1 MHKESREFIVHCF
14 PIGIIYKQI
23 MEELS
28 EQPEDSI
35 LLDEI
40 KKMNSG
46 LASNKEQP
54 EITEEDLEANPQAYS
69 SEQIEGVLRNKRS
82 IRTKLDDYLRMSS
95 SLLPTT
101 PREALDAVGT
111 LREELQANGIDPE
124 YERYREKIKRNEDIV
139 YSVTRY
145 INPTT
150 GLFGD
155 VPAQDVTN
163 NKLEKILSAEQIR
176 DFNNAPQFM
185 RDKYVFNRIVEN
197 FFPEGEMDKGYALE
211 LLKKHYQTDSMH
223 GVVSKY
229 AQELQRNKDEETA
242 YKEASTRFFYS
253 FIETGGDYQK
263 AIDSLEGNLNL
274 YAENIFNQE
283 PALKYIYQ
291 RAYNSV
297 SWIKDEYI
305 ESGELDWDKMADSL
319 LKLGEGEAFSLAVQM
334 LPYMLPKDN
343 RTWLVQAIDDTASDI
358 IGFTRLML
366 SGGGDNAKAERLA
379 LAIQQEY
386 RMGRD
391 YPTSWVGRFFKG
403 AVEQVPKITAVT
415 ASTIG
420 ATAAS
425 GGNPAVGYATATAA
439 GAMVYGSTVALEA
452 YRTNSSKAGSV
463 AYGLSVGALE
473 GLLENAVIKMGA
485 LAVKGAKSVEVGS
498 KLATTYNKLPG
509 TVRAAGAGAFFEYVQ
524 EVTADPIYIGLEN
537 LMRSAGFD
545 LTQQN
550 TLSNWWE
557 TLDLTQPELLG
568 ATVLLG
574 GSLGAVGGYQANHLI
589 NRVGRSAEALTALGI
604 PQTEATAIANMP
616 DGKERTN
623 RLIAALRDNKVSS
636 DVQIT
641 HQQAGVFLN
650 FLAKNAERFKDV
662 ELMPNIT
669 DNGDGT
675 FNVIEKDP
683 VSGAE
688 KTTTVTDEIAGTFMS
703 QALQSNPG
711 FIRALNIFAQEE
723 IEASVGKDAKIKSYT
738 PDELRAKIQS
748 TEDNNATIAR
758 LRALA
763 VINQDPE
770 LLQSFRDG
778 KVSIEDVANELEI
791 VSAYRDGTIAVA
803 RGEANPLNILEE
815 IIHARA
821 ISDLESGVISRSVI
835 ETQVRNY
842 LEFLGRSA
850 EEIGDLSND
859 ILLQEHLANMGK
871 ALATTPELFSSMPG
885 NVQTILEWQKDA
897 IAEVGNIFEEGN
909 LIREAIEQGVVSSD
923 FVKWS
928 KSLATMAER
937 RDGQDVGELI
947 NGATGENILPMGKT
961 LPSARRRGT
970 IDVTPS
976 IKTINEAIKSIIG
989 GTSEKS
995 VGQLHKL
1002 QRSMTKLSERFSQGK
1017 LTERG
1022 QQKALLNSVLSIANA
1037 MASGSRKFIS
1047 NQLADRLANPK
1058 SNEAFN
1064 ADMKTALDAT
1074 VRALNERAEEASRKQ
1089 AEEIIRALMS
1099 RKVEENKR
1107 LEKESIAKTKE
1118 KIRAEIAK
1126 AAREE
1131 KASKRRE
1138 KARTKKEKEKALRD
1152 ARRERERIK
1161 KIIREKKEEAKK
1173 EAQKAREAF
1182 NKEMS
1187 FLRNLITKEITKDV
1201 KEGQK
1206 AKEAEKKLATKSIE
1220 SLRRLAE
1227 NAFKDTKGRSRSL
1240 DAQAR
1245 EETMDALTVMAM
1257 SPEEVAVQLET
1268 LDSTIDELQ
1277 NQKASEENA
1286 LELENLENQKN
1297 LLEVFGSAL
1306 YREKMPNGRYKYAL
1320 NAQQLAEA
1328 VKTLKE
1334 LQREG
1339 RLRRKKVNE
1348 RIERFYNDFNAKIN
1362 ERVGGEK
1369 NRDAL
1374 RKAVMERDQR
1384 GTGFLDRIFT
1394 QFMSLQQLLEVM
1406 SSMKSFKDIG
1416 TFLQNNVQFA
1426 EQQRGVE
1433 KEKATS
1439 NAIRIM
1445 RGMMEIAGQNS
1456 PRYFDELSTKTIPFM
1471 GHELTKYGLV
1481 KVYQTLREK
1490 DGLDVLRENLGD
1502 KGMDFGNYRK
1512 YQQELE
1518 GLNKS
1523 LDDGAITSEEFES
1536 KLEAVEEEYLARK
1549 EKDIAKLLELLGPD
1563 GLYLADELQ
1572 NLYRE
1577 KGEKLRAFMAENYGQ
1592 TVILD
1597 DYYTPRNIA
1606 AYNTMQ
1612 EGDMDAYSKGHVTRT
1627 GLPSYAK
1634 HRNTP
1639 SSAALSLEINPLGE
1653 YLRYSS
1659 IMEGWMTASELVNFN
1674 NRVWANPTT
1683 NAQLQKLLGPANF
1696 EAANKALYYFI
1707 NEGRV
1712 YAQKSVLAEV
1722 MGKVF
1727 QVLAKTRIA
1736 FSLASLVRSSAAL
1749 FNPIVGS
1756 NFSMM
1761 EIIKGVAEVTSGN
1774 YKGFTL
1780 EELRD
1785 LEAMKERKYRGWEDR
1800 VLADKALSIPL
1811 KKQAQW
1817 GYWQEAGMSG
1827 LMAFD
1832 WWSISFVN
1840 QLTSHMLANR
1850 GLSHEQIRWEL
1861 NKNIYQTAQPLS
1873 TSAKAIHLMGGSSFE
1888 QAQFLFL
1895 SDVMNKFGLVIM
1907 QGKKDVPFWEAF
1919 QGAFR
1924 VYTIAALAN
1933 GLFNGLATGLF
1944 GDKDKEDDF
1953 MSNFLLTSV
1962 LSPIVSV
1969 PMFGGFAEWCA
1980 SLISGGKQF
1989 SLGRADMADL
1999 SKSIQ
2004 GLVRSIVKTYETV
2017 SEKWDKEGALTTNDY
2032 IDMVSYVGKNIGSVA
2047 SATTIFG
2054 TSGQSMTKALEMVGA
2069 LSNALSQVKTTAQ
2082 KAIPEPINPLYTEK
2096 EEMKERARQ
2105 LKKAKREAKR
2115 ENGERSATYRKLSRE
2130 LRQINKLLKIR
2141 GWED

>member
-1 MHKESREFIVHCF
+1 MPDTLDPLNLATPPIDSE
-14 PIGIIYKQI
+14 PIGGDALEAQAQQEMQEQI
-23 MEELS
+23 ANEAQGVSNGVNEGAWAERALSQKRKLRSDLDEYLKLQAQATPDDSPEFLQALS
-28 EQPEDSI
+28 ERRNQLI
-35 LLDEI
+35 
-40 KKMNSG
+40 NS
-46 LASNKEQP
+46 
-54 EITEEDLEANPQAYS
+54 
-69 SEQIEGVLRNKRS
+69 
-82 IRTKLDDYLRMSS
+82 
-95 SLLPTT
+95 
-101 PREALDAVGT
+101 
-111 LREELQANGIDPE
+111 GIDPD
-124 YERYREKIKRNEDIV
+124 YEKYRDKVDRIQGKIYAITQN
-139 YSVTRY
+139 
-145 INPTT
+145 INPKT
-150 GLFGD
+150 GLFGVVPTED
-155 VPAQDVTN
+155 VKDSRLGT
-163 NKLEKILSAEQIR
+163 LLTAEQIGY
-176 DFNNAPQFM
+176 FNSLPKSMQDEFL
-185 RDKYVFNRIVEN
+185 FEGIVET
-197 FFPEGEMDKGYALE
+197 FFPQGGMDKVTALG
-211 LLKKHYQTDSMH
+211 LLKEHYQTDSMH

-242 YKEASTRFFYS
+242 YNEASTRFFDS

-305 ESGELDWDKMADSL
+305 ESGELDWDKMADRL
-319 LKLGEGEAFSLAVQM
+319 LKLGEGETFSLAIQM
-334 LPYMLPKDN
+334 LPYMLPKDD
-343 RTWLVQAIDDTASDI
+343 RTWLTQAIDDTASDVSR
-358 IGFTRLML
+358 FARLMVD
-366 SGGGDNAKAERLA
+366 GGGDSAQAERLA

-386 RMGRD
+386 RQGRD
-391 YPTSWVGRFFKG
+391 MPTSWIGRAFK
-403 AVEQVPKITAVT
+403 AATDQVPKVAAVTGSSLLASPGGPVAMAATGTAVG
-415 ASTIG
+415 S
-420 ATAAS
+420 
-425 GGNPAVGYATATAA
+425 
-439 GAMVYGSTVALEA
+439 MVYGSTVGLEA
-452 YRTNSSKAGSV
+452 YRTNSSRAG
-463 AYGLSVGALE
+463 ALTYGVTVGALE
-473 GLLENAVIKMGA
+473 GLLENVTLGVGA
-485 LAVKGAKSVEVGS
+485 LASKGIKVAEAGRKMASVAGRVP
-498 KLATTYNKLPG
+498 A
-509 TVRAAGAGAFFEYVQ
+509 TVRGAAAGALSEYTQ
-524 EVTADPIYIGLEN
+524 EVIADPIYVGLEN
-537 LMRSAGFD
+537 VMRSAGFE

-550 TLSNWWE
+550 TLKNWWE
-557 TLDLTQPELLG
+557 TLDFTSPELLG
-568 ATVLLG
+568 ATAILG
-574 GSLGAVGGYQANHLI
+574 GSIGAVGGYQANHLI
-589 NRVGRSAEALTALGI
+589 NRVGRSASALQAYGVPESEAV
-604 PQTEATAIANMP
+604 AIAEMP

-623 RLIAALRDNKVSS
+623 RLISALRNNRVSP

-641 HQQAGVFLN
+641 NQQAGIFLN

-662 ELMPNIT
+662 ELMPEIS

-675 FNVIEKDP
+675 FNIVERDP

-688 KTTTVTDEIAGTFMS
+688 KVTTVTDEIAGTFMS

-723 IEASVGKDAKIKSYT
+723 IESGVGKETKIKSYT

-821 ISDLESGVISRSVI
+821 ISDLESGVISRDVI

-842 LEFLGRSA
+842 LEFLGRSS

-859 ILLQEHLANMGK
+859 VLLQEHLANMGK

-976 IKTINEAIKSIIG
+976 IKTINEAIKSIVE
-989 GTSEKS
+989 GTSERA

-1089 AEEIIRALMS
+1089 LERLIQDEIKRRVEQADAKAKKDFSREMKFLRSLISKEIRKDIKEE
-1099 RKVEENKR
+1099 
-1107 LEKESIAKTKE
+1107 
-1118 KIRAEIAK
+1118 RAE
-1126 AAREE
+1126 AA
-1131 KASKRRE
+1131 
-1138 KARTKKEKEKALRD
+1138 
-1152 ARRERERIK
+1152 
-1161 KIIREKKEEAKK
+1161 
-1173 EAQKAREAF
+1173 
-1182 NKEMS
+1182 
-1187 FLRNLITKEITKDV
+1187 
-1201 KEGQK
+1201 
-1206 AKEAEKKLATKSIE
+1206 AEKKLATKSIE

-1306 YREKMPNGRYKYAL
+1306 YRERMPNGRYKYAL

-1348 RIERFYNDFNAKIN
+1348 QIERFYNKFNAVIN
-1362 ERVGGEK
+1362 ERVGGEN

-1374 RKAVMERDQR
+1374 RKAVLERDQR

-1394 QFMSLQQLLEVM
+1394 GFMSLQQLLEVL
-1406 SSMKSFKDIG
+1406 SSMKDFKDIG
-1416 TFLQNNVQFA
+1416 TFLQNNVQYA

-1439 NAIRIM
+1439 HAVRIM
-1445 RGMMEIAGQNS
+1445 RGMMERAGQNS
-1456 PRYFDELSTKTIPFM
+1456 PRYFDQLSTKTISFM

-1490 DGLDVLRENLGD
+1490 DGLDVLRENLGN

-1518 GLNKS
+1518 ALNKG
-1523 LDDGAITSEEFES
+1523 LADGALTSEEYDANAEVI
-1536 KLEAVEEEYLARK
+1536 ENEYLERK
-1549 EKDIAKLLELLGPD
+1549 EKDISKLLEILGPD

-1612 EGDMDAYSKGHVTRT
+1612 EGDMESYSKGHISRT

-1659 IMEGWMTASELVNFN
+1659 IMEGWMTAYELVNFN

-1683 NAQLQKLLGPANF
+1683 NAQLQKLLGPANY
-1696 EAANKALYYFI
+1696 ETANKDLYYFI

-1736 FSLASLVRSSAAL
+1736 FSLASLVRSGAAI
-1749 FNPIVGS
+1749 FNPLVGS
-1756 NFSMM
+1756 NFSSM
-1761 EIIKGVAEVTSGN
+1761 EIIRGFAGIASGN
-1774 YKGFTL
+1774 YKGFSI

-1800 VLADKALSIPL
+1800 VLAEKALSIPL

-1827 LMAFD
+1827 LIGFD
-1832 WWSISFVN
+1832 WWSISRAN
-1840 QLTSHMLANR
+1840 MLASHMLAKR

-1873 TSAKAIHLMGGSSFE
+1873 TSAKASHLLGGSAFE
-1888 QAQFLFL
+1888 ASQFLFL
-1895 SDVMNKFGLVIM
+1895 SDVMNKFGMVVM
-1907 QGKKDVPFWEAF
+1907 QGKKGDWL
-1919 QGAFR
+1919 GAFR
-1924 VYTIAALAN
+1924 VYTIAAIAN
-1933 GLFNGLATGLF
+1933 GLFNGLATALF
-1944 GDKDKEDDF
+1944 GDKDKEDE
-1953 MSNFLLTSV
+1953 FLDNLFFTAV

-1969 PMFGGFAEWCA
+1969 PMFGGFAEWVL
-1980 SLISGGKQF
+1980 SELSGKQY

-1999 SKSIQ
+1999 SSTIQ
-2004 GLVRSIVKTYETV
+2004 NLVRSIVKTYETV
-2017 SEKWDKEGALTTNDY
+2017 SEKWDKEGALTFNDY
-2032 IDMVSYVGKNIGSVA
+2032 ADMVSYLGKNIGSVA
-2047 SATTIFG
+2047 TVSTAFG
-2054 TSGQSMTKALEMVGA
+2054 SSGQSVTKSLEMVGA

-2082 KAIPEPINPLYTEK
+2082 KALPEPINPLYTEK

>member
-1 MHKESREFIVHCF
+1 MHCF

-242 YKEASTRFFYS
+242 YNEASTRFFDS

-305 ESGELDWDKMADSL
+305 ESGELDWDKMADRL
-319 LKLGEGEAFSLAVQM
+319 LKLGEGETFSLAIQM
-334 LPYMLPKDN
+334 LPYMLPKDD
-343 RTWLVQAIDDTASDI
+343 RTWLTQAIDDTASDVSR
-358 IGFTRLML
+358 FARLMVD
-366 SGGGDNAKAERLA
+366 GGGDSAQAERLA

-386 RMGRD
+386 RQGRD
-391 YPTSWVGRFFKG
+391 MPTSWIGRAFK
-403 AVEQVPKITAVT
+403 AATDQVPKVAAVTGSSLLASPGGPVAMAATGTAVG
-415 ASTIG
+415 S
-420 ATAAS
+420 
-425 GGNPAVGYATATAA
+425 
-439 GAMVYGSTVALEA
+439 MVYGSTVGLEA
-452 YRTNSSKAGSV
+452 YRTNSSRAG
-463 AYGLSVGALE
+463 ALTYGVTVGALE
-473 GLLENAVIKMGA
+473 GLLENVTLGVGA
-485 LAVKGAKSVEVGS
+485 LASKGIKVAEAGRKMASVAGRVP
-498 KLATTYNKLPG
+498 A
-509 TVRAAGAGAFFEYVQ
+509 TVRGAAAGALSEYTQ
-524 EVTADPIYIGLEN
+524 EVIADPIYVGLEN
-537 LMRSAGFD
+537 VMRSAGFE

-550 TLSNWWE
+550 TLKNWWE
-557 TLDLTQPELLG
+557 TLDFTSPELLG
-568 ATVLLG
+568 ATAILG
-574 GSLGAVGGYQANHLI
+574 GSIGAVGGYQANHLI
-589 NRVGRSAEALTALGI
+589 NRVGRSASALQAYGVPESEAV
-604 PQTEATAIANMP
+604 AIAEMP

-623 RLIAALRDNKVSS
+623 RLISALRNNRVSP

-641 HQQAGVFLN
+641 NQQAGIFLN

-662 ELMPNIT
+662 ELMPEIS

-675 FNVIEKDP
+675 FNIVERDP

-688 KTTTVTDEIAGTFMS
+688 KVTTVTDEIAGTFMS

-723 IEASVGKDAKIKSYT
+723 IESGVGKETKIKSYT

-821 ISDLESGVISRSVI
+821 ISDLESGVISRDVI

-842 LEFLGRSA
+842 LEFLGRSS

-859 ILLQEHLANMGK
+859 VLLQEHLANMGK

-976 IKTINEAIKSIIG
+976 IKTINEAIKSIVE
-989 GTSEKS
+989 GTSERA

-1089 AEEIIRALMS
+1089 LERLIQDEIKRRVEQADAKAKKDFSREMKFLRSLISKEIRKDIKEE
-1099 RKVEENKR
+1099 
-1107 LEKESIAKTKE
+1107 
-1118 KIRAEIAK
+1118 RAE
-1126 AAREE
+1126 AA
-1131 KASKRRE
+1131 
-1138 KARTKKEKEKALRD
+1138 
-1152 ARRERERIK
+1152 
-1161 KIIREKKEEAKK
+1161 
-1173 EAQKAREAF
+1173 
-1182 NKEMS
+1182 
-1187 FLRNLITKEITKDV
+1187 
-1201 KEGQK
+1201 
-1206 AKEAEKKLATKSIE
+1206 AEKKLATKSIE

-1306 YREKMPNGRYKYAL
+1306 YRERMPNGRYKYAL

-1348 RIERFYNDFNAKIN
+1348 QIERFYNKFNAVIN
-1362 ERVGGEK
+1362 ERVGGEN

-1374 RKAVMERDQR
+1374 RKAVLERDQR

-1394 QFMSLQQLLEVM
+1394 GFMSLQQLLEVL
-1406 SSMKSFKDIG
+1406 SSMKDFKDIG
-1416 TFLQNNVQFA
+1416 TFLQNNVQYA

-1439 NAIRIM
+1439 HAVRIM
-1445 RGMMEIAGQNS
+1445 RGMMERAGQNS
-1456 PRYFDELSTKTIPFM
+1456 PRYFDQLSTKTISFM

-1490 DGLDVLRENLGD
+1490 DGLDVLRENLGN

-1518 GLNKS
+1518 ALNKG
-1523 LDDGAITSEEFES
+1523 LADGALTSEEYDANAEVI
-1536 KLEAVEEEYLARK
+1536 ENEYLERK
-1549 EKDIAKLLELLGPD
+1549 EKDISKLLEILGPD

-1612 EGDMDAYSKGHVTRT
+1612 EGDMESYSKGHISRT

-1659 IMEGWMTASELVNFN
+1659 IMEGWMTAYELVNFN

-1683 NAQLQKLLGPANF
+1683 NAQLQKLLGPANY
-1696 EAANKALYYFI
+1696 ETANKDLYYFI

-1736 FSLASLVRSSAAL
+1736 FSLASLVRSGAAI
-1749 FNPIVGS
+1749 FNPLVGS
-1756 NFSMM
+1756 NFSSM
-1761 EIIKGVAEVTSGN
+1761 EIIRGISEVVSGN

-1785 LEAMKERKYRGWEDR
+1785 LEAMKERTYRNWEDR
-1800 VLADKALSIPL
+1800 VLAEKALSVPL

-1827 LMAFD
+1827 LIGFD
-1832 WWSISFVN
+1832 WWSITFAN
-1840 QLTSHMLANR
+1840 KLTSHMLAKR

-1873 TSAKAIHLMGGSSFE
+1873 TSAKASHLLGGSAFE
-1888 QAQFLFL
+1888 ASQFLFL
-1895 SDVMNKFGLVIM
+1895 SDVMNKFGMVVM
-1907 QGKKDVPFWEAF
+1907 QGKKGDWL
-1919 QGAFR
+1919 GAFR
-1924 VYTIAALAN
+1924 VYTIAAIAN
-1933 GLFNGLATGLF
+1933 GLFNGLATALF
-1944 GDKDKEDDF
+1944 GDKDKEDE
-1953 MSNFLLTSV
+1953 FLDNLFFTAV

-1969 PMFGGFAEWCA
+1969 PMFGGFAEWVL
-1980 SLISGGKQF
+1980 SELSGKQY

-1999 SKSIQ
+1999 SSTIQ
-2004 GLVRSIVKTYETV
+2004 NLVRSIVKTYETV
-2017 SEKWDKEGALTTNDY
+2017 SEKWDKEGALTFNDY
-2032 IDMVSYVGKNIGSVA
+2032 ADMVSYLGKNIGSVA
-2047 SATTIFG
+2047 TVSTAFG
-2054 TSGQSMTKALEMVGA
+2054 SSGQSVTKSLEMVGA

-2082 KAIPEPINPLYTEK
+2082 KALPEPINPLYTEK

>member
-242 YKEASTRFFYS
+242 YNEASTRFFDS

-305 ESGELDWDKMADSL
+305 ESGELDWDKMADRL
-319 LKLGEGEAFSLAVQM
+319 LKLGEGETFSLAIQM
-334 LPYMLPKDN
+334 LPYMLPKDD
-343 RTWLVQAIDDTASDI
+343 RTWLTQAIDDTASDVSR
-358 IGFTRLML
+358 FARLMVD
-366 SGGGDNAKAERLA
+366 GGGDSAQAERLA

-386 RMGRD
+386 RQGRD
-391 YPTSWVGRFFKG
+391 MPTSWIGRAFK
-403 AVEQVPKITAVT
+403 AATDQVPKVAAVTGSSLLASPGGPVAMAATGTAVG
-415 ASTIG
+415 S
-420 ATAAS
+420 
-425 GGNPAVGYATATAA
+425 
-439 GAMVYGSTVALEA
+439 MVYGSTVGLEA
-452 YRTNSSKAGSV
+452 YRTNSSRAG
-463 AYGLSVGALE
+463 ALTYGVTVGALE
-473 GLLENAVIKMGA
+473 GLLENVTLGVGA
-485 LAVKGAKSVEVGS
+485 LASKGIKVAEAGRKMASVAGKVP
-498 KLATTYNKLPG
+498 A
-509 TVRAAGAGAFFEYVQ
+509 TVRGAAAGALSEYTQ
-524 EVTADPIYIGLEN
+524 EVIADPIYVGLEN
-537 LMRSAGFD
+537 VMRSAGFE

-550 TLSNWWE
+550 TLKNWWE
-557 TLDLTQPELLG
+557 TLDFTSPELLG
-568 ATVLLG
+568 ATAILG
-574 GSLGAVGGYQANHLI
+574 GSIGAVGGYQANHLI
-589 NRVGRSAEALTALGI
+589 NRVGRSASALQAYGVPESEAV
-604 PQTEATAIANMP
+604 AIAEMP

-623 RLIAALRDNKVSS
+623 RLISALRNNRVSP

-641 HQQAGVFLN
+641 NQQAGIFLN

-662 ELMPNIT
+662 ELMPEIS

-675 FNVIEKDP
+675 FNIVERDP

-688 KTTTVTDEIAGTFMS
+688 KVTTVTDEIAGTFMS

-723 IEASVGKDAKIKSYT
+723 IESGVGKETKIKSYT

-859 ILLQEHLANMGK
+859 VVLQEHLANMGK
-871 ALATTPELFSSMPG
+871 ALATTPELFSAMPG

-897 IAEVGNIFEEGN
+897 IAEVGNVFAEGA
-909 LIREAIEQGVVSSD
+909 LIKEAIEQGIVSPD

-937 RDGQDVGELI
+937 RDGQDMAELV
-947 NGATGENILPMGKT
+947 NGATGESILSMGQS
-961 LPSARRRGT
+961 LPSVRRRGT

-976 IKTINEAIKSIIG
+976 VRTINEAISNIVNGASERSI
-989 GTSEKS
+989 
-995 VGQLHKL
+995 GQLHKL
-1002 QRSMTKLSERFSQGK
+1002 QRSMIKLSERFSQGK

-1047 NQLADRLANPK
+1047 NQLAERLANPK

-1074 VRALNERAEEASRKQ
+1074 VAALNERAEAASRKQ
-1089 AEEIIRALMS
+1089 LERIIQDEINRRVEQADAKAKKDFNREMKFLRGLISKEIRKDIKEE
-1099 RKVEENKR
+1099 
-1107 LEKESIAKTKE
+1107 
-1118 KIRAEIAK
+1118 RAE
-1126 AAREE
+1126 AA
-1131 KASKRRE
+1131 
-1138 KARTKKEKEKALRD
+1138 
-1152 ARRERERIK
+1152 
-1161 KIIREKKEEAKK
+1161 
-1173 EAQKAREAF
+1173 
-1182 NKEMS
+1182 
-1187 FLRNLITKEITKDV
+1187 
-1201 KEGQK
+1201 
-1206 AKEAEKKLATKSIE
+1206 AEKKLASKSIQ

-1245 EETMDALTVMAM
+1245 EETMDALEVMAM
-1257 SPEEVAVQLET
+1257 SPSEVATQLEV

-1277 NQKASEENA
+1277 NQPATEELA

-1334 LQREG
+1334 LQCEG

-1490 DGLDVLRENLGD
+1490 DGLAVLRENLGD

-1736 FSLASLVRSSAAL
+1736 FSLASLVRSGATL

-1832 WWSISFVN
+1832 WWSISFAN

-1873 TSAKAIHLMGGSSFE
+1873 TSAKAIHLIGGSSFE

-1895 SDVMNKFGLVIM
+1895 SDVMNKFGLVMM

-1953 MSNFLLTSV
+1953 MSNLLLTAA

-2054 TSGQSMTKALEMVGA
+2054 TSGKSMTKALEMVGA
-2069 LSNALSQVKTTAQ
+2069 LSNALSQAKTTTQ
-2082 KAIPEPINPLYTEK
+2082 KFLPESVNPLYTEK
-2096 EEMKERARQ
+2096 EAMKERARQ
-2105 LKKAKREAKR
+2105 IRREKKKAKQ

-2130 LRQINKLLKIR
+2130 LRQINKQLKIR

>member
-1 MHKESREFIVHCF
+1 MPDTLDPLNLATPPTDSI
-14 PIGIIYKQI
+14 PIGGDALEVQAQQEMQEQI
-23 MEELS
+23 ANEAQGVSNGVNEGAWAERALS
-28 EQPEDSI
+28 QKRKLRSD
-35 LLDEI
+35 LDEYL
-40 KKMNSG
+40 KLQSQ
-46 LASNKEQP
+46 ATPDDSP
-54 EITEEDLEANPQAYS
+54 EFLEALN
-69 SEQIEGVLRNKRS
+69 ERRNQLINS
-82 IRTKLDDYLRMSS
+82 
-95 SLLPTT
+95 
-101 PREALDAVGT
+101 
-111 LREELQANGIDPE
+111 GIDPE
-124 YERYREKIKRNEDIV
+124 YEKYREQIKRNEDIV
-139 YSVTRY
+139 YAVTRY

-150 GLFGD
+150 GLFGE
-155 VPAQDVTN
+155 VPAQDVEN
-163 NKLEKILSAEQIR
+163 NNLEKVLTAQQIKA
-176 DFNNAPQFM
+176 FNTSPPFM
-185 RDKYVFNRIVEN
+185 QDKYVFNRIVEN
-197 FFPEGEMDKGYALE
+197 FFPNIKVDQGVALE
-211 LLKKHYQTDSMH
+211 LLKKHYNTDSMH

-229 AQELQRNKDEETA
+229 AQELQRNKEEEIA
-242 YKEASTRFFYS
+242 YNEASTRFFDS
-253 FIETGGDYQK
+253 FIESGGDYQK

-291 RAYNSV
+291 RAYNAV

-305 ESGELDWDKMADSL
+305 ERGELDWNKMADSL

-358 IGFTRLML
+358 SGLTRLML

-425 GGNPAVGYATATAA
+425 GGNPLVGWSTATAV
-439 GAMVYGSTVALEA
+439 GSMVYGSTVALEA

-485 LAVKGAKSVEVGS
+485 LAAKGAKSVEVGS

-509 TVRAAGAGAFFEYVQ
+509 TVRAAGAGALSEYVQ
-524 EVTADPIYIGLEN
+524 EVLADPIYVGLEN
-537 LMRSAGFD
+537 VMRSAGFD

-604 PQTEATAIANMP
+604 PPTEATAIANMP

-623 RLIAALRDNKVSS
+623 RLTAALRDNKVSS

-738 PDELRAKIQS
+738 PDELREKIQS
-748 TEDNNATIAR
+748 AENNNATIAR

-763 VINQDPE
+763 VINQDPD
-770 LLQSFRDG
+770 LLQSFREG

-821 ISDLESGVISRSVI
+821 ISDLESGVISRDVI

-842 LEFLGRSA
+842 LEFLGRSS

-1089 AEEIIRALMS
+1089 LERLIQDEIKRRVEQADAKAKKDFSREMKFLRSLISKEIRKDIKEE
-1099 RKVEENKR
+1099 
-1107 LEKESIAKTKE
+1107 
-1118 KIRAEIAK
+1118 RAE
-1126 AAREE
+1126 AA
-1131 KASKRRE
+1131 
-1138 KARTKKEKEKALRD
+1138 
-1152 ARRERERIK
+1152 
-1161 KIIREKKEEAKK
+1161 
-1173 EAQKAREAF
+1173 
-1182 NKEMS
+1182 
-1187 FLRNLITKEITKDV
+1187 
-1201 KEGQK
+1201 
-1206 AKEAEKKLATKSIE
+1206 AEKKLATKSIE

-1306 YREKMPNGRYKYAL
+1306 YRERMPNGRYKYAL

-1348 RIERFYNDFNAKIN
+1348 QIERFYNKFNAVIN
-1362 ERVGGEK
+1362 ERVGGEN

-1374 RKAVMERDQR
+1374 RKAVLERDQR

-1394 QFMSLQQLLEVM
+1394 GFMSLQQLLEVL
-1406 SSMKSFKDIG
+1406 SSMKDFKDIG
-1416 TFLQNNVQFA
+1416 TFLQNNVQYA

-1439 NAIRIM
+1439 HAVRIM
-1445 RGMMEIAGQNS
+1445 RGMMERAGQNS
-1456 PRYFDELSTKTIPFM
+1456 PRYFDQLSTKTISFM

-1490 DGLDVLRENLGD
+1490 DGLDVLRENLGN

-1518 GLNKS
+1518 ALNKGLADGS
-1523 LDDGAITSEEFES
+1523 LTSEEYDAKAEV
-1536 KLEAVEEEYLARK
+1536 VENEYLERK
-1549 EKDIAKLLELLGPD
+1549 EKDISKLLEILGPD

-1612 EGDMDAYSKGHVTRT
+1612 EGDMESYSKGHISRT

-1659 IMEGWMTASELVNFN
+1659 IMEGWMTAYELVNFN

-1683 NAQLQKLLGPANF
+1683 NAQLQKLLGPANY
-1696 EAANKALYYFI
+1696 ETANKDLYYFI

-1736 FSLASLVRSSAAL
+1736 FSLASLVRSGAAI

-1756 NFSMM
+1756 NFSSM
-1761 EIIKGVAEVTSGN
+1761 EIIRGISEVVSGN

-1785 LEAMKERKYRGWEDR
+1785 LEAMKERTYRNWEDR
-1800 VLADKALSIPL
+1800 VLAEKALSVPL

-1817 GYWQEAGMSG
+1817 GYWQEIGMSG
-1827 LMAFD
+1827 LIGFD
-1832 WWSISFVN
+1832 WWSITFAN
-1840 QLTSHMLANR
+1840 KLASHMLAKR

-1873 TSAKAIHLMGGSSFE
+1873 TSAKASHLLGGSAFE
-1888 QAQFLFL
+1888 ASQFLFL
-1895 SDVMNKFGLVIM
+1895 SDVMNKFGMVVM
-1907 QGKKDVPFWEAF
+1907 QAKKGNWL
-1919 QGAFR
+1919 GAFR
-1924 VYTIAALAN
+1924 VYTIAAIAN
-1933 GLFNGLATGLF
+1933 GLFNGLATALF
-1944 GDKDKEDDF
+1944 GDKDKEDE
-1953 MSNFLLTSV
+1953 FLDNLFFTAV

-1969 PMFGGFAEWCA
+1969 PMFGGFAEWVL
-1980 SLISGGKQF
+1980 SELTGKQY

-1999 SKSIQ
+1999 SSTIQ
-2004 GLVRSIVKTYETV
+2004 NLVRSIVKTYETA
-2017 SEKWDKEGALTTNDY
+2017 SEKWDKEGALTFNDY
-2032 IDMVSYVGKNIGSVA
+2032 ADMVSYLGKNIGSVA
-2047 SATTIFG
+2047 TVSTVFG
-2054 TSGQSMTKALEMVGA
+2054 SSGQSVTKSLEMVGA
-2069 LSNALSQVKTTAQ
+2069 LSNALSQVKMTAQ
-2082 KAIPEPINPLYTEK
+2082 KALPEPINPLYTEK

-2105 LKKAKREAKR
+2105 IKKAKRKEKR
-2115 ENGERSATYRKLSRE
+2115 ENGERSATYRKLSKE

>member
-1 MHKESREFIVHCF
+1 MPETLDPLNLNPSSTISDAIGGEALEEQAQQQMQEQVSREAQ
-14 PIGIIYKQI
+14 GISNGVQEGAWAEKA
-23 MEELS
+23 LS
-28 EQPEDSI
+28 SKRKLRED
-35 LLDEI
+35 LDEYLKLQSTATPDDPPEFLNALADRRNQLI
-40 KKMNSG
+40 NS
-46 LASNKEQP
+46 
-54 EITEEDLEANPQAYS
+54 
-69 SEQIEGVLRNKRS
+69 
-82 IRTKLDDYLRMSS
+82 
-95 SLLPTT
+95 
-101 PREALDAVGT
+101 
-111 LREELQANGIDPE
+111 GIDPD
-124 YERYREKIKRNEDIV
+124 YEKYRDKIDRIQGKIYAITQN
-139 YSVTRY
+139 
-145 INPTT
+145 INPKT
-150 GLFGD
+150 GLFGVVPTED
-155 VPAQDVTN
+155 VKDSRLGT
-163 NKLEKILSAEQIR
+163 LLTAEQIGY
-176 DFNNAPQFM
+176 FNSLPKSMQDEFI
-185 RDKYVFNRIVEN
+185 FEGIVET
-197 FFPEGEMDKGYALE
+197 FFPQGGMDKVTALG
-211 LLKKHYQTDSMH
+211 LLKEHYQTDSMH

-242 YKEASTRFFYS
+242 YNEASTRFFDS

-305 ESGELDWDKMADSL
+305 ESGELDWDKMADRL
-319 LKLGEGEAFSLAVQM
+319 LKLGEGETFSLAIQM
-334 LPYMLPKDN
+334 LPYMLPKDD
-343 RTWLVQAIDDTASDI
+343 RTWLTQAIDDTASDVSR
-358 IGFTRLML
+358 FARLMVD
-366 SGGGDNAKAERLA
+366 GGGDGAQAERLA

-386 RMGRD
+386 RQGRD
-391 YPTSWVGRFFKG
+391 MPTSWIGRAFK
-403 AVEQVPKITAVT
+403 AATDQVPKVAAVTGSSLLASPGGPVAMAATGTAVG
-415 ASTIG
+415 S
-420 ATAAS
+420 
-425 GGNPAVGYATATAA
+425 
-439 GAMVYGSTVALEA
+439 MVYGSTVGLEA
-452 YRTNSSKAGSV
+452 YRTNSSRAG
-463 AYGLSVGALE
+463 ALTYGVTVGALE
-473 GLLENAVIKMGA
+473 GLLENVTLGVGA
-485 LAVKGAKSVEVGS
+485 LASKGIKVAEAGRKMASVAGRVP
-498 KLATTYNKLPG
+498 A
-509 TVRAAGAGAFFEYVQ
+509 TVRGAAAGALSEYTQ
-524 EVTADPIYIGLEN
+524 EVIADPIYIGLEN
-537 LMRSAGFD
+537 VMRSAGFE

-550 TLSNWWE
+550 TLKNWWE
-557 TLDLTQPELLG
+557 TLDFTSPELLG
-568 ATVLLG
+568 ATAILG
-574 GSLGAVGGYQANHLI
+574 GSIGAVGGYQANHLI
-589 NRVGRSAEALTALGI
+589 NRVGRSASALQAYGVPESEAV
-604 PQTEATAIANMP
+604 AIAEMP

-623 RLIAALRDNKVSS
+623 RLISALRNNRVSP

-641 HQQAGVFLN
+641 NQQAGIFLN

-662 ELMPNIT
+662 ELMPEIS

-675 FNVIEKDP
+675 FNIVERDP

-688 KTTTVTDEIAGTFMS
+688 KVTTVTDEIAGTFMS

-723 IEASVGKDAKIKSYT
+723 IESGVGKETKIKSYT

-859 ILLQEHLANMGK
+859 VVLQEHLANMGK
-871 ALATTPELFSSMPG
+871 ALATTPELFSAMPG

-897 IAEVGNIFEEGN
+897 IAEVGNVFAEGA
-909 LIREAIEQGVVSSD
+909 LIKEAIEQGIVSPD

-937 RDGQDVGELI
+937 RDGQDMAELV
-947 NGATGENILPMGKT
+947 NGATGESILPMGQS
-961 LPSARRRGT
+961 LPSVRRRGT

-976 IKTINEAIKSIIG
+976 VRTINEAISNIVNGASERSI
-989 GTSEKS
+989 
-995 VGQLHKL
+995 GQLHKL
-1002 QRSMTKLSERFSQGK
+1002 QRSMIKLSERFSQGK

-1047 NQLADRLANPK
+1047 NQLAERLANPK

-1074 VRALNERAEEASRKQ
+1074 VSALNERAEAASRKQ
-1089 AEEIIRALMS
+1089 LERIIQDEINRRVEQADAKAKKDFNREMKFLRGLISKEIRKDIKEE
-1099 RKVEENKR
+1099 
-1107 LEKESIAKTKE
+1107 
-1118 KIRAEIAK
+1118 RAE
-1126 AAREE
+1126 AA
-1131 KASKRRE
+1131 
-1138 KARTKKEKEKALRD
+1138 
-1152 ARRERERIK
+1152 
-1161 KIIREKKEEAKK
+1161 
-1173 EAQKAREAF
+1173 
-1182 NKEMS
+1182 
-1187 FLRNLITKEITKDV
+1187 
-1201 KEGQK
+1201 
-1206 AKEAEKKLATKSIE
+1206 AEKKLASKSIQ

-1245 EETMDALTVMAM
+1245 EETMDALEVMAM
-1257 SPEEVAVQLET
+1257 SPSEVATQLEV

-1277 NQKASEENA
+1277 NQPATEELA

-1536 KLEAVEEEYLARK
+1536 KLETIEEEYLARK

-1736 FSLASLVRSSAAL
+1736 FSLASLVRSGAAL

-1873 TSAKAIHLMGGSSFE
+1873 TSAKAIHLIGGSSFE

-1895 SDVMNKFGLVIM
+1895 SDVMNKFGLVMM

-1969 PMFGGFAEWCA
+1969 PMFGGFTEWCA

-2069 LSNALSQVKTTAQ
+2069 LSNALSQAKTTTQ
-2082 KAIPEPINPLYTEK
+2082 KFLPESVNPLYTEK
-2096 EEMKERARQ
+2096 EAMKERARQ
-2105 LKKAKREAKR
+2105 IRREKKKAKQ

-2130 LRQINKLLKIR
+2130 LRQINKQLKIR

>member
-1 MHKESREFIVHCF
+1 MPDTLDPLNLATPPIDSE
-14 PIGIIYKQI
+14 PIGGDALEAQAQQEMQEQI
-23 MEELS
+23 ANEAQGVSNGVNEGAWAERALSQKRKLRSDLDEYLKLQAQVTPDDSPEFLEALS
-28 EQPEDSI
+28 ERRNQLI
-35 LLDEI
+35 
-40 KKMNSG
+40 NS
-46 LASNKEQP
+46 
-54 EITEEDLEANPQAYS
+54 
-69 SEQIEGVLRNKRS
+69 
-82 IRTKLDDYLRMSS
+82 
-95 SLLPTT
+95 
-101 PREALDAVGT
+101 
-111 LREELQANGIDPE
+111 GIDPD
-124 YERYREKIKRNEDIV
+124 YEKYRDKVDRIQGKIYAITQN
-139 YSVTRY
+139 
-145 INPTT
+145 INPKT
-150 GLFGD
+150 GLFGVVPTED
-155 VPAQDVTN
+155 VKDSRLGT
-163 NKLEKILSAEQIR
+163 LLTAEQIGY
-176 DFNNAPQFM
+176 FNSLPKSMQDEFL
-185 RDKYVFNRIVEN
+185 FEGIVET
-197 FFPEGEMDKGYALE
+197 FFPQGGMDKVTALG
-211 LLKKHYQTDSMH
+211 LLKEHYQTDSMH

-229 AQELQRNKDEETA
+229 AQELQRNKEEEVA
-242 YKEASTRFFYS
+242 YNEASTRFFDS
-253 FIETGGDYQK
+253 FIENGGDYQK

-305 ESGELDWDKMADSL
+305 ESGELDWDKMADRL
-319 LKLGEGEAFSLAVQM
+319 LKLGEGETFSLAIQM
-334 LPYMLPKDN
+334 LPYMLPKDD
-343 RTWLVQAIDDTASDI
+343 RTWLTQAIDDTASDVSR
-358 IGFTRLML
+358 FARLMVD
-366 SGGGDNAKAERLA
+366 GGGDSAQAERLA

-386 RMGRD
+386 RQGRD
-391 YPTSWVGRFFKG
+391 MPTSWLGIAAKV
-403 AVEQVPKITAVT
+403 ATDQVPKITAVT
-415 ASTIG
+415 GSTLL
-420 ATAAS
+420 AS
-425 GGNPAVGYATATAA
+425 GGGPVSMAATGMAVGS
-439 GAMVYGSTVALEA
+439 MVYGSTVGLEA
-452 YRTNSSKAGSV
+452 YRTNSSRAG
-463 AYGLSVGALE
+463 ALTYGVTVGALE
-473 GLLENAVIKMGA
+473 GLLENITLGAGA
-485 LAVKGAKSVEVGS
+485 LATKGIKVAEAGRKMASVVGRVP
-498 KLATTYNKLPG
+498 A
-509 TVRAAGAGAFFEYVQ
+509 TVRGAAAGALSEYTQ
-524 EVTADPIYIGLEN
+524 EVIADPIYVGLEN
-537 LMRSAGFD
+537 VMRSAGFE

-550 TLSNWWE
+550 TLKNWWE
-557 TLDLTQPELLG
+557 TLDFTSPELLG
-568 ATVLLG
+568 ATAILG
-574 GSLGAVGGYQANHLI
+574 GSIGAVGGYQANHLI
-589 NRVGRSAEALTALGI
+589 NRVGRSASALQAYGVPESEAV
-604 PQTEATAIANMP
+604 AIAEMP

-623 RLIAALRDNKVSS
+623 RLISALRNNRVSP

-641 HQQAGVFLN
+641 NQQAGIFLN

-662 ELMPNIT
+662 ELMPEIS

-675 FNVIEKDP
+675 FNIVERDP

-688 KTTTVTDEIAGTFMS
+688 KATTVTDEIAGTFMS

-723 IEASVGKDAKIKSYT
+723 IESGLGKETKIKSYT

-859 ILLQEHLANMGK
+859 VVLQEHLANMGK
-871 ALATTPELFSSMPG
+871 ALATTPELFSAMPG

-897 IAEVGNIFEEGN
+897 IAEVGNVFAEGA
-909 LIREAIEQGVVSSD
+909 LIKEAIEQGIVSPD

-937 RDGQDVGELI
+937 RDGQDMAELV
-947 NGATGENILPMGKT
+947 NGATGESILPMGQS
-961 LPSARRRGT
+961 LPSVRRRGT

-976 IKTINEAIKSIIG
+976 VRTINEAISNIVNGASERSI
-989 GTSEKS
+989 
-995 VGQLHKL
+995 GQLHKL
-1002 QRSMTKLSERFSQGK
+1002 QRSMIKLSERFSQGK

-1047 NQLADRLANPK
+1047 NQLAERLANPK

-1074 VRALNERAEEASRKQ
+1074 VAALNERAEAASRKQ
-1089 AEEIIRALMS
+1089 LERIIQDEINRRVEQADAKAKKDFNREMKFLRGLISKEIRKDIKEE
-1099 RKVEENKR
+1099 
-1107 LEKESIAKTKE
+1107 
-1118 KIRAEIAK
+1118 RAE
-1126 AAREE
+1126 AA
-1131 KASKRRE
+1131 
-1138 KARTKKEKEKALRD
+1138 
-1152 ARRERERIK
+1152 
-1161 KIIREKKEEAKK
+1161 
-1173 EAQKAREAF
+1173 
-1182 NKEMS
+1182 
-1187 FLRNLITKEITKDV
+1187 
-1201 KEGQK
+1201 
-1206 AKEAEKKLATKSIE
+1206 AEKKLASKSIQ

-1245 EETMDALTVMAM
+1245 EETMDALEVMAM
-1257 SPEEVAVQLET
+1257 SPSEVATQLEV

-1277 NQKASEENA
+1277 NQKATEENV

-1306 YREKMPNGRYKYAL
+1306 YRERMPNGRYKYAL

-1348 RIERFYNDFNAKIN
+1348 QIERFYNKFNAVIN
-1362 ERVGGEK
+1362 ERVGGEN

-1374 RKAVMERDQR
+1374 RKAVLERDQR

-1394 QFMSLQQLLEVM
+1394 GFMSLQQLLEVL
-1406 SSMKSFKDIG
+1406 SSMKDFKDIG
-1416 TFLQNNVQFA
+1416 TFLQNNVQYA

-1439 NAIRIM
+1439 HAVRIM
-1445 RGMMEIAGQNS
+1445 RGMMERAGQNS
-1456 PRYFDELSTKTIPFM
+1456 PRYFDQLSTKTISFM

-1490 DGLDVLRENLGD
+1490 DGLDVLRENLGN

-1518 GLNKS
+1518 ALNKG
-1523 LDDGAITSEEFES
+1523 LADGALTSEEYDAKAEV
-1536 KLEAVEEEYLARK
+1536 VENEYLERK
-1549 EKDIAKLLELLGPD
+1549 EKDISKLLEILGPD

-1612 EGDMDAYSKGHVTRT
+1612 EGDMESYSKGHISRT

-1659 IMEGWMTASELVNFN
+1659 IMEGWMTAYELVNFN

-1683 NAQLQKLLGPANF
+1683 NAQLQKLLGPANY
-1696 EAANKALYYFI
+1696 ETANKDLYYFI

-1736 FSLASLVRSSAAL
+1736 FSLASLVRSGAAI
-1749 FNPIVGS
+1749 FNPLVGS
-1756 NFSMM
+1756 NFSSM
-1761 EIIKGVAEVTSGN
+1761 EIIRGFADIASGN
-1774 YKGFTL
+1774 YKGFSI

-1800 VLADKALSIPL
+1800 VLAEKALSIPL

-1827 LMAFD
+1827 LIGFD
-1832 WWSISFVN
+1832 WWSISRAN
-1840 QLTSHMLANR
+1840 MLASHMLAKR

-1873 TSAKAIHLMGGSSFE
+1873 TSAKASHLLGGSAFE
-1888 QAQFLFL
+1888 ASQFLFL
-1895 SDVMNKFGLVIM
+1895 SDVMNKFGMVVM
-1907 QGKKDVPFWEAF
+1907 QGKKGDWLA
-1919 QGAFR
+1919 AFR
-1924 VYTIAALAN
+1924 VYTIAAIAN
-1933 GLFNGLATGLF
+1933 GLFNGLATALF
-1944 GDKDKEDDF
+1944 GDKDKEDE
-1953 MSNFLLTSV
+1953 FLDNLFFTAV

-1969 PMFGGFAEWCA
+1969 PMFGGFAEWVL
-1980 SLISGGKQF
+1980 SELSGKQY

-1999 SKSIQ
+1999 SSTIQ
-2004 GLVRSIVKTYETV
+2004 NLVRSIVKTYETV
-2017 SEKWDKEGALTTNDY
+2017 SEKWDKEGALTFNDY
-2032 IDMVSYVGKNIGSVA
+2032 ADMVSYLGKNIGSVA
-2047 SATTIFG
+2047 TVSTAFG
-2054 TSGQSMTKALEMVGA
+2054 SSGQSVTKSLEMVGA

-2082 KAIPEPINPLYTEK
+2082 KALPEPINPLYTEK

>member
-1 MHKESREFIVHCF
+1 MPDTLDPLNLATPPIDSE
-14 PIGIIYKQI
+14 PIGGDALEAQAQQEMQEQI
-23 MEELS
+23 ANEAQGVSNGVNEGAWAERALSQKRKLRSDLDEYLKLQAQATPDDSPEFLQALS
-28 EQPEDSI
+28 ERRNQLI
-35 LLDEI
+35 
-40 KKMNSG
+40 NS
-46 LASNKEQP
+46 
-54 EITEEDLEANPQAYS
+54 
-69 SEQIEGVLRNKRS
+69 
-82 IRTKLDDYLRMSS
+82 
-95 SLLPTT
+95 
-101 PREALDAVGT
+101 
-111 LREELQANGIDPE
+111 GIDPD
-124 YERYREKIKRNEDIV
+124 YEKYRDKVDRIQGKIYAITQN
-139 YSVTRY
+139 
-145 INPTT
+145 INPKT
-150 GLFGD
+150 GLFGVVPTED
-155 VPAQDVTN
+155 VKDSRLGT
-163 NKLEKILSAEQIR
+163 LLTAEQIGY
-176 DFNNAPQFM
+176 FNSLPKSMQDEFL
-185 RDKYVFNRIVEN
+185 FEGIVET
-197 FFPEGEMDKGYALE
+197 FFPQGGMDKVTALG
-211 LLKKHYQTDSMH
+211 LLKEHYQTDSMH

-242 YKEASTRFFYS
+242 YNEASTRFFDS

-305 ESGELDWDKMADSL
+305 ESGELDWDKMADRL
-319 LKLGEGEAFSLAVQM
+319 LKLGEGETFSLAIQM
-334 LPYMLPKDN
+334 LPYMLPKDD
-343 RTWLVQAIDDTASDI
+343 RTWLTQAIDDTASDVSR
-358 IGFTRLML
+358 FARLMVD
-366 SGGGDNAKAERLA
+366 GGGDSAQAERLA

-386 RMGRD
+386 RQGRD
-391 YPTSWVGRFFKG
+391 MPTSWIGRAFK
-403 AVEQVPKITAVT
+403 AATDQVPKVAAVTGSSLLASPGGPVAMAATGTAVG
-415 ASTIG
+415 S
-420 ATAAS
+420 
-425 GGNPAVGYATATAA
+425 
-439 GAMVYGSTVALEA
+439 MVYGSTVGLEA
-452 YRTNSSKAGSV
+452 YRTNSSRAG
-463 AYGLSVGALE
+463 ALTYGVTVGALE
-473 GLLENAVIKMGA
+473 GLLENVTLGVGA
-485 LAVKGAKSVEVGS
+485 LASKGIKVAEAGRKMASVAGRVP
-498 KLATTYNKLPG
+498 A
-509 TVRAAGAGAFFEYVQ
+509 TVRGAAAGALSEYTQ
-524 EVTADPIYIGLEN
+524 EVIADPIYVGLEN
-537 LMRSAGFD
+537 VMRSAGFE

-550 TLSNWWE
+550 TLKNWWE
-557 TLDLTQPELLG
+557 TLDFTSPELLG
-568 ATVLLG
+568 ATAILG
-574 GSLGAVGGYQANHLI
+574 GSIGAVGGYQANHLI
-589 NRVGRSAEALTALGI
+589 NRVGRSASALQAYGVPESEAV
-604 PQTEATAIANMP
+604 AIAEMP

-623 RLIAALRDNKVSS
+623 RLISALRNNRVSP

-641 HQQAGVFLN
+641 NQQAGIFLN

-662 ELMPNIT
+662 ELMPEIS

-675 FNVIEKDP
+675 FNIVERDP

-688 KTTTVTDEIAGTFMS
+688 KVTTVTDEIAGTFMS

-723 IEASVGKDAKIKSYT
+723 IESGVGKETKIKSYT

-821 ISDLESGVISRSVI
+821 ISDLESGVISRDVI

-842 LEFLGRSA
+842 LEFLGRSS

-859 ILLQEHLANMGK
+859 VLLQEHLANMGK

-976 IKTINEAIKSIIG
+976 IKTINEAIKSIVE
-989 GTSEKS
+989 GTSERA
-995 VGQLHKL
+995 VGQLHRL

-1089 AEEIIRALMS
+1089 LERLIQDEIKRRVEQADAKAKKDFSREMKFLRSLISKEIRKDIKEE
-1099 RKVEENKR
+1099 
-1107 LEKESIAKTKE
+1107 
-1118 KIRAEIAK
+1118 RAE
-1126 AAREE
+1126 AA
-1131 KASKRRE
+1131 
-1138 KARTKKEKEKALRD
+1138 
-1152 ARRERERIK
+1152 
-1161 KIIREKKEEAKK
+1161 
-1173 EAQKAREAF
+1173 
-1182 NKEMS
+1182 
-1187 FLRNLITKEITKDV
+1187 
-1201 KEGQK
+1201 
-1206 AKEAEKKLATKSIE
+1206 AEKKLATKSIE

-1306 YREKMPNGRYKYAL
+1306 YRERMPNGRYKYAL

-1348 RIERFYNDFNAKIN
+1348 QIERFYNKFNAVIN
-1362 ERVGGEK
+1362 ERVGGEN

-1374 RKAVMERDQR
+1374 RKAVLERDQR

-1394 QFMSLQQLLEVM
+1394 GFMSLQQLLEVL
-1406 SSMKSFKDIG
+1406 SSMKDFKDIG
-1416 TFLQNNVQFA
+1416 TFLQNNVQYA

-1439 NAIRIM
+1439 HAVRIM
-1445 RGMMEIAGQNS
+1445 RGMMERAGQNS
-1456 PRYFDELSTKTIPFM
+1456 PRYFDQLSTKTISFM

-1490 DGLDVLRENLGD
+1490 DGLDVLRENLGN

-1518 GLNKS
+1518 ALNKG
-1523 LDDGAITSEEFES
+1523 LADGALTSEEYDANAEVI
-1536 KLEAVEEEYLARK
+1536 ENEYLERK
-1549 EKDIAKLLELLGPD
+1549 EKDISKLLEILGPD

-1612 EGDMDAYSKGHVTRT
+1612 EGDMESYSKGHISRT

-1659 IMEGWMTASELVNFN
+1659 IMEGWMTAYELVNFN

-1683 NAQLQKLLGPANF
+1683 NAQLQKLLGPANY
-1696 EAANKALYYFI
+1696 ETANKDLYYFI

-1736 FSLASLVRSSAAL
+1736 FSLASLVRSGAAI
-1749 FNPIVGS
+1749 FNPLVGS
-1756 NFSMM
+1756 NFSSM
-1761 EIIKGVAEVTSGN
+1761 EIIRGFAGIASGN
-1774 YKGFTL
+1774 YKGFSI

-1800 VLADKALSIPL
+1800 VLAEKALSIPL

-1827 LMAFD
+1827 LIGFD
-1832 WWSISFVN
+1832 WWSISRAN
-1840 QLTSHMLANR
+1840 MLTSHMLAKR

-1873 TSAKAIHLMGGSSFE
+1873 TSAKASHLLGGSAFE
-1888 QAQFLFL
+1888 ASQFLFL
-1895 SDVMNKFGLVIM
+1895 SDVMNKFGMVVM
-1907 QGKKDVPFWEAF
+1907 QGKKGDWL
-1919 QGAFR
+1919 GAFR
-1924 VYTIAALAN
+1924 VYTIAAIAN
-1933 GLFNGLATGLF
+1933 GLFNGLATALF
-1944 GDKDKEDDF
+1944 GDKDKEDE
-1953 MSNFLLTSV
+1953 FLDNLFFTAV

-1969 PMFGGFAEWCA
+1969 PMFGGFAEWVL
-1980 SLISGGKQF
+1980 SELSGKQY

-1999 SKSIQ
+1999 SSTIQ
-2004 GLVRSIVKTYETV
+2004 NLVRSIVKTYETV
-2017 SEKWDKEGALTTNDY
+2017 SEKWDKEGALTFNDY
-2032 IDMVSYVGKNIGSVA
+2032 ADMVSYLGKNIGSVA
-2047 SATTIFG
+2047 TVSTAFG
-2054 TSGQSMTKALEMVGA
+2054 SSGQSVTKSLEMVGA

-2082 KAIPEPINPLYTEK
+2082 KALPEPINPLYTEK

>member
-242 YKEASTRFFYS
+242 YNEASTRFFDS

-305 ESGELDWDKMADSL
+305 ESGELDWDKMADRL
-319 LKLGEGEAFSLAVQM
+319 LKLGEGETFSLAIQM
-334 LPYMLPKDN
+334 LPYMLPKDD
-343 RTWLVQAIDDTASDI
+343 RTWLTQAIDDTASDVSR
-358 IGFTRLML
+358 FARLMVD
-366 SGGGDNAKAERLA
+366 GGGDSAQAERLA

-386 RMGRD
+386 RQGRD
-391 YPTSWVGRFFKG
+391 MPTSWIGRAFK
-403 AVEQVPKITAVT
+403 AATDQVPKVAAVTGSSLLASPGGPVAMAATGTAVG
-415 ASTIG
+415 S
-420 ATAAS
+420 
-425 GGNPAVGYATATAA
+425 
-439 GAMVYGSTVALEA
+439 MVYGSTVGLEA
-452 YRTNSSKAGSV
+452 YRTNSSRAG
-463 AYGLSVGALE
+463 ALTYGVTVGALE
-473 GLLENAVIKMGA
+473 GLLENVTLGVGA
-485 LAVKGAKSVEVGS
+485 LASKGIKVAEAGRKMASVAGRVP
-498 KLATTYNKLPG
+498 A
-509 TVRAAGAGAFFEYVQ
+509 TVRGAAAGALSEYTQ
-524 EVTADPIYIGLEN
+524 EVIADPIYVGLEN
-537 LMRSAGFD
+537 VMRSAGFE

-550 TLSNWWE
+550 TLKNWWE
-557 TLDLTQPELLG
+557 TLDFTSPELLG
-568 ATVLLG
+568 ATAILG
-574 GSLGAVGGYQANHLI
+574 GSIGAVGGYQANHLI
-589 NRVGRSAEALTALGI
+589 NRVGRSASALQAYGVPESEAV
-604 PQTEATAIANMP
+604 AIAEMP

-623 RLIAALRDNKVSS
+623 RLISALRNNRVSP

-641 HQQAGVFLN
+641 NQQAGIFLN

-662 ELMPNIT
+662 ELMPEIS

-675 FNVIEKDP
+675 FNIVERDP

-688 KTTTVTDEIAGTFMS
+688 KVTTVTDEIAGTFMS

-723 IEASVGKDAKIKSYT
+723 IESGVGKETKIKSYT

-821 ISDLESGVISRSVI
+821 ISDLESGVISRDVI

-842 LEFLGRSA
+842 LEFLGRSS

-859 ILLQEHLANMGK
+859 VLLQEHLANMGK

-976 IKTINEAIKSIIG
+976 IKTINEAIKSIVE
-989 GTSEKS
+989 GTSERA

-1089 AEEIIRALMS
+1089 LERLIQDEIKRRVEQADAKAKKDFSREMKFLRSLISKEIRKDIKEE
-1099 RKVEENKR
+1099 
-1107 LEKESIAKTKE
+1107 
-1118 KIRAEIAK
+1118 RAE
-1126 AAREE
+1126 AA
-1131 KASKRRE
+1131 
-1138 KARTKKEKEKALRD
+1138 
-1152 ARRERERIK
+1152 
-1161 KIIREKKEEAKK
+1161 
-1173 EAQKAREAF
+1173 
-1182 NKEMS
+1182 
-1187 FLRNLITKEITKDV
+1187 
-1201 KEGQK
+1201 
-1206 AKEAEKKLATKSIE
+1206 AEKKLATKSIE

-1306 YREKMPNGRYKYAL
+1306 YRERMPNGRYKYAL

-1348 RIERFYNDFNAKIN
+1348 QIERFYNKFNAVIN
-1362 ERVGGEK
+1362 ERVGGEN

-1374 RKAVMERDQR
+1374 RKAVLERDQR

-1394 QFMSLQQLLEVM
+1394 GFMSLQQLLEVL
-1406 SSMKSFKDIG
+1406 SSMKDFKDIG
-1416 TFLQNNVQFA
+1416 TFLQNNVQYA

-1439 NAIRIM
+1439 HAVRIM
-1445 RGMMEIAGQNS
+1445 RGMMERAGQNS
-1456 PRYFDELSTKTIPFM
+1456 PRYFDQLSTKTIPFM

-1490 DGLDVLRENLGD
+1490 DGLDVLRENLGN

-1518 GLNKS
+1518 ALNKG
-1523 LDDGAITSEEFES
+1523 LADGALTSEEYDANAEVI
-1536 KLEAVEEEYLARK
+1536 ENEYLERK
-1549 EKDIAKLLELLGPD
+1549 EKDISKLLEILGPD

-1612 EGDMDAYSKGHVTRT
+1612 EGDMESYSKGHISRT

-1659 IMEGWMTASELVNFN
+1659 IMEGWMTAYELVNFN

-1683 NAQLQKLLGPANF
+1683 NAQLQKLLGPANY
-1696 EAANKALYYFI
+1696 ETANKDLYYFI

-1736 FSLASLVRSSAAL
+1736 FSLASLVRSGAAI
-1749 FNPIVGS
+1749 FNPLVGS
-1756 NFSMM
+1756 NFSSM
-1761 EIIKGVAEVTSGN
+1761 EIIRGFAGIASGN
-1774 YKGFTL
+1774 YKGFSI

-1800 VLADKALSIPL
+1800 VLAEKALSIPL

-1827 LMAFD
+1827 LIGFD
-1832 WWSISFVN
+1832 WWSISRAN
-1840 QLTSHMLANR
+1840 MLTSHMLAKR

-1873 TSAKAIHLMGGSSFE
+1873 TSAKASHLLGGSAFE
-1888 QAQFLFL
+1888 ASQFLFL
-1895 SDVMNKFGLVIM
+1895 SDVMNKFGMVVM
-1907 QGKKDVPFWEAF
+1907 QGKKGDWL
-1919 QGAFR
+1919 GAFR
-1924 VYTIAALAN
+1924 VYTIAAIAN
-1933 GLFNGLATGLF
+1933 GLFNGLATALF
-1944 GDKDKEDDF
+1944 GDKDKEDEFVDNLF
-1953 MSNFLLTSV
+1953 FTAA

-1969 PMFGGFAEWCA
+1969 PMFGGFAEWVL
-1980 SLISGGKQF
+1980 SELSGKQY

-1999 SKSIQ
+1999 SSTIQ
-2004 GLVRSIVKTYETV
+2004 NLVRSIVKTYETV
-2017 SEKWDKEGALTTNDY
+2017 SEKWDKEGALTFNDY
-2032 IDMVSYVGKNIGSVA
+2032 ADMVSYLGKNIGSVA
-2047 SATTIFG
+2047 TVSTAFG
-2054 TSGQSMTKALEMVGA
+2054 SSGQSVTKSLEMVGA

-2082 KAIPEPINPLYTEK
+2082 KALPEPINPLYTEK

>member
-1 MHKESREFIVHCF
+1 MFSIALLKTF
-14 PIGIIYKQI
+14 PG
-23 MEELS
+23 
-28 EQPEDSI
+28 
-35 LLDEI
+35 
-40 KKMNSG
+40 
-46 LASNKEQP
+46 
-54 EITEEDLEANPQAYS
+54 
-69 SEQIEGVLRNKRS
+69 R
-82 IRTKLDDYLRMSS
+82 
-95 SLLPTT
+95 
-101 PREALDAVGT
+101 
-111 LREELQANGIDPE
+111 
-124 YERYREKIKRNEDIV
+124 
-139 YSVTRY
+139 
-145 INPTT
+145 
-150 GLFGD
+150 
-155 VPAQDVTN
+155 
-163 NKLEKILSAEQIR
+163 
-176 DFNNAPQFM
+176 
-185 RDKYVFNRIVEN
+185 
-197 FFPEGEMDKGYALE
+197 EMDKGYALE

-242 YKEASTRFFYS
+242 YNEASTRFFDS

-319 LKLGEGEAFSLAVQM
+319 LKLGEGETFSLAIQM

-358 IGFTRLML
+358 SGFTRLML

-425 GGNPAVGYATATAA
+425 GGNPLVGWSTATAV

-452 YRTNSSKAGSV
+452 YRTNSSKAGSM

-738 PDELRAKIQS
+738 PDELREKIQS
-748 TEDNNATIAR
+748 AENNNATIAR

-763 VINQDPE
+763 VINQDPD
-770 LLQSFRDG
+770 LLQSYREG

-821 ISDLESGVISRSVI
+821 ISDLESGVISRDVI

-842 LEFLGRSA
+842 LEFLGRSS

-859 ILLQEHLANMGK
+859 VLLQEHLANMGK

-976 IKTINEAIKSIIG
+976 IKTINEAIKSIVE
-989 GTSEKS
+989 GTSERA

-1089 AEEIIRALMS
+1089 LERLIQDEIKRRVEQADAKAKKDFNREMKFLRGLISKEIRKDIKEE
-1099 RKVEENKR
+1099 
-1107 LEKESIAKTKE
+1107 
-1118 KIRAEIAK
+1118 RAE
-1126 AAREE
+1126 AAAE
-1131 KASKRRE
+1131 KNLASK
-1138 KARTKKEKEKALRD
+1138 
-1152 ARRERERIK
+1152 
-1161 KIIREKKEEAKK
+1161 
-1173 EAQKAREAF
+1173 
-1182 NKEMS
+1182 
-1187 FLRNLITKEITKDV
+1187 
-1201 KEGQK
+1201 
-1206 AKEAEKKLATKSIE
+1206 SIQ

-1348 RIERFYNDFNAKIN
+1348 QIERFYNKFNAVIN
-1362 ERVGGEK
+1362 ERVGGEN

-1523 LDDGAITSEEFES
+1523 LDDGVITSEEFES

-1895 SDVMNKFGLVIM
+1895 SDVMNKFGLVVM

-2069 LSNALSQVKTTAQ
+2069 LSNALSQAKTTTQ
-2082 KAIPEPINPLYTEK
+2082 KFLPESVNPLYTEK
-2096 EEMKERARQ
+2096 EAMKERARQ
-2105 LKKAKREAKR
+2105 IRREKKKAKQ

>member
-1 MHKESREFIVHCF
+1 MPDTLDPLNLATPPIDSE
-14 PIGIIYKQI
+14 PIGGDALEAQAQQEMQEQI
-23 MEELS
+23 ANEAQGVSNGVNEGAWAERALSQKRKLRSDLDEYLKLQAQVTPDDSPEFLEALS
-28 EQPEDSI
+28 ERRNQLI
-35 LLDEI
+35 
-40 KKMNSG
+40 NS
-46 LASNKEQP
+46 
-54 EITEEDLEANPQAYS
+54 
-69 SEQIEGVLRNKRS
+69 
-82 IRTKLDDYLRMSS
+82 
-95 SLLPTT
+95 
-101 PREALDAVGT
+101 
-111 LREELQANGIDPE
+111 GIDPD
-124 YERYREKIKRNEDIV
+124 YEKYRDKVDRIQGKIYAITQN
-139 YSVTRY
+139 
-145 INPTT
+145 INPKT
-150 GLFGD
+150 GLFGVVPTED
-155 VPAQDVTN
+155 VKDSRLGT
-163 NKLEKILSAEQIR
+163 LLTAEQIGY
-176 DFNNAPQFM
+176 FNSLPKSMQDEFL
-185 RDKYVFNRIVEN
+185 FEGIVET
-197 FFPEGEMDKGYALE
+197 FFPQGGMDKVTALG
-211 LLKKHYQTDSMH
+211 LLKEHYQTDSMH

-229 AQELQRNKDEETA
+229 AQELQRNKEEEVA
-242 YKEASTRFFYS
+242 YNEASTRFFDS
-253 FIETGGDYQK
+253 FIESGGDYQK

-291 RAYNSV
+291 RAYNAV

-305 ESGELDWDKMADSL
+305 ESGELDWNKMADSL

-358 IGFTRLML
+358 SGFTRLML

-391 YPTSWVGRFFKG
+391 MPTSWMGRALK
-403 AVEQVPKITAVT
+403 AATDQVPKVAAVTGSTLLASPGGPTAMAATGTAVG
-415 ASTIG
+415 S
-420 ATAAS
+420 
-425 GGNPAVGYATATAA
+425 
-439 GAMVYGSTVALEA
+439 MVYGSSVGLEA
-452 YRTNSSKAGSV
+452 YRTNSSKAG
-463 AYGLSVGALE
+463 ALTYGITVGALE
-473 GLLENAVIKMGA
+473 GLLENVTMGVGA
-485 LAVKGAKSVEVGS
+485 LAAKGIKVAKGGS
-498 KLATTYNKLPG
+498 KIAGAIEKVPSVARG
-509 TVRAAGAGAFFEYVQ
+509 AGAGALSEYTQ
-524 EVTADPIYIGLEN
+524 EIIADPIYVGLEN
-537 LMRSAGFD
+537 VMRSAGFE

-550 TLSNWWE
+550 TVSNWWE
-557 TLDLTQPELLG
+557 TLDFTSPELLG
-568 ATVLLG
+568 ATAILG
-574 GSLGAVGGYQANHLI
+574 GSIGAVGGYQANHLI

-623 RLIAALRDNKVSS
+623 RLTAALRDNKVSS

-738 PDELRAKIQS
+738 PDELREKIQS
-748 TEDNNATIAR
+748 AENNNATIAR

-763 VINQDPE
+763 VINQDPD
-770 LLQSFRDG
+770 LLQSYREG

-821 ISDLESGVISRSVI
+821 ISDLESGVISRDVI

-842 LEFLGRSA
+842 LEFLGRSS

-859 ILLQEHLANMGK
+859 VLLQEHLANMGK

-897 IAEVGNIFEEGN
+897 IAEVGNIFAEGN

-947 NGATGENILPMGKT
+947 NGATGENILPMGQA
-961 LPSARRRGT
+961 LPSVRKRGA

-976 IKTINEAIKSIIG
+976 IKTINEAIKSIVE
-989 GTSEKS
+989 GTSERS

-1089 AEEIIRALMS
+1089 LERLIQDEIKRRVEQADAKAKKDFSREMKFLRSLISKEIRKDIKEE
-1099 RKVEENKR
+1099 
-1107 LEKESIAKTKE
+1107 
-1118 KIRAEIAK
+1118 RAE
-1126 AAREE
+1126 AA
-1131 KASKRRE
+1131 
-1138 KARTKKEKEKALRD
+1138 
-1152 ARRERERIK
+1152 
-1161 KIIREKKEEAKK
+1161 
-1173 EAQKAREAF
+1173 
-1182 NKEMS
+1182 
-1187 FLRNLITKEITKDV
+1187 
-1201 KEGQK
+1201 
-1206 AKEAEKKLATKSIE
+1206 AEKKLATKSIE

-1277 NQKASEENA
+1277 NQKASEEKA

-1306 YREKMPNGRYKYAL
+1306 YRERMPNGRYKYAL

-1348 RIERFYNDFNAKIN
+1348 QIERFYNKFNAVIN
-1362 ERVGGEK
+1362 ERVGGEN

-1374 RKAVMERDQR
+1374 RKAVLERDQR

-1394 QFMSLQQLLEVM
+1394 GFMSLQQLLEVL
-1406 SSMKSFKDIG
+1406 SSMKDFKDIG
-1416 TFLQNNVQFA
+1416 TFLQNNVQYA

-1439 NAIRIM
+1439 HAVRIM
-1445 RGMMEIAGQNS
+1445 RGMMERAGQNS
-1456 PRYFDELSTKTIPFM
+1456 PRYFDQLSTKTISFM

-1490 DGLDVLRENLGD
+1490 DGLDVLRENLGN

-1518 GLNKS
+1518 ALNKG
-1523 LDDGAITSEEFES
+1523 LADGALTSEEYDANAEVI
-1536 KLEAVEEEYLARK
+1536 ENEYLERK
-1549 EKDIAKLLELLGPD
+1549 EKDISKLLEILGPD

-1612 EGDMDAYSKGHVTRT
+1612 EGDMESYSKGHISRT

-1659 IMEGWMTASELVNFN
+1659 IMEGWMTAYELVNFN

-1683 NAQLQKLLGPANF
+1683 NAQLQKLLGPANY
-1696 EAANKALYYFI
+1696 ETANKDLYYFI

-1736 FSLASLVRSSAAL
+1736 FSLASLVRSGAAI
-1749 FNPIVGS
+1749 FNPLVGS
-1756 NFSMM
+1756 NFSSM
-1761 EIIKGVAEVTSGN
+1761 EIIRGFADIASGN
-1774 YKGFTL
+1774 YKGFSI

-1800 VLADKALSIPL
+1800 VLAEKALSIPL

-1827 LMAFD
+1827 LIGFD
-1832 WWSISFVN
+1832 WWSISRAN
-1840 QLTSHMLANR
+1840 MLASHMLAKR

-1873 TSAKAIHLMGGSSFE
+1873 TSAKASHLLGGSAFE
-1888 QAQFLFL
+1888 ASQFLFL
-1895 SDVMNKFGLVIM
+1895 SDVMNKFGMVVM
-1907 QGKKDVPFWEAF
+1907 QAKKGDWL
-1919 QGAFR
+1919 GAFR

-1933 GLFNGLATGLF
+1933 GLFNGLATALF
-1944 GDKDKEDDF
+1944 GDKDKEDEFVDNLF
-1953 MSNFLLTSV
+1953 FTAV

-1969 PMFGGFAEWCA
+1969 PMFGGFAEWVL
-1980 SLISGGKQF
+1980 SELSGKQY

-1999 SKSIQ
+1999 SSTIQ
-2004 GLVRSIVKTYETV
+2004 NLVRSIVKTYETV
-2017 SEKWDKEGALTTNDY
+2017 SEKWDKEGALTFNDY
-2032 IDMVSYVGKNIGSVA
+2032 ADMVSYLGKNIGSVA
-2047 SATTIFG
+2047 TVSTAFG
-2054 TSGQSMTKALEMVGA
+2054 SSGQSITKSLEMVGA

-2082 KAIPEPINPLYTEK
+2082 KALPEPINPLYTEK

>member
-1 MHKESREFIVHCF
+1 MHCF

-242 YKEASTRFFYS
+242 YNEASTRFFDS

-305 ESGELDWDKMADSL
+305 ESGELDWDKMADRL
-319 LKLGEGEAFSLAVQM
+319 LKLGEGETFSLAIQM
-334 LPYMLPKDN
+334 LPYMLPKDD
-343 RTWLVQAIDDTASDI
+343 RTWLTQAIDDTASDVSR
-358 IGFTRLML
+358 FARLMVD
-366 SGGGDNAKAERLA
+366 GGGDSAQAERLA

-386 RMGRD
+386 RQGRD
-391 YPTSWVGRFFKG
+391 MPTSWLGIAAKV
-403 AVEQVPKITAVT
+403 ATDQVPKVAAVTGSSLLASPGGPVAMAATGTAVG
-415 ASTIG
+415 S
-420 ATAAS
+420 
-425 GGNPAVGYATATAA
+425 
-439 GAMVYGSTVALEA
+439 MVYGSTVGLEA
-452 YRTNSSKAGSV
+452 YRTNSSRAG
-463 AYGLSVGALE
+463 ALTYGVTVGALE
-473 GLLENAVIKMGA
+473 GLLENVTLGVGA
-485 LAVKGAKSVEVGS
+485 LASKGIKVAEAGRKMASVAGRVP
-498 KLATTYNKLPG
+498 A
-509 TVRAAGAGAFFEYVQ
+509 TVRGAAAGALSEYTQ
-524 EVTADPIYIGLEN
+524 EVIADPIYVGLEN
-537 LMRSAGFD
+537 VMRSAGFE

-550 TLSNWWE
+550 TLKNWWE
-557 TLDLTQPELLG
+557 TLDFTSPELLG
-568 ATVLLG
+568 ATAILG
-574 GSLGAVGGYQANHLI
+574 GSIGAVGGYQANHLI
-589 NRVGRSAEALTALGI
+589 NRVGRSASALQAYGVPESEAV
-604 PQTEATAIANMP
+604 AIAEMP

-623 RLIAALRDNKVSS
+623 RLISALRNNRVSP

-641 HQQAGVFLN
+641 NQQAGIFLN

-662 ELMPNIT
+662 ELMPEIS

-675 FNVIEKDP
+675 FNIVERDP

-688 KTTTVTDEIAGTFMS
+688 KVTTVTDEIAGTFMS

-723 IEASVGKDAKIKSYT
+723 IESGVGKETKIKSYT

-821 ISDLESGVISRSVI
+821 ISDLESGVISRDVI

-842 LEFLGRSA
+842 LEFLGRSS

-859 ILLQEHLANMGK
+859 VLLQEHLANMGK

-976 IKTINEAIKSIIG
+976 IKTINEAIKSIVE
-989 GTSEKS
+989 GTSERA

-1089 AEEIIRALMS
+1089 LERLIQDEIKRRVEQADAKAKKDFSREMKFLRSLISKEIRKDIKEE
-1099 RKVEENKR
+1099 
-1107 LEKESIAKTKE
+1107 
-1118 KIRAEIAK
+1118 RAE
-1126 AAREE
+1126 AA
-1131 KASKRRE
+1131 
-1138 KARTKKEKEKALRD
+1138 
-1152 ARRERERIK
+1152 
-1161 KIIREKKEEAKK
+1161 
-1173 EAQKAREAF
+1173 
-1182 NKEMS
+1182 
-1187 FLRNLITKEITKDV
+1187 
-1201 KEGQK
+1201 
-1206 AKEAEKKLATKSIE
+1206 AEKKLATKSIE

-1306 YREKMPNGRYKYAL
+1306 YRERMPNGRYKYAL

-1348 RIERFYNDFNAKIN
+1348 QIERFYNKFNAVIN
-1362 ERVGGEK
+1362 ERVGGEN

-1374 RKAVMERDQR
+1374 RKAVLERDQR

-1394 QFMSLQQLLEVM
+1394 GFMSLQQLLEVL
-1406 SSMKSFKDIG
+1406 SSMKDFKDIG
-1416 TFLQNNVQFA
+1416 TFLQNNVQYA

-1439 NAIRIM
+1439 HAVRIM
-1445 RGMMEIAGQNS
+1445 RGMMERAGQNS
-1456 PRYFDELSTKTIPFM
+1456 PRYFDQLSTKTIPFM

-1490 DGLDVLRENLGD
+1490 DGLDVLRENLGN

-1518 GLNKS
+1518 ALNKG
-1523 LDDGAITSEEFES
+1523 LADGALTSEEYDANAEVI
-1536 KLEAVEEEYLARK
+1536 ENEYLERK
-1549 EKDIAKLLELLGPD
+1549 EKDISKLLEILGPD

-1612 EGDMDAYSKGHVTRT
+1612 EGDMESYSKGHISRT

-1659 IMEGWMTASELVNFN
+1659 IMEGWMTAYELVNFN

-1683 NAQLQKLLGPANF
+1683 NAQLQKLLGPANY
-1696 EAANKALYYFI
+1696 ETANKDLYYFI

-1736 FSLASLVRSSAAL
+1736 FSLASLVRSGAAI
-1749 FNPIVGS
+1749 FNPLVGS
-1756 NFSMM
+1756 NFSSM
-1761 EIIKGVAEVTSGN
+1761 EIIRGFADIASGN
-1774 YKGFTL
+1774 YKGFSI

-1800 VLADKALSIPL
+1800 VLAEKALSIPL

-1827 LMAFD
+1827 LIGFD
-1832 WWSISFVN
+1832 WWSISRAN
-1840 QLTSHMLANR
+1840 MLTSHMLAKR

-1873 TSAKAIHLMGGSSFE
+1873 TSAKASHLLGGSAFE
-1888 QAQFLFL
+1888 ASQFLFL
-1895 SDVMNKFGLVIM
+1895 SDVMNKFGMVVM
-1907 QGKKDVPFWEAF
+1907 QGKKGDWL
-1919 QGAFR
+1919 GAFR
-1924 VYTIAALAN
+1924 VYTIAAIAN
-1933 GLFNGLATGLF
+1933 GLFNGLATALF
-1944 GDKDKEDDF
+1944 GDKDKEDE
-1953 MSNFLLTSV
+1953 FLDNLFFTAV

-1969 PMFGGFAEWCA
+1969 PMFGGFAEWVL
-1980 SLISGGKQF
+1980 SELSGKQY

-1999 SKSIQ
+1999 SSTIQ
-2004 GLVRSIVKTYETV
+2004 NLVRSIVKTYETV
-2017 SEKWDKEGALTTNDY
+2017 SEKWDKEGALTFNDY
-2032 IDMVSYVGKNIGSVA
+2032 ADMVSYLGKNIGSVA
-2047 SATTIFG
+2047 TVSTAFG
-2054 TSGQSMTKALEMVGA
+2054 SSGQSVTKSLEMVGA

-2082 KAIPEPINPLYTEK
+2082 KALPEPINPLYTEK

>member
-1 MHKESREFIVHCF
+1 MPDTLDPLNLATPPIDSE
-14 PIGIIYKQI
+14 PIGGDALEAQAQQEMQEQI
-23 MEELS
+23 ANEAQGVSNGVNEGAWAERALSQKRKLRSDLDEYLKLQAQATPDDSPEFLQALS
-28 EQPEDSI
+28 ERRNQLI
-35 LLDEI
+35 
-40 KKMNSG
+40 NS
-46 LASNKEQP
+46 
-54 EITEEDLEANPQAYS
+54 
-69 SEQIEGVLRNKRS
+69 
-82 IRTKLDDYLRMSS
+82 
-95 SLLPTT
+95 
-101 PREALDAVGT
+101 
-111 LREELQANGIDPE
+111 GIDPD
-124 YERYREKIKRNEDIV
+124 YEKYRDKVDRIQGKIYAITQN
-139 YSVTRY
+139 
-145 INPTT
+145 INPKT
-150 GLFGD
+150 GLFGVVPTED
-155 VPAQDVTN
+155 VKDSRLGT
-163 NKLEKILSAEQIR
+163 LLTAEQIGY
-176 DFNNAPQFM
+176 FNSLPKSMQDEFL
-185 RDKYVFNRIVEN
+185 FEGIVET
-197 FFPEGEMDKGYALE
+197 FFPQGGMDKVTALG
-211 LLKKHYQTDSMH
+211 LLKEHYQTDSMH

-242 YKEASTRFFYS
+242 YNEASTRFFDS

-305 ESGELDWDKMADSL
+305 ESGELDWDKMADRL
-319 LKLGEGEAFSLAVQM
+319 LKLGEGETFSLAIQM
-334 LPYMLPKDN
+334 LPYMLPKDD
-343 RTWLVQAIDDTASDI
+343 RTWLTQAIDDTASDVSR
-358 IGFTRLML
+358 FARLMVD
-366 SGGGDNAKAERLA
+366 GGGDSAQAERLA

-386 RMGRD
+386 RQGRD
-391 YPTSWVGRFFKG
+391 MPTSWIGRAFK
-403 AVEQVPKITAVT
+403 AATDQVPKVAAVTGSSLLASPGGPVAMAATGTAVG
-415 ASTIG
+415 S
-420 ATAAS
+420 
-425 GGNPAVGYATATAA
+425 
-439 GAMVYGSTVALEA
+439 MVYGSTVGLEA
-452 YRTNSSKAGSV
+452 YRTNSSRAG
-463 AYGLSVGALE
+463 ALTYGVTVGALE
-473 GLLENAVIKMGA
+473 GLLENVTLGVGA
-485 LAVKGAKSVEVGS
+485 LASKGIKVAEAGRKMASVAGRVP
-498 KLATTYNKLPG
+498 A
-509 TVRAAGAGAFFEYVQ
+509 TVRGAAAGALSEYTQ
-524 EVTADPIYIGLEN
+524 EVIADPIYVGLEN
-537 LMRSAGFD
+537 VMRSAGFE

-550 TLSNWWE
+550 TLKNWWE
-557 TLDLTQPELLG
+557 TLDFTSPELLG
-568 ATVLLG
+568 ATAILG
-574 GSLGAVGGYQANHLI
+574 GSIGAVGGYQANHLI
-589 NRVGRSAEALTALGI
+589 NRVGRSASALQAYGVPESEAV
-604 PQTEATAIANMP
+604 AIAEMP

-623 RLIAALRDNKVSS
+623 RLISALRNNRVSP

-641 HQQAGVFLN
+641 NQQAGIFLN

-662 ELMPNIT
+662 ELMPEIS

-675 FNVIEKDP
+675 FNIVERDP

-688 KTTTVTDEIAGTFMS
+688 KVTTVTDEIAGTFMS

-723 IEASVGKDAKIKSYT
+723 IESGVGKETKIKSYT

-821 ISDLESGVISRSVI
+821 ISDLESGVISRDVI

-842 LEFLGRSA
+842 LEFLGRSS

-859 ILLQEHLANMGK
+859 VLLQEHLANMGK

-976 IKTINEAIKSIIG
+976 IKTINEAIKSIVE
-989 GTSEKS
+989 GTSERA

-1089 AEEIIRALMS
+1089 LERLIQDEIKRRVEQADAKAKKDFSREMKFLRSLISKEIRKDIKEE
-1099 RKVEENKR
+1099 
-1107 LEKESIAKTKE
+1107 
-1118 KIRAEIAK
+1118 RAE
-1126 AAREE
+1126 AA
-1131 KASKRRE
+1131 
-1138 KARTKKEKEKALRD
+1138 
-1152 ARRERERIK
+1152 
-1161 KIIREKKEEAKK
+1161 
-1173 EAQKAREAF
+1173 
-1182 NKEMS
+1182 
-1187 FLRNLITKEITKDV
+1187 
-1201 KEGQK
+1201 
-1206 AKEAEKKLATKSIE
+1206 AEKKLATKSIE

-1306 YREKMPNGRYKYAL
+1306 YRERMPNGRYKYAL

-1348 RIERFYNDFNAKIN
+1348 QIERFYNKFNAVIN
-1362 ERVGGEK
+1362 ERVGGEN

-1374 RKAVMERDQR
+1374 RKAVLERDQR

-1394 QFMSLQQLLEVM
+1394 GFMSLQQLLEVL
-1406 SSMKSFKDIG
+1406 SSMKDFKDIG
-1416 TFLQNNVQFA
+1416 TFLQNNVQYA

-1439 NAIRIM
+1439 HAVRIM
-1445 RGMMEIAGQNS
+1445 RGMMERAGQNS
-1456 PRYFDELSTKTIPFM
+1456 PRYFDQLSTKTISFM

-1490 DGLDVLRENLGD
+1490 DGLDVLRENLGN

-1518 GLNKS
+1518 ALNKG
-1523 LDDGAITSEEFES
+1523 LADGALTSEEYDANAEVIETNT
-1536 KLEAVEEEYLARK
+1536 L
-1549 EKDIAKLLELLGPD
+1549 
-1563 GLYLADELQ
+1563 
-1572 NLYRE
+1572 RE
-1577 KGEKLRAFMAENYGQ
+1577 KKRIF
-1592 TVILD
+1592 
-1597 DYYTPRNIA
+1597 
-1606 AYNTMQ
+1606 
-1612 EGDMDAYSKGHVTRT
+1612 
-1627 GLPSYAK
+1627 PSFWK
-1634 HRNTP
+1634 
-1639 SSAALSLEINPLGE
+1639 
-1653 YLRYSS
+1653 
-1659 IMEGWMTASELVNFN
+1659 
-1674 NRVWANPTT
+1674 
-1683 NAQLQKLLGPANF
+1683 
-1696 EAANKALYYFI
+1696 
-1707 NEGRV
+1707 
-1712 YAQKSVLAEV
+1712 
-1722 MGKVF
+1722 
-1727 QVLAKTRIA
+1727 
-1736 FSLASLVRSSAAL
+1736 SLVR
-1749 FNPIVGS
+1749 
-1756 NFSMM
+1756 
-1761 EIIKGVAEVTSGN
+1761 
-1774 YKGFTL
+1774 
-1780 EELRD
+1780 
-1785 LEAMKERKYRGWEDR
+1785 
-1800 VLADKALSIPL
+1800 
-1811 KKQAQW
+1811 
-1817 GYWQEAGMSG
+1817 
-1827 LMAFD
+1827 
-1832 WWSISFVN
+1832 
-1840 QLTSHMLANR
+1840 
-1850 GLSHEQIRWEL
+1850 
-1861 NKNIYQTAQPLS
+1861 TAC
-1873 TSAKAIHLMGGSSFE
+1873 I
-1888 QAQFLFL
+1888 
-1895 SDVMNKFGLVIM
+1895 
-1907 QGKKDVPFWEAF
+1907 
-1919 QGAFR
+1919 
-1924 VYTIAALAN
+1924 
-1933 GLFNGLATGLF
+1933 
-1944 GDKDKEDDF
+1944 
-1953 MSNFLLTSV
+1953 
-1962 LSPIVSV
+1962 
-1969 PMFGGFAEWCA
+1969 
-1980 SLISGGKQF
+1980 
-1989 SLGRADMADL
+1989 
-1999 SKSIQ
+1999 
-2004 GLVRSIVKTYETV
+2004 
-2017 SEKWDKEGALTTNDY
+2017 
-2032 IDMVSYVGKNIGSVA
+2032 
-2047 SATTIFG
+2047 
-2054 TSGQSMTKALEMVGA
+2054 
-2069 LSNALSQVKTTAQ
+2069 
-2082 KAIPEPINPLYTEK
+2082 
-2096 EEMKERARQ
+2096 
-2105 LKKAKREAKR
+2105 
-2115 ENGERSATYRKLSRE
+2115 
-2130 LRQINKLLKIR
+2130 
-2141 GWED
+2141 

>member
-1 MHKESREFIVHCF
+1 MPDTLDPLNLATPPIDSE
-14 PIGIIYKQI
+14 PIGGDALEAQAQQEMQEQI
-23 MEELS
+23 ANEAQGVSNGVNEGAWAERALSQKRKLRSDLDEYLKLQAQATPDDSPEFLQALS
-28 EQPEDSI
+28 ERRNQLI
-35 LLDEI
+35 
-40 KKMNSG
+40 NS
-46 LASNKEQP
+46 
-54 EITEEDLEANPQAYS
+54 
-69 SEQIEGVLRNKRS
+69 
-82 IRTKLDDYLRMSS
+82 
-95 SLLPTT
+95 
-101 PREALDAVGT
+101 
-111 LREELQANGIDPE
+111 GIDPD
-124 YERYREKIKRNEDIV
+124 YEKYRDKVDRIQGKIYAITQN
-139 YSVTRY
+139 
-145 INPTT
+145 INPKT
-150 GLFGD
+150 GLFGVVPTED
-155 VPAQDVTN
+155 VKDSRLGT
-163 NKLEKILSAEQIR
+163 LLTAEQIGY
-176 DFNNAPQFM
+176 FNSLPKSMQDEFL
-185 RDKYVFNRIVEN
+185 FEGIVET
-197 FFPEGEMDKGYALE
+197 FFPQGGMDKVTALG
-211 LLKKHYQTDSMH
+211 LLKEHYQTDSMH

-242 YKEASTRFFYS
+242 YNEAYTRFFDS

-305 ESGELDWDKMADSL
+305 ESGELDWDKMADRL
-319 LKLGEGEAFSLAVQM
+319 LKLGEGETFSLAIQM
-334 LPYMLPKDN
+334 LPYMLPKDD
-343 RTWLVQAIDDTASDI
+343 RTWLTQAIDDTASDVSR
-358 IGFTRLML
+358 FARLMFG
-366 SGGGDNAKAERLA
+366 GGGDSAQAERLA

-386 RMGRD
+386 RQGRD
-391 YPTSWVGRFFKG
+391 MPTSWIGRAFK
-403 AVEQVPKITAVT
+403 AATDQVPKVAAVTGSSLLASPGGPVAMAATGTAVG
-415 ASTIG
+415 S
-420 ATAAS
+420 
-425 GGNPAVGYATATAA
+425 
-439 GAMVYGSTVALEA
+439 MVYGSTVGLEA
-452 YRTNSSKAGSV
+452 YRTNSSRAG
-463 AYGLSVGALE
+463 ALTYGVTVGALE
-473 GLLENAVIKMGA
+473 GLLENVTLGVGA
-485 LAVKGAKSVEVGS
+485 LASKGIKVAEAGRKMASVAGRVP
-498 KLATTYNKLPG
+498 A
-509 TVRAAGAGAFFEYVQ
+509 TVRGAAAGALSEYTQ
-524 EVTADPIYIGLEN
+524 EVIADPIYVGLEN
-537 LMRSAGFD
+537 VMRSAGFE

-550 TLSNWWE
+550 TLKNWWE
-557 TLDLTQPELLG
+557 TLDFTSPELLG
-568 ATVLLG
+568 ATAILG
-574 GSLGAVGGYQANHLI
+574 GSIGAVGGYQANHLI
-589 NRVGRSAEALTALGI
+589 NRVGRSASALQAYGVPESEAV
-604 PQTEATAIANMP
+604 AIAEMP

-623 RLIAALRDNKVSS
+623 RLISALRNNRVSP

-641 HQQAGVFLN
+641 NQQAGIFLN

-662 ELMPNIT
+662 ELMPEIS

-675 FNVIEKDP
+675 FNIVERDP

-688 KTTTVTDEIAGTFMS
+688 KVTTVTDEIAGTFMS

-723 IEASVGKDAKIKSYT
+723 IESGVGKETKIKSYT

-821 ISDLESGVISRSVI
+821 ISDLESGVISRDVI

-842 LEFLGRSA
+842 LEFLGRSS

-859 ILLQEHLANMGK
+859 VLLQEHLANMGK

-976 IKTINEAIKSIIG
+976 IKTINEAIKSIVE
-989 GTSEKS
+989 GTSERA

-1089 AEEIIRALMS
+1089 LERLIQDEIKRRVEQADAKAKKDFSREMKFLRSLISKEIRKDIKEE
-1099 RKVEENKR
+1099 
-1107 LEKESIAKTKE
+1107 
-1118 KIRAEIAK
+1118 RAE
-1126 AAREE
+1126 AA
-1131 KASKRRE
+1131 
-1138 KARTKKEKEKALRD
+1138 
-1152 ARRERERIK
+1152 
-1161 KIIREKKEEAKK
+1161 
-1173 EAQKAREAF
+1173 
-1182 NKEMS
+1182 
-1187 FLRNLITKEITKDV
+1187 
-1201 KEGQK
+1201 
-1206 AKEAEKKLATKSIE
+1206 AEKKLATKSIE

-1306 YREKMPNGRYKYAL
+1306 YRERMPNGRYKYAL

-1348 RIERFYNDFNAKIN
+1348 QIERFYNKFNAVIN
-1362 ERVGGEK
+1362 ERVGGEN

-1374 RKAVMERDQR
+1374 RKAVLERDQR

-1394 QFMSLQQLLEVM
+1394 GFMSLQQLLEVL
-1406 SSMKSFKDIG
+1406 SSMKDFKDIG
-1416 TFLQNNVQFA
+1416 TFLQNNVQYA

-1439 NAIRIM
+1439 HAVRIM
-1445 RGMMEIAGQNS
+1445 RGMMERAGQNS
-1456 PRYFDELSTKTIPFM
+1456 PRYFDQLSTKTISFM

-1490 DGLDVLRENLGD
+1490 DGLDVLRENLGN

-1518 GLNKS
+1518 ALNKG
-1523 LDDGAITSEEFES
+1523 LADGALTSEEYDAKAEV
-1536 KLEAVEEEYLARK
+1536 VENEYLERK
-1549 EKDIAKLLELLGPD
+1549 EKDISKLLEILGPD

-1612 EGDMDAYSKGHVTRT
+1612 EGDMESYSKGHISRT

-1659 IMEGWMTASELVNFN
+1659 IMEGWMTAYELVNFN

-1683 NAQLQKLLGPANF
+1683 NAQLQKLLGPANY
-1696 EAANKALYYFI
+1696 ETANKDLYYFI

-1736 FSLASLVRSSAAL
+1736 FSLASLVRSGAAI
-1749 FNPIVGS
+1749 FNPLVGS
-1756 NFSMM
+1756 NFSSM
-1761 EIIKGVAEVTSGN
+1761 EIIRGFADIASGN
-1774 YKGFTL
+1774 YKGFSI

-1800 VLADKALSIPL
+1800 VLAEKALSIPL

-1827 LMAFD
+1827 LIGFD
-1832 WWSISFVN
+1832 WWSISRAN
-1840 QLTSHMLANR
+1840 MLTSHMLAKR

-1873 TSAKAIHLMGGSSFE
+1873 TSAKASHLLGGSAFE
-1888 QAQFLFL
+1888 ASQFLFL
-1895 SDVMNKFGLVIM
+1895 SDVMNKFGMVVM
-1907 QGKKDVPFWEAF
+1907 QGKKGDWL
-1919 QGAFR
+1919 GAFR
-1924 VYTIAALAN
+1924 VYTIAAIAN
-1933 GLFNGLATGLF
+1933 GLFNGLATALF
-1944 GDKDKEDDF
+1944 GDKDKEDEFVDNLF
-1953 MSNFLLTSV
+1953 FTAV

-1969 PMFGGFAEWCA
+1969 PMFGGFAEWVL
-1980 SLISGGKQF
+1980 SELSGKQY

-1999 SKSIQ
+1999 SSTIQ
-2004 GLVRSIVKTYETV
+2004 NLVRSIVKTYETV
-2017 SEKWDKEGALTTNDY
+2017 SEKWDKEGALTFNDY
-2032 IDMVSYVGKNIGSVA
+2032 ADMVLYLGKNIGSVA
-2047 SATTIFG
+2047 TVSTAFG
-2054 TSGQSMTKALEMVGA
+2054 SSGQSVTKSLEMVGA

-2082 KAIPEPINPLYTEK
+2082 KALPEPINPLYTEK

>member
-1 MHKESREFIVHCF
+1 MPDTLDPLNLATPPIDSE
-14 PIGIIYKQI
+14 PIGGDALEAQAQQEMQEQI
-23 MEELS
+23 ANEAQGVSNGVNEGAWAERALSQKRKLRSDLDEYLKLQAQATPDDSPEFLQALS
-28 EQPEDSI
+28 ERRNQLI
-35 LLDEI
+35 
-40 KKMNSG
+40 NS
-46 LASNKEQP
+46 
-54 EITEEDLEANPQAYS
+54 
-69 SEQIEGVLRNKRS
+69 
-82 IRTKLDDYLRMSS
+82 
-95 SLLPTT
+95 
-101 PREALDAVGT
+101 
-111 LREELQANGIDPE
+111 GIDPD
-124 YERYREKIKRNEDIV
+124 YEKYRDKVDRIQGKIYAITQN
-139 YSVTRY
+139 
-145 INPTT
+145 INPKT
-150 GLFGD
+150 GLFGVVPTED
-155 VPAQDVTN
+155 VKDSRLGT
-163 NKLEKILSAEQIR
+163 LLTAEQIGY
-176 DFNNAPQFM
+176 FNSLPKSMQDEFL
-185 RDKYVFNRIVEN
+185 FEGIVET
-197 FFPEGEMDKGYALE
+197 FFPQGGMDKVTALG
-211 LLKKHYQTDSMH
+211 LLKEHYQTDSMH

-242 YKEASTRFFYS
+242 YNEASTRFFDS

-305 ESGELDWDKMADSL
+305 ESGELDWDKMADRL
-319 LKLGEGEAFSLAVQM
+319 LKLGEGETFSLAIQM
-334 LPYMLPKDN
+334 LPYMLPKDD
-343 RTWLVQAIDDTASDI
+343 RTWLTQAIDDTASDVSR
-358 IGFTRLML
+358 FARLMFD
-366 SGGGDNAKAERLA
+366 GGGDSAQAERLA

-386 RMGRD
+386 RQGRD
-391 YPTSWVGRFFKG
+391 MPTSWIGRAFK
-403 AVEQVPKITAVT
+403 AATDQVPKVAAVTGSSLLASPGGPVAMAATGTAVG
-415 ASTIG
+415 S
-420 ATAAS
+420 
-425 GGNPAVGYATATAA
+425 
-439 GAMVYGSTVALEA
+439 MVYGSTVGLEA
-452 YRTNSSKAGSV
+452 YRTNSSRAG
-463 AYGLSVGALE
+463 ALTYGVTVGALE
-473 GLLENAVIKMGA
+473 GLLENVTLGVGA
-485 LAVKGAKSVEVGS
+485 LASKGIKVADAGRKMASVAGRVP
-498 KLATTYNKLPG
+498 A
-509 TVRAAGAGAFFEYVQ
+509 TVRGAAAGALSEYTQ
-524 EVTADPIYIGLEN
+524 EVIADPIYVGLEN
-537 LMRSAGFD
+537 VMRSAGFE

-550 TLSNWWE
+550 TLKNWWE
-557 TLDLTQPELLG
+557 TLDFTSPELLG
-568 ATVLLG
+568 ATAILG
-574 GSLGAVGGYQANHLI
+574 GSIGAVGGYQANHLI
-589 NRVGRSAEALTALGI
+589 NRVGRSASALQAYGVPESEAV
-604 PQTEATAIANMP
+604 AIAEMP

-623 RLIAALRDNKVSS
+623 RLISALRNNRVSP

-641 HQQAGVFLN
+641 NQQAGIFLN

-662 ELMPNIT
+662 ELMPEIS

-675 FNVIEKDP
+675 FNIVERDP

-688 KTTTVTDEIAGTFMS
+688 KVTTVTDEIAGTFMS

-723 IEASVGKDAKIKSYT
+723 IESGVGKETKIKSYT

-821 ISDLESGVISRSVI
+821 ISDLESGVISRDVI

-842 LEFLGRSA
+842 LEFLGRSS

-859 ILLQEHLANMGK
+859 VLLQEHLANMGK

-976 IKTINEAIKSIIG
+976 IKTINEAIKSIVE
-989 GTSEKS
+989 GTSERA

-1089 AEEIIRALMS
+1089 LERLIQDEIKRRVEQADAKAKKDFSREMKFLRSLISKEIRKDIKEE
-1099 RKVEENKR
+1099 
-1107 LEKESIAKTKE
+1107 
-1118 KIRAEIAK
+1118 RAE
-1126 AAREE
+1126 AA
-1131 KASKRRE
+1131 
-1138 KARTKKEKEKALRD
+1138 
-1152 ARRERERIK
+1152 
-1161 KIIREKKEEAKK
+1161 
-1173 EAQKAREAF
+1173 
-1182 NKEMS
+1182 
-1187 FLRNLITKEITKDV
+1187 
-1201 KEGQK
+1201 
-1206 AKEAEKKLATKSIE
+1206 AEKKLATKSIE

-1306 YREKMPNGRYKYAL
+1306 YRERMPNGRYKYAL

-1348 RIERFYNDFNAKIN
+1348 QIERFYNKFNAVIN
-1362 ERVGGEK
+1362 ERVGGEN

-1374 RKAVMERDQR
+1374 RKAVLERDQR

-1394 QFMSLQQLLEVM
+1394 GFMSLQQLLEVL
-1406 SSMKSFKDIG
+1406 SSMKDFKDIG
-1416 TFLQNNVQFA
+1416 TFLQNNVQYA

-1439 NAIRIM
+1439 HAVRIM
-1445 RGMMEIAGQNS
+1445 RGMMERAGQNS
-1456 PRYFDELSTKTIPFM
+1456 PRYFDQLSTKTIPFM

-1490 DGLDVLRENLGD
+1490 DGLDVLRENLGN

-1518 GLNKS
+1518 ALNKG
-1523 LDDGAITSEEFES
+1523 LADGALTSEEYDANAEVI
-1536 KLEAVEEEYLARK
+1536 ENEYLERK
-1549 EKDIAKLLELLGPD
+1549 EKDISKLLEILGPD

-1612 EGDMDAYSKGHVTRT
+1612 EGDMESYSKGHISRT

-1659 IMEGWMTASELVNFN
+1659 IMEGWMTAYELVNFN

-1683 NAQLQKLLGPANF
+1683 NAQLQKLLGPANY
-1696 EAANKALYYFI
+1696 ETANKDLYYFI

-1736 FSLASLVRSSAAL
+1736 FSLASLVRSGAAI
-1749 FNPIVGS
+1749 FNPLVGS
-1756 NFSMM
+1756 NFSSM
-1761 EIIKGVAEVTSGN
+1761 EIIRGFAGIASGN
-1774 YKGFTL
+1774 YKGFSI

-1800 VLADKALSIPL
+1800 VLAEKALSIPL

-1827 LMAFD
+1827 LIGFD
-1832 WWSISFVN
+1832 WWSISRAN
-1840 QLTSHMLANR
+1840 MLTSHMLAKR

-1873 TSAKAIHLMGGSSFE
+1873 TSAKASHLLGGSAFE
-1888 QAQFLFL
+1888 ASQFLFL
-1895 SDVMNKFGLVIM
+1895 SDVMNKFGMVVM
-1907 QGKKDVPFWEAF
+1907 QGKKGDWL
-1919 QGAFR
+1919 GAFR
-1924 VYTIAALAN
+1924 VYTIAAIAN
-1933 GLFNGLATGLF
+1933 GLFNGLATALF
-1944 GDKDKEDDF
+1944 GDKDKEDEFVDNLF
-1953 MSNFLLTSV
+1953 FTAV

-1969 PMFGGFAEWCA
+1969 PMFGGFAEWVL
-1980 SLISGGKQF
+1980 SELSGKQY

-1999 SKSIQ
+1999 SSTIQ
-2004 GLVRSIVKTYETV
+2004 NLVRSIVKTYETV
-2017 SEKWDKEGALTTNDY
+2017 SEKWDKEGALTFNDY
-2032 IDMVSYVGKNIGSVA
+2032 ADMVSYLGKNIGSVA
-2047 SATTIFG
+2047 TVSTAFG
-2054 TSGQSMTKALEMVGA
+2054 SSGQSVTKSLEMVGA

-2082 KAIPEPINPLYTEK
+2082 KALPEPINPLYTEK

>member
-1 MHKESREFIVHCF
+1 MPDTLDPLNLATPPIDSE
-14 PIGIIYKQI
+14 PIGGDALEAQAQQEMQEQI
-23 MEELS
+23 TNEAQGVSNGVNEGAWAERALSQKRKLRSDLYEYLKLQAQVTPDDSPEFLQALS
-28 EQPEDSI
+28 ERRNQLI
-35 LLDEI
+35 
-40 KKMNSG
+40 NS
-46 LASNKEQP
+46 
-54 EITEEDLEANPQAYS
+54 
-69 SEQIEGVLRNKRS
+69 
-82 IRTKLDDYLRMSS
+82 
-95 SLLPTT
+95 
-101 PREALDAVGT
+101 
-111 LREELQANGIDPE
+111 GIDPD
-124 YERYREKIKRNEDIV
+124 YEKYRDKVDRIQGKIYAITQN
-139 YSVTRY
+139 
-145 INPTT
+145 INPKT
-150 GLFGD
+150 GLFGVVPTED
-155 VPAQDVTN
+155 VKDSRLGT
-163 NKLEKILSAEQIR
+163 LLTAEQIGY
-176 DFNNAPQFM
+176 FNSLPKSMQDEFL
-185 RDKYVFNRIVEN
+185 FEGIVET
-197 FFPEGEMDKGYALE
+197 FFPQGGMDKVTALG
-211 LLKKHYQTDSMH
+211 LLKEHYQTDSMH
-223 GVVSKY
+223 GVISKY
-229 AQELQRNKDEETA
+229 AQELQRNKEEEVA
-242 YKEASTRFFYS
+242 YNEASTRFFDS
-253 FIETGGDYQK
+253 FIESGGDYQK

-305 ESGELDWDKMADSL
+305 ERGELDWNKMADSL

-358 IGFTRLML
+358 SGFTRLML

-386 RMGRD
+386 RQDRD
-391 YPTSWVGRFFKG
+391 MPTSWMGRALK
-403 AVEQVPKITAVT
+403 AATDQVPKVAAVTGSTLLASPGGPTAMAATGTAVG
-415 ASTIG
+415 S
-420 ATAAS
+420 
-425 GGNPAVGYATATAA
+425 
-439 GAMVYGSTVALEA
+439 MVYGSSVGLEA
-452 YRTNSSKAGSV
+452 YRTNSSKAG
-463 AYGLSVGALE
+463 ALTYGITVGALE
-473 GLLENAVIKMGA
+473 GLLENVTMGVGA
-485 LAVKGAKSVEVGS
+485 LAAKGIKVAKGGSRIAGAIEKVPSV
-498 KLATTYNKLPG
+498 
-509 TVRAAGAGAFFEYVQ
+509 VRGAGAGALSEYTQ
-524 EVTADPIYIGLEN
+524 EIIADPIYVGLEN
-537 LMRSAGFD
+537 VMRSAGFE

-550 TLSNWWE
+550 TVSNWWE
-557 TLDLTQPELLG
+557 TLDFTSPELLG
-568 ATVLLG
+568 ATAILG
-574 GSLGAVGGYQANHLI
+574 GSIGAVGGYQANHLI
-589 NRVGRSAEALTALGI
+589 NRVGRSTEALTALGI
-604 PQTEATAIANMP
+604 PPTEATDIANMP

-623 RLIAALRDNKVSS
+623 RLVSALRDSRVSP
-636 DVQIT
+636 DTQIT
-641 HQQAGVFLN
+641 NQQAGVFLN

-738 PDELRAKIQS
+738 PDELREKIQS
-748 TEDNNATIAR
+748 AENNNATIAR

-763 VINQDPE
+763 VVNQDPD
-770 LLQSFRDG
+770 LLQSYREG

-821 ISDLESGVISRSVI
+821 ISDLESGVISRDVI

-842 LEFLGRSA
+842 LEFLGRSS

-859 ILLQEHLANMGK
+859 VLLQEHLANMGK

-976 IKTINEAIKSIIG
+976 IKTINEAIKSIVE
-989 GTSEKS
+989 GTSERA

-1064 ADMKTALDAT
+1064 ADMKTALDAI

-1089 AEEIIRALMS
+1089 LERLIQDEIKRRVEQADAKAKKDFSREMKFLRSLISKEIRKDIKEE
-1099 RKVEENKR
+1099 
-1107 LEKESIAKTKE
+1107 
-1118 KIRAEIAK
+1118 RAE
-1126 AAREE
+1126 AA
-1131 KASKRRE
+1131 
-1138 KARTKKEKEKALRD
+1138 
-1152 ARRERERIK
+1152 
-1161 KIIREKKEEAKK
+1161 
-1173 EAQKAREAF
+1173 
-1182 NKEMS
+1182 
-1187 FLRNLITKEITKDV
+1187 
-1201 KEGQK
+1201 
-1206 AKEAEKKLATKSIE
+1206 AEKKLATKSIE

-1306 YREKMPNGRYKYAL
+1306 YRERMPNGRYKYAL

-1348 RIERFYNDFNAKIN
+1348 QIERFYNKFNAVIN
-1362 ERVGGEK
+1362 ERVGGEN

-1374 RKAVMERDQR
+1374 RKAVLERDQR

-1394 QFMSLQQLLEVM
+1394 GFMSLQQLLEVL
-1406 SSMKSFKDIG
+1406 SSMKDFKDIG
-1416 TFLQNNVQFA
+1416 TFLQNNVQYA

-1439 NAIRIM
+1439 HAVRIM
-1445 RGMMEIAGQNS
+1445 RGMMERAGQNS
-1456 PRYFDELSTKTIPFM
+1456 PRYFDQLSTKTISFM

-1490 DGLDVLRENLGD
+1490 DGLDVLRENLGN

-1518 GLNKS
+1518 ALNKG
-1523 LDDGAITSEEFES
+1523 LADGALTSEEYDAKAEV
-1536 KLEAVEEEYLARK
+1536 VENEYLERK
-1549 EKDIAKLLELLGPD
+1549 EKDISKLLEILGPD

-1612 EGDMDAYSKGHVTRT
+1612 EGDMESYSKGHISRT

-1659 IMEGWMTASELVNFN
+1659 IMEGWMTAYELVNFN

-1683 NAQLQKLLGPANF
+1683 NAQLQKLLGPANY
-1696 EAANKALYYFI
+1696 ETANKDLYYFI

-1736 FSLASLVRSSAAL
+1736 FSLASLVRSGAAI
-1749 FNPIVGS
+1749 FNPLVGS
-1756 NFSMM
+1756 NFSSM
-1761 EIIKGVAEVTSGN
+1761 EIIRGFADIASGN
-1774 YKGFTL
+1774 YKGFSI

-1800 VLADKALSIPL
+1800 VLAEKALSIPL

-1827 LMAFD
+1827 LIGFD
-1832 WWSISFVN
+1832 WWSISRAN
-1840 QLTSHMLANR
+1840 MLASHMLAKR

-1873 TSAKAIHLMGGSSFE
+1873 TSAKASHLLGGSAFE
-1888 QAQFLFL
+1888 ASQFLFL
-1895 SDVMNKFGLVIM
+1895 SDVMNKFGMVVM
-1907 QGKKDVPFWEAF
+1907 QGKKGDWLA
-1919 QGAFR
+1919 AFR
-1924 VYTIAALAN
+1924 VYTIAAIAN
-1933 GLFNGLATGLF
+1933 GLFNGLATALF
-1944 GDKDKEDDF
+1944 GDKDKEDE
-1953 MSNFLLTSV
+1953 FLDNLFFTAV

-1969 PMFGGFAEWCA
+1969 PMFGGFAEWVL
-1980 SLISGGKQF
+1980 SELSGKQY

-1999 SKSIQ
+1999 SSTIQ
-2004 GLVRSIVKTYETV
+2004 NLVRSIVKTYETV
-2017 SEKWDKEGALTTNDY
+2017 SEKWDKEGALTFNDY
-2032 IDMVSYVGKNIGSVA
+2032 ADMVSYLGKNIGSVA
-2047 SATTIFG
+2047 TVSTAFG
-2054 TSGQSMTKALEMVGA
+2054 SSGQSVTKSLEMVGA

-2082 KAIPEPINPLYTEK
+2082 KALPEPINPLYTEK

>member
-1 MHKESREFIVHCF
+1 MHCF

-242 YKEASTRFFYS
+242 YNEASTRFFDS

-283 PALKYIYQ
+283 PALKHIYQ

-305 ESGELDWDKMADSL
+305 ESGELDWDKMADRL
-319 LKLGEGEAFSLAVQM
+319 LKLGEGETFSLAIQM
-334 LPYMLPKDN
+334 LPYMLPKDD
-343 RTWLVQAIDDTASDI
+343 RTWLTQAIDDTASDVSR
-358 IGFTRLML
+358 FARLMVD
-366 SGGGDNAKAERLA
+366 GGGDSAQAERLA

-386 RMGRD
+386 RQGRD
-391 YPTSWVGRFFKG
+391 MPTSWIGRAFK
-403 AVEQVPKITAVT
+403 AATDQVPKVAAVTGSSLLASPGGPVAMAATGTAVG
-415 ASTIG
+415 S
-420 ATAAS
+420 
-425 GGNPAVGYATATAA
+425 
-439 GAMVYGSTVALEA
+439 MVYGSTVGLEA
-452 YRTNSSKAGSV
+452 YRTNSSRAG
-463 AYGLSVGALE
+463 ALTYGVTVGALE
-473 GLLENAVIKMGA
+473 GLLENVTLGVGA
-485 LAVKGAKSVEVGS
+485 LASKGIKVAEAGRKMASVAGRVP
-498 KLATTYNKLPG
+498 A
-509 TVRAAGAGAFFEYVQ
+509 TVRGAAAGALSEYTQ
-524 EVTADPIYIGLEN
+524 EVIADPIYVGLEN
-537 LMRSAGFD
+537 VMRSAGFE

-550 TLSNWWE
+550 TLKNWWE
-557 TLDLTQPELLG
+557 TLDFTSPELLG
-568 ATVLLG
+568 ATAILG
-574 GSLGAVGGYQANHLI
+574 GSIGAVGGYQANHLI
-589 NRVGRSAEALTALGI
+589 NRVGRSASALQAYGVPESEAV
-604 PQTEATAIANMP
+604 AIAEMP

-623 RLIAALRDNKVSS
+623 RLISALRNNRVSP

-641 HQQAGVFLN
+641 NQQAGIFLN

-662 ELMPNIT
+662 ELMPEIS

-675 FNVIEKDP
+675 FNIVERDP

-688 KTTTVTDEIAGTFMS
+688 KVTTVTDEIAGTFMS

-723 IEASVGKDAKIKSYT
+723 IESGVGKETKIKSYT

-821 ISDLESGVISRSVI
+821 ISDLESGVISRDVI

-842 LEFLGRSA
+842 LEFLGRSS

-859 ILLQEHLANMGK
+859 VLLQEHLANMGK

-976 IKTINEAIKSIIG
+976 IKTINEAIKSIVE
-989 GTSEKS
+989 GTSERA

-1037 MASGSRKFIS
+1037 MASGSRKFVS

-1089 AEEIIRALMS
+1089 LERLIQDEIKRRVEQADAKAKKDFSREMKFLRSLISKEIR
-1099 RKVEENKR
+1099 KDIK
-1107 LEKESIAKTKE
+1107 KG
-1118 KIRAEIAK
+1118 RAEAAAK
-1126 AAREE
+1126 
-1131 KASKRRE
+1131 
-1138 KARTKKEKEKALRD
+1138 
-1152 ARRERERIK
+1152 
-1161 KIIREKKEEAKK
+1161 
-1173 EAQKAREAF
+1173 
-1182 NKEMS
+1182 
-1187 FLRNLITKEITKDV
+1187 
-1201 KEGQK
+1201 
-1206 AKEAEKKLATKSIE
+1206 KKLATKSIE

-1306 YREKMPNGRYKYAL
+1306 YRERMPNRRYKYAL

-1348 RIERFYNDFNAKIN
+1348 QIERFYNKFNAVIN
-1362 ERVGGEK
+1362 ERVGGEN

-1374 RKAVMERDQR
+1374 RKAVLERDQR

-1394 QFMSLQQLLEVM
+1394 GFMSLQQLLEVL
-1406 SSMKSFKDIG
+1406 SSMKDFKDIG
-1416 TFLQNNVQFA
+1416 TFLQNNVQYA

-1439 NAIRIM
+1439 HAVRIM
-1445 RGMMEIAGQNS
+1445 RGMMERAGQNS
-1456 PRYFDELSTKTIPFM
+1456 PRYFDQLSTKTIPFM

-1490 DGLDVLRENLGD
+1490 DGLDVLRENLGN

-1518 GLNKS
+1518 ALNKG
-1523 LDDGAITSEEFES
+1523 LADGALTSEEYDANAEVI
-1536 KLEAVEEEYLARK
+1536 ENEYLERK
-1549 EKDIAKLLELLGPD
+1549 EKDISKLLEILGPD

-1612 EGDMDAYSKGHVTRT
+1612 EGDMESYSKGHISRT

-1659 IMEGWMTASELVNFN
+1659 IMEGWMTAYELVNFN

-1683 NAQLQKLLGPANF
+1683 NAQLQKLLGPANY
-1696 EAANKALYYFI
+1696 ETANKDLYYFI

-1736 FSLASLVRSSAAL
+1736 FSLASLVRSGAAI
-1749 FNPIVGS
+1749 FNPLVGS
-1756 NFSMM
+1756 NFSSM
-1761 EIIKGVAEVTSGN
+1761 EIIRGFAGIASGN
-1774 YKGFTL
+1774 YKGFSI

-1800 VLADKALSIPL
+1800 VLAEKALSIPL

-1827 LMAFD
+1827 LIGFD
-1832 WWSISFVN
+1832 WWSISRAN
-1840 QLTSHMLANR
+1840 MLTSHMLAKR

-1873 TSAKAIHLMGGSSFE
+1873 TSAKASHLLGGSAFE
-1888 QAQFLFL
+1888 ASQFLFL
-1895 SDVMNKFGLVIM
+1895 SDVMNKFGMVVM
-1907 QGKKDVPFWEAF
+1907 QGKKGDWL
-1919 QGAFR
+1919 GAFR
-1924 VYTIAALAN
+1924 VYTIAAIAN
-1933 GLFNGLATGLF
+1933 GLFNGLATALF
-1944 GDKDKEDDF
+1944 GDKDKEDEFVDNLF
-1953 MSNFLLTSV
+1953 FTAV

-1969 PMFGGFAEWCA
+1969 PMFGGFAEWVL
-1980 SLISGGKQF
+1980 SELSGKQY

-1999 SKSIQ
+1999 SSTIQ
-2004 GLVRSIVKTYETV
+2004 NLVRSIVKTYETV
-2017 SEKWDKEGALTTNDY
+2017 SEKWDKEGALTFNDY
-2032 IDMVSYVGKNIGSVA
+2032 ADMVSYLGKNIGSVA
-2047 SATTIFG
+2047 TVSTAFG
-2054 TSGQSMTKALEMVGA
+2054 SSGQSVTKSLEMVGA

-2082 KAIPEPINPLYTEK
+2082 KALPEPINPLYTEK

>member
-1 MHKESREFIVHCF
+1 MHCF

-242 YKEASTRFFYS
+242 YNEASTRFFDS

-305 ESGELDWDKMADSL
+305 ESGELDWDKMADRL
-319 LKLGEGEAFSLAVQM
+319 LKLGEGETFSLAIQM
-334 LPYMLPKDN
+334 LPYMLPKDD
-343 RTWLVQAIDDTASDI
+343 RTWLTQAIDDTASDVSR
-358 IGFTRLML
+358 FARLMVD
-366 SGGGDNAKAERLA
+366 GGGDSAQAERLA

-386 RMGRD
+386 RQGRD
-391 YPTSWVGRFFKG
+391 MPTSWIGRAFK
-403 AVEQVPKITAVT
+403 AATDQVPKVAAVTGSSLLASPGGPVAMAATGTAVG
-415 ASTIG
+415 S
-420 ATAAS
+420 
-425 GGNPAVGYATATAA
+425 
-439 GAMVYGSTVALEA
+439 MVYGSTVGLEA
-452 YRTNSSKAGSV
+452 YRTNSSRAG
-463 AYGLSVGALE
+463 ALTYGVTVGALE
-473 GLLENAVIKMGA
+473 GLLENVTLGVGA
-485 LAVKGAKSVEVGS
+485 LASKGIKVAEAGRKMASVAGRVP
-498 KLATTYNKLPG
+498 A
-509 TVRAAGAGAFFEYVQ
+509 TVRGAAAGALSEYTQ
-524 EVTADPIYIGLEN
+524 EVIADPIYVGLEN
-537 LMRSAGFD
+537 VMRSAGFE

-550 TLSNWWE
+550 TLKNWWE
-557 TLDLTQPELLG
+557 TLDFTSPELLG
-568 ATVLLG
+568 ATAILG
-574 GSLGAVGGYQANHLI
+574 GSIGAVGGYQANHLI
-589 NRVGRSAEALTALGI
+589 NRVGRSASALQAYGVPESEAV
-604 PQTEATAIANMP
+604 AIAEMP

-623 RLIAALRDNKVSS
+623 RLISALRNNRVSP

-641 HQQAGVFLN
+641 NQQAGIFLN

-662 ELMPNIT
+662 ELMPEIS

-675 FNVIEKDP
+675 FNIVERDP

-688 KTTTVTDEIAGTFMS
+688 KVTTVTDEIAGTFMS

-723 IEASVGKDAKIKSYT
+723 IESGVGKETKIKSYT

-821 ISDLESGVISRSVI
+821 ISDLESGVISRDVI

-842 LEFLGRSA
+842 LEFLGRSS

-859 ILLQEHLANMGK
+859 VLLQEHLANMGK

-976 IKTINEAIKSIIG
+976 IKTINEAIKSIVE
-989 GTSEKS
+989 GTSERA

-1089 AEEIIRALMS
+1089 LERLIQDEIKRRVEQADAKAKKDFSREMKFLRSLISKEIRKDIKEE
-1099 RKVEENKR
+1099 
-1107 LEKESIAKTKE
+1107 
-1118 KIRAEIAK
+1118 RAE
-1126 AAREE
+1126 AA
-1131 KASKRRE
+1131 
-1138 KARTKKEKEKALRD
+1138 
-1152 ARRERERIK
+1152 
-1161 KIIREKKEEAKK
+1161 
-1173 EAQKAREAF
+1173 
-1182 NKEMS
+1182 
-1187 FLRNLITKEITKDV
+1187 
-1201 KEGQK
+1201 
-1206 AKEAEKKLATKSIE
+1206 AEKKLATKSIE

-1306 YREKMPNGRYKYAL
+1306 YRERMPNGRYKYAL

-1348 RIERFYNDFNAKIN
+1348 QIERFYNKFNAVIN
-1362 ERVGGEK
+1362 ERVGGEN

-1374 RKAVMERDQR
+1374 RKAVLERDQR

-1394 QFMSLQQLLEVM
+1394 GFMSLQQLLEVL
-1406 SSMKSFKDIG
+1406 SSMKDFKDIG
-1416 TFLQNNVQFA
+1416 TFLQNNVQYA

-1439 NAIRIM
+1439 HAVRIM
-1445 RGMMEIAGQNS
+1445 RGMMERAGQNS
-1456 PRYFDELSTKTIPFM
+1456 PRYFDQLSTKTIPFM

-1490 DGLDVLRENLGD
+1490 DGLDVLRENLGN

-1518 GLNKS
+1518 ALNKG
-1523 LDDGAITSEEFES
+1523 LADGALTSEEYDANAEVI
-1536 KLEAVEEEYLARK
+1536 ENEYLERK
-1549 EKDIAKLLELLGPD
+1549 EKDISKLLEILGPD

-1612 EGDMDAYSKGHVTRT
+1612 EGDMESYSKGHISRT

-1659 IMEGWMTASELVNFN
+1659 IMEGWMTAYELVNFN

-1683 NAQLQKLLGPANF
+1683 NAQLQKLLGPANY
-1696 EAANKALYYFI
+1696 ETANKDLYYFI

-1736 FSLASLVRSSAAL
+1736 FSLASLVRSGAAI
-1749 FNPIVGS
+1749 FNPLVGS
-1756 NFSMM
+1756 NFSSM
-1761 EIIKGVAEVTSGN
+1761 EIIRGFAGIASGN
-1774 YKGFTL
+1774 YKGFSI

-1800 VLADKALSIPL
+1800 VLAEKALSIPL

-1827 LMAFD
+1827 LIGFD
-1832 WWSISFVN
+1832 WWSISRAN
-1840 QLTSHMLANR
+1840 MLASHMLAKR

-1873 TSAKAIHLMGGSSFE
+1873 TSAKASHLLGGSAFE
-1888 QAQFLFL
+1888 ASQFLFL
-1895 SDVMNKFGLVIM
+1895 SDVMNKFGMVVM
-1907 QGKKDVPFWEAF
+1907 QGKKGDWL
-1919 QGAFR
+1919 GAFR
-1924 VYTIAALAN
+1924 VYTIAAIAN
-1933 GLFNGLATGLF
+1933 GLFNGLATALF
-1944 GDKDKEDDF
+1944 GDKDKEDEFVDNLF
-1953 MSNFLLTSV
+1953 FTAV

-1969 PMFGGFAEWCA
+1969 PMFGGFAEWVL
-1980 SLISGGKQF
+1980 SELSGKQY

-1999 SKSIQ
+1999 SSTIQ
-2004 GLVRSIVKTYETV
+2004 NLVRSIVKTYETV
-2017 SEKWDKEGALTTNDY
+2017 SEKWDKEGALTFNDY
-2032 IDMVSYVGKNIGSVA
+2032 ADMVSYLGKNIGSVA
-2047 SATTIFG
+2047 TVSTAFG
-2054 TSGQSMTKALEMVGA
+2054 SSGQSVTKSLEMVGA

-2082 KAIPEPINPLYTEK
+2082 KALPEPINPLYTEK

>member
-1 MHKESREFIVHCF
+1 MHCF

-101 PREALDAVGT
+101 PREVLDAVGT

-229 AQELQRNKDEETA
+229 AQELQRNKEEEVA
-242 YKEASTRFFYS
+242 YNEASTRFFDS
-253 FIETGGDYQK
+253 FIESGGDYQK

-291 RAYNSV
+291 RAYNAV

-305 ESGELDWDKMADSL
+305 ESGELDWNKMADSL

-358 IGFTRLML
+358 SGFTRLML

-403 AVEQVPKITAVT
+403 AVEQVPKVTAVT

-425 GGNPAVGYATATAA
+425 GGNPAVGYATAIAV
-439 GAMVYGSTVALEA
+439 GSMVYGSTVALEA

-509 TVRAAGAGAFFEYVQ
+509 TVRAAGVGALSEYVQ
-524 EVTADPIYIGLEN
+524 EVSADPIYIGLEN

-623 RLIAALRDNKVSS
+623 RLTAALRDNKVSS

-738 PDELRAKIQS
+738 PDELREKIQS
-748 TEDNNATIAR
+748 AENNNATIAR

-763 VINQDPE
+763 VINQDPD
-770 LLQSFRDG
+770 LLQSYREG

-821 ISDLESGVISRSVI
+821 ISDLESGVISRDVI

-842 LEFLGRSA
+842 LEFLGRSS

-859 ILLQEHLANMGK
+859 VLLQEHLANMGK

-976 IKTINEAIKSIIG
+976 IKTINEAIKSIVE
-989 GTSEKS
+989 GTSERA

-1089 AEEIIRALMS
+1089 LERLIQDEIKRRVEQADAKAKKDFSREMKFLRSLISKEIRKDIKEE
-1099 RKVEENKR
+1099 
-1107 LEKESIAKTKE
+1107 
-1118 KIRAEIAK
+1118 RAE
-1126 AAREE
+1126 AA
-1131 KASKRRE
+1131 
-1138 KARTKKEKEKALRD
+1138 
-1152 ARRERERIK
+1152 
-1161 KIIREKKEEAKK
+1161 
-1173 EAQKAREAF
+1173 
-1182 NKEMS
+1182 
-1187 FLRNLITKEITKDV
+1187 
-1201 KEGQK
+1201 
-1206 AKEAEKKLATKSIE
+1206 AEKKLATKSIE

-1523 LDDGAITSEEFES
+1523 LDDGVITSEEFES

-1895 SDVMNKFGLVIM
+1895 SDVMNKFGLVVM

-2069 LSNALSQVKTTAQ
+2069 LSNALSQAKTTTQ
-2082 KAIPEPINPLYTEK
+2082 KFLPESVNPLYTEK
-2096 EEMKERARQ
+2096 EAMKERARQ
-2105 LKKAKREAKR
+2105 IRREKKKAKQ

>member
-1 MHKESREFIVHCF
+1 MPDTLDPLNLATPPIDSE
-14 PIGIIYKQI
+14 PIGGDALEAQAQQEMQEQI
-23 MEELS
+23 ANEAQGVSNGVNEGAWAERALSQKRKLRSDLDEYLKLQAQVTPDDSPEFLEALS
-28 EQPEDSI
+28 ERRNQLI
-35 LLDEI
+35 
-40 KKMNSG
+40 NS
-46 LASNKEQP
+46 
-54 EITEEDLEANPQAYS
+54 
-69 SEQIEGVLRNKRS
+69 
-82 IRTKLDDYLRMSS
+82 
-95 SLLPTT
+95 
-101 PREALDAVGT
+101 
-111 LREELQANGIDPE
+111 GIDPD
-124 YERYREKIKRNEDIV
+124 YEKYRDKVDRIQGKIYAITQN
-139 YSVTRY
+139 
-145 INPTT
+145 INPKT
-150 GLFGD
+150 GLFGVVPTED
-155 VPAQDVTN
+155 VKDSRLGT
-163 NKLEKILSAEQIR
+163 LLTAEQIGY
-176 DFNNAPQFM
+176 FNSLPKSMQDEFL
-185 RDKYVFNRIVEN
+185 FEGIVET
-197 FFPEGEMDKGYALE
+197 FFPQGGMDKVTALG
-211 LLKKHYQTDSMH
+211 LLKEHYQTDSMH

-229 AQELQRNKDEETA
+229 AQELQRNKEEEVA
-242 YKEASTRFFYS
+242 YNEASTRFFDS
-253 FIETGGDYQK
+253 FIESGGDYQK

-283 PALKYIYQ
+283 PALKYIYR
-291 RAYNSV
+291 RAYNAV

-305 ESGELDWDKMADSL
+305 ERGELDWNKMADSL

-358 IGFTRLML
+358 SGFTRLML

-386 RMGRD
+386 RQDRD
-391 YPTSWVGRFFKG
+391 MPTSWMGRALK
-403 AVEQVPKITAVT
+403 AATDQVPKVAAVTGSTLLASPGGPTAMAATGTAVG
-415 ASTIG
+415 S
-420 ATAAS
+420 
-425 GGNPAVGYATATAA
+425 
-439 GAMVYGSTVALEA
+439 MVYGSSVGLEA
-452 YRTNSSKAGSV
+452 YRTNSSKAG
-463 AYGLSVGALE
+463 ALTYGITVGALE
-473 GLLENAVIKMGA
+473 GLLENVTMGVGA
-485 LAVKGAKSVEVGS
+485 LAAKGIKVAKGGSRIAGAIEKVPSV
-498 KLATTYNKLPG
+498 
-509 TVRAAGAGAFFEYVQ
+509 VRGAGAGALSEYTQ
-524 EVTADPIYIGLEN
+524 EIIADPIYVGLEN
-537 LMRSAGFD
+537 VMRSAGFE

-550 TLSNWWE
+550 TVSNWWE
-557 TLDLTQPELLG
+557 TLDFTSPELLG
-568 ATVLLG
+568 ATAILG
-574 GSLGAVGGYQANHLI
+574 GSIGAVGGYQANHLI
-589 NRVGRSAEALTALGI
+589 NRVGRSTEALTALGI
-604 PQTEATAIANMP
+604 PPTEATDIANMP

-623 RLIAALRDNKVSS
+623 RLVSALRDSRVSP
-636 DVQIT
+636 DTQIT
-641 HQQAGVFLN
+641 NQQAGVFLN

-738 PDELRAKIQS
+738 PDELREKIQAA
-748 TEDNNATIAR
+748 ENNNATIAR
-758 LRALA
+758 FRALA
-763 VINQDPE
+763 VINQDPD
-770 LLQSFRDG
+770 LLQSYRDG

-821 ISDLESGVISRSVI
+821 ISDLESGVISRDVI

-842 LEFLGRSA
+842 LEFLGRSS

-859 ILLQEHLANMGK
+859 VLLQEHLANMGK

-976 IKTINEAIKSIIG
+976 IKTINEAIKSIVE
-989 GTSEKS
+989 GTSERA

-1089 AEEIIRALMS
+1089 LERLIQDEIKRRVEQADAKAKKDFSREMKFLRSLISKEIRKDIKEE
-1099 RKVEENKR
+1099 
-1107 LEKESIAKTKE
+1107 
-1118 KIRAEIAK
+1118 RAE
-1126 AAREE
+1126 AA
-1131 KASKRRE
+1131 
-1138 KARTKKEKEKALRD
+1138 
-1152 ARRERERIK
+1152 
-1161 KIIREKKEEAKK
+1161 
-1173 EAQKAREAF
+1173 
-1182 NKEMS
+1182 
-1187 FLRNLITKEITKDV
+1187 
-1201 KEGQK
+1201 
-1206 AKEAEKKLATKSIE
+1206 AEKKLATKSIE

-1306 YREKMPNGRYKYAL
+1306 YRERMPNGRYKYAL

-1348 RIERFYNDFNAKIN
+1348 QIERFYNKFNAVIN
-1362 ERVGGEK
+1362 ERVGGEN

-1374 RKAVMERDQR
+1374 RKAVLERDQR

-1394 QFMSLQQLLEVM
+1394 GFMSLQQLLEVL
-1406 SSMKSFKDIG
+1406 SSMKDFKDIG
-1416 TFLQNNVQFA
+1416 TFLQNNVQYA

-1439 NAIRIM
+1439 HAVRIM
-1445 RGMMEIAGQNS
+1445 RGMMERAGQNS
-1456 PRYFDELSTKTIPFM
+1456 PRYFDQLSTKTISFM

-1490 DGLDVLRENLGD
+1490 DGLDVLRENLGN

-1518 GLNKS
+1518 ALNKG
-1523 LDDGAITSEEFES
+1523 LADGALTSEEYDAKAEV
-1536 KLEAVEEEYLARK
+1536 VENEYLERK
-1549 EKDIAKLLELLGPD
+1549 EKDISKLLEILGPD

-1612 EGDMDAYSKGHVTRT
+1612 EGDMESYSKGHISRT

-1659 IMEGWMTASELVNFN
+1659 IMEGWMTAYELVNFN

-1683 NAQLQKLLGPANF
+1683 NAQLQKLLGPANY
-1696 EAANKALYYFI
+1696 ETANKDLYYFI

-1736 FSLASLVRSSAAL
+1736 FSLASLVRSGAAI
-1749 FNPIVGS
+1749 FNPLVGS
-1756 NFSMM
+1756 NFSSM
-1761 EIIKGVAEVTSGN
+1761 EIIRGFADIASGN
-1774 YKGFTL
+1774 YKGFSI

-1800 VLADKALSIPL
+1800 VLAEKALSIPL

-1827 LMAFD
+1827 LIGFD
-1832 WWSISFVN
+1832 WWSISRAN
-1840 QLTSHMLANR
+1840 MLASHMLAKR

-1873 TSAKAIHLMGGSSFE
+1873 TSAKASHLLGGSAFE
-1888 QAQFLFL
+1888 ASQFLFL
-1895 SDVMNKFGLVIM
+1895 SDVMNKFGMVVM
-1907 QGKKDVPFWEAF
+1907 QGKKGDWLA
-1919 QGAFR
+1919 AFR
-1924 VYTIAALAN
+1924 VYTIAAIAN
-1933 GLFNGLATGLF
+1933 GLFNGLATALF
-1944 GDKDKEDDF
+1944 GDKDKEDE
-1953 MSNFLLTSV
+1953 FLDNLFFTAV

-1969 PMFGGFAEWCA
+1969 PMFGGFAEWVL
-1980 SLISGGKQF
+1980 SELSGKQY

-1999 SKSIQ
+1999 SSTIQ
-2004 GLVRSIVKTYETV
+2004 NLVRSIVKTYETV
-2017 SEKWDKEGALTTNDY
+2017 SEKWDKEGALTFNDY
-2032 IDMVSYVGKNIGSVA
+2032 ADMVSYLGKNIGSVA
-2047 SATTIFG
+2047 TVSTAFG
-2054 TSGQSMTKALEMVGA
+2054 SSGQSVTKSLEMVGA

-2082 KAIPEPINPLYTEK
+2082 KALPEPINPLYTEK

>member
-1 MHKESREFIVHCF
+1 MPETLDPLNLATPPIDSE
-14 PIGIIYKQI
+14 PIGGDALEAQAQQEMQEQI
-23 MEELS
+23 ANEAQGVSNGVNEGAWAERALSQKRKLRSDLDEYLKLQAQATPDDSPEFLQALS
-28 EQPEDSI
+28 ERRNQLI
-35 LLDEI
+35 
-40 KKMNSG
+40 NS
-46 LASNKEQP
+46 
-54 EITEEDLEANPQAYS
+54 
-69 SEQIEGVLRNKRS
+69 
-82 IRTKLDDYLRMSS
+82 
-95 SLLPTT
+95 
-101 PREALDAVGT
+101 
-111 LREELQANGIDPE
+111 GIDPD
-124 YERYREKIKRNEDIV
+124 YEKYRDKVDRIQGKIYAITQN
-139 YSVTRY
+139 
-145 INPTT
+145 INPKT
-150 GLFGD
+150 GLFGVVPTED
-155 VPAQDVTN
+155 VKDSRLGT
-163 NKLEKILSAEQIR
+163 LLTAEQIGY
-176 DFNNAPQFM
+176 FNSLPKSMQDEFL
-185 RDKYVFNRIVEN
+185 FEGIVET
-197 FFPEGEMDKGYALE
+197 FFPQGGMDKVTALG
-211 LLKKHYQTDSMH
+211 LLKEHYQTDSMH
-223 GVVSKY
+223 GVISKY
-229 AQELQRNKDEETA
+229 AQELQRNKEEEVA
-242 YKEASTRFFYS
+242 YNEAATRFFDS
-253 FIETGGDYQK
+253 FIENGGAYQK

-291 RAYNSV
+291 RAYNAV

-305 ESGELDWDKMADSL
+305 ESGELDWDKMADRL
-319 LKLGEGEAFSLAVQM
+319 LKLGEGETFSLAIQM
-334 LPYMLPKDN
+334 LPYMLPKDD
-343 RTWLVQAIDDTASDI
+343 RTWLTQAIDDTASDVSR
-358 IGFTRLML
+358 FARLMVD
-366 SGGGDNAKAERLA
+366 GGGDSAQAERLA

-386 RMGRD
+386 RQGRD
-391 YPTSWVGRFFKG
+391 MPTSWIGRAFK
-403 AVEQVPKITAVT
+403 AATDQVPKVAAVTGSSLLASPGGPVAMAATGTAVG
-415 ASTIG
+415 S
-420 ATAAS
+420 
-425 GGNPAVGYATATAA
+425 
-439 GAMVYGSTVALEA
+439 MVYGSTVGLEA
-452 YRTNSSKAGSV
+452 YRTNSSRAG
-463 AYGLSVGALE
+463 ALTYGVTVGALE
-473 GLLENAVIKMGA
+473 GLLENVTLGVGA
-485 LAVKGAKSVEVGS
+485 LASKGIKVAEAGRKMASVAGRVP
-498 KLATTYNKLPG
+498 A
-509 TVRAAGAGAFFEYVQ
+509 TVRGAAAGALSEYTQ
-524 EVTADPIYIGLEN
+524 EVIADPIYVGLEN
-537 LMRSAGFD
+537 VMRSAGFE

-550 TLSNWWE
+550 TLKNWWE
-557 TLDLTQPELLG
+557 TLDFTSPELLG
-568 ATVLLG
+568 ATAILG
-574 GSLGAVGGYQANHLI
+574 GSIGAVGGYQANHLI
-589 NRVGRSAEALTALGI
+589 NRVGRSASALQAYGVPESEAV
-604 PQTEATAIANMP
+604 AIAEMP

-623 RLIAALRDNKVSS
+623 RLISALRNNRVSP

-641 HQQAGVFLN
+641 NQQAGIFLN

-662 ELMPNIT
+662 ELMPEIS

-675 FNVIEKDP
+675 FNIVERDP

-688 KTTTVTDEIAGTFMS
+688 KVTTVTDEIAGTFMS

-738 PDELRAKIQS
+738 PDELREKIQS
-748 TEDNNATIAR
+748 AENNNATIAR

-763 VINQDPE
+763 VVNQDPD
-770 LLQSFRDG
+770 LLQSYREG

-821 ISDLESGVISRSVI
+821 ISDLESGVISRDVI

-842 LEFLGRSA
+842 LEFLGRSS

-859 ILLQEHLANMGK
+859 VLLQEHLANMGK

-976 IKTINEAIKSIIG
+976 IKTINEAIKSIVE
-989 GTSEKS
+989 GTSERA

-1089 AEEIIRALMS
+1089 LERLIQDEIKRRVEQADAKAKKDFSREMKFLRSLISKEIRKDIKEE
-1099 RKVEENKR
+1099 
-1107 LEKESIAKTKE
+1107 
-1118 KIRAEIAK
+1118 RAE
-1126 AAREE
+1126 AA
-1131 KASKRRE
+1131 
-1138 KARTKKEKEKALRD
+1138 
-1152 ARRERERIK
+1152 
-1161 KIIREKKEEAKK
+1161 
-1173 EAQKAREAF
+1173 
-1182 NKEMS
+1182 
-1187 FLRNLITKEITKDV
+1187 
-1201 KEGQK
+1201 
-1206 AKEAEKKLATKSIE
+1206 AEKKLATKSIE

-1268 LDSTIDELQ
+1268 LDSTIDKLQ

-1306 YREKMPNGRYKYAL
+1306 YRERMPNGRYKYAL

-1348 RIERFYNDFNAKIN
+1348 QIERFYNKFNAVIN
-1362 ERVGGEK
+1362 ERVGGEN

-1374 RKAVMERDQR
+1374 RKAVLERDQR

-1394 QFMSLQQLLEVM
+1394 GFMSLQQLLEVL
-1406 SSMKSFKDIG
+1406 SSMKDFKDIG
-1416 TFLQNNVQFA
+1416 TFLQNNVQYA

-1439 NAIRIM
+1439 HAVRIM
-1445 RGMMEIAGQNS
+1445 RGMMERAGQNS
-1456 PRYFDELSTKTIPFM
+1456 PRYFDQLSTKTISFM

-1490 DGLDVLRENLGD
+1490 DGLDVLRENLGN

-1518 GLNKS
+1518 ALNKG
-1523 LDDGAITSEEFES
+1523 LADGALTSEEYDANAEVI
-1536 KLEAVEEEYLARK
+1536 ENEYLERK
-1549 EKDIAKLLELLGPD
+1549 EKDISKLLEILGPD

-1612 EGDMDAYSKGHVTRT
+1612 EGDMESYSKGHISRT

-1639 SSAALSLEINPLGE
+1639 SSASLSLEINPLGE

-1659 IMEGWMTASELVNFN
+1659 IMEGWMTAYELVNFN

-1683 NAQLQKLLGPANF
+1683 NAQLQKLLGPANY
-1696 EAANKALYYFI
+1696 ETANKDLYYFI

-1736 FSLASLVRSSAAL
+1736 FSLASLVRSGAAI
-1749 FNPIVGS
+1749 FNPLVGS
-1756 NFSMM
+1756 NFSSM
-1761 EIIKGVAEVTSGN
+1761 EIIRGFADIASGN
-1774 YKGFTL
+1774 YKGFSI

-1800 VLADKALSIPL
+1800 VLAEKALSIPL

-1827 LMAFD
+1827 LIGFD
-1832 WWSISFVN
+1832 WWSISRAN
-1840 QLTSHMLANR
+1840 MLTSHMLAKR

-1873 TSAKAIHLMGGSSFE
+1873 TSAKASHLLGGSAFE
-1888 QAQFLFL
+1888 ASQFLFL
-1895 SDVMNKFGLVIM
+1895 SDVMNKFGMVVM
-1907 QGKKDVPFWEAF
+1907 QGKKGDWL
-1919 QGAFR
+1919 GAFR
-1924 VYTIAALAN
+1924 VYTIAAIAN
-1933 GLFNGLATGLF
+1933 GLFNGLATALF
-1944 GDKDKEDDF
+1944 GDKDKEDE
-1953 MSNFLLTSV
+1953 FLDNLFFTAV

-1969 PMFGGFAEWCA
+1969 PMFGGFAEWVL
-1980 SLISGGKQF
+1980 SELSGKQY

-1999 SKSIQ
+1999 SSTIQ
-2004 GLVRSIVKTYETV
+2004 NLVRSIVKHT
-2017 SEKWDKEGALTTNDY
+2017 KQFQRNGIRKEL
-2032 IDMVSYVGKNIGSVA
+2032 
-2047 SATTIFG
+2047 
-2054 TSGQSMTKALEMVGA
+2054 
-2069 LSNALSQVKTTAQ
+2069 
-2082 KAIPEPINPLYTEK
+2082 
-2096 EEMKERARQ
+2096 
-2105 LKKAKREAKR
+2105 
-2115 ENGERSATYRKLSRE
+2115 
-2130 LRQINKLLKIR
+2130 
-2141 GWED
+2141 

>member
-101 PREALDAVGT
+101 PREVLDAVGT

-242 YKEASTRFFYS
+242 YNEASTRFFDS

-452 YRTNSSKAGSV
+452 YRTNSSKAGSM

-738 PDELRAKIQS
+738 PDELREKIQS
-748 TEDNNATIAR
+748 AENNNATIAR

-763 VINQDPE
+763 VINQDPD
-770 LLQSFRDG
+770 LLQSYREG

-821 ISDLESGVISRSVI
+821 ISDLESGVISRDVI

-842 LEFLGRSA
+842 LEFLGRSS

-859 ILLQEHLANMGK
+859 VLLQEHLANMGK

-1089 AEEIIRALMS
+1089 LERLIQDEIKRRVEQADAKAKKDFSREMKFLRSLISKEIRKDIKEE
-1099 RKVEENKR
+1099 
-1107 LEKESIAKTKE
+1107 
-1118 KIRAEIAK
+1118 RAE
-1126 AAREE
+1126 AA
-1131 KASKRRE
+1131 
-1138 KARTKKEKEKALRD
+1138 
-1152 ARRERERIK
+1152 
-1161 KIIREKKEEAKK
+1161 
-1173 EAQKAREAF
+1173 
-1182 NKEMS
+1182 
-1187 FLRNLITKEITKDV
+1187 
-1201 KEGQK
+1201 
-1206 AKEAEKKLATKSIE
+1206 AEKKLATKSIE

-1523 LDDGAITSEEFES
+1523 LDDGVITSEEFES

-1612 EGDMDAYSKGHVTRT
+1612 EGDMAAYSKGHVTRT

-2069 LSNALSQVKTTAQ
+2069 LSNALSQAKTTTQ
-2082 KAIPEPINPLYTEK
+2082 KFLPESVNPLYTEK
-2096 EEMKERARQ
+2096 EAMKERARQ
-2105 LKKAKREAKR
+2105 IRREKKKAKQ

>member
-242 YKEASTRFFYS
+242 YNEASTRFFDS

-305 ESGELDWDKMADSL
+305 ESGELDWDKMADRL
-319 LKLGEGEAFSLAVQM
+319 LKLGEGETFSLAIQM
-334 LPYMLPKDN
+334 LPYMLPKDD
-343 RTWLVQAIDDTASDI
+343 RTWLTQAIDDTASDVSR
-358 IGFTRLML
+358 FARLMVD
-366 SGGGDNAKAERLA
+366 GGGDGAQAERLA

-386 RMGRD
+386 RQGRD
-391 YPTSWVGRFFKG
+391 MPTSWLGIAAKV
-403 AVEQVPKITAVT
+403 ATDQVPKITAVT
-415 ASTIG
+415 GSTLL
-420 ATAAS
+420 AS
-425 GGNPAVGYATATAA
+425 GGGPVSMAATGMAVGS
-439 GAMVYGSTVALEA
+439 MVYGSTVGLEA
-452 YRTNSSKAGSV
+452 YRTNSSRAG
-463 AYGLSVGALE
+463 ALTYGVTVGALE
-473 GLLENAVIKMGA
+473 GLLENITLGAGA
-485 LAVKGAKSVEVGS
+485 LATKGIKVAEAGRKMASVVGRVP
-498 KLATTYNKLPG
+498 A
-509 TVRAAGAGAFFEYVQ
+509 TVRGAAAGALSEYTQ
-524 EVTADPIYIGLEN
+524 EVIADPIYVGLEN
-537 LMRSAGFD
+537 VMRSAGFE

-550 TLSNWWE
+550 TLKNWWE
-557 TLDLTQPELLG
+557 TLDFTSPELLG
-568 ATVLLG
+568 ATAILG
-574 GSLGAVGGYQANHLI
+574 GSIGAVGGYQANHLI
-589 NRVGRSAEALTALGI
+589 NRVGRSASALQAYGVPESEAV
-604 PQTEATAIANMP
+604 AIAEMP

-623 RLIAALRDNKVSS
+623 RLISALRNNRVSP

-641 HQQAGVFLN
+641 NQQAGIFLN

-662 ELMPNIT
+662 ELMPEIS

-675 FNVIEKDP
+675 FNIVERDP

-688 KTTTVTDEIAGTFMS
+688 KVTTVTDEIAGTFMS

-723 IEASVGKDAKIKSYT
+723 IESGVGKETKIKSYT

-748 TEDNNATIAR
+748 TENNNATIAR

-763 VINQDPE
+763 VVNQDPD
-770 LLQSFRDG
+770 LLQSYREG

-821 ISDLESGVISRSVI
+821 ISDLESGVISRDVI

-842 LEFLGRSA
+842 LEFLGRSS

-859 ILLQEHLANMGK
+859 VLLQEHLANMGK

-961 LPSARRRGT
+961 LPSARRRGI

-976 IKTINEAIKSIIG
+976 IKTINEAIKSIVE
-989 GTSEKS
+989 GTSERA

-1089 AEEIIRALMS
+1089 LERLIQDEIKRRVEQADAKAKKDFSREMKFLRSLISKEIRKDIKEE
-1099 RKVEENKR
+1099 
-1107 LEKESIAKTKE
+1107 
-1118 KIRAEIAK
+1118 RAE
-1126 AAREE
+1126 AA
-1131 KASKRRE
+1131 
-1138 KARTKKEKEKALRD
+1138 
-1152 ARRERERIK
+1152 
-1161 KIIREKKEEAKK
+1161 
-1173 EAQKAREAF
+1173 
-1182 NKEMS
+1182 
-1187 FLRNLITKEITKDV
+1187 
-1201 KEGQK
+1201 
-1206 AKEAEKKLATKSIE
+1206 AEKKLATKSIE

-1306 YREKMPNGRYKYAL
+1306 YRERMPNGRYKYAL

-1348 RIERFYNDFNAKIN
+1348 QIERFYNKFNAVIN
-1362 ERVGGEK
+1362 ERVGGEN

-1374 RKAVMERDQR
+1374 RKAVLERDQR

-1394 QFMSLQQLLEVM
+1394 GFMSLQQLLEVL
-1406 SSMKSFKDIG
+1406 SSMKDFKDIG
-1416 TFLQNNVQFA
+1416 TFLQNNVQYA

-1439 NAIRIM
+1439 HAVRIM
-1445 RGMMEIAGQNS
+1445 RGMMERAGQNS
-1456 PRYFDELSTKTIPFM
+1456 PRYFDQLSTKTIPFM

-1490 DGLDVLRENLGD
+1490 DGLDVLRENLGN

-1518 GLNKS
+1518 ALNKG
-1523 LDDGAITSEEFES
+1523 LADGALTSEEYDAKAEV
-1536 KLEAVEEEYLARK
+1536 VENEYLERK
-1549 EKDIAKLLELLGPD
+1549 EKDISKLLEILGPD

-1612 EGDMDAYSKGHVTRT
+1612 EGDMESYSKGHISRT

-1659 IMEGWMTASELVNFN
+1659 IMEGWMTAYELVNFN

-1683 NAQLQKLLGPANF
+1683 NAQLQKLLGPANY
-1696 EAANKALYYFI
+1696 ETANKDLYYFI

-1736 FSLASLVRSSAAL
+1736 FSLASLVRSGAAI
-1749 FNPIVGS
+1749 FNPLVGS
-1756 NFSMM
+1756 NFSSM
-1761 EIIKGVAEVTSGN
+1761 EIIRGFADIASGN
-1774 YKGFTL
+1774 YKGFSI

-1800 VLADKALSIPL
+1800 VLAEKALSIPL

-1827 LMAFD
+1827 LIGFD
-1832 WWSISFVN
+1832 WWSISRAN
-1840 QLTSHMLANR
+1840 MLASHMLAKR

-1873 TSAKAIHLMGGSSFE
+1873 TSAKASHLLGGSAFE
-1888 QAQFLFL
+1888 ASQFLFL
-1895 SDVMNKFGLVIM
+1895 SDVMNKFGMVVM
-1907 QGKKDVPFWEAF
+1907 QGKKGDWL
-1919 QGAFR
+1919 GAFR

-1933 GLFNGLATGLF
+1933 GLFNGLATALF
-1944 GDKDKEDDF
+1944 GDKDKEDE
-1953 MSNFLLTSV
+1953 FLDNLFFTAV

-1969 PMFGGFAEWCA
+1969 PMFGGFAEWVL
-1980 SLISGGKQF
+1980 SELSGKQY

-1999 SKSIQ
+1999 SSTIQ
-2004 GLVRSIVKTYETV
+2004 NLVRSIVKTYETV
-2017 SEKWDKEGALTTNDY
+2017 SEKWDKEGALTFNDY
-2032 IDMVSYVGKNIGSVA
+2032 ADMVSYLGKNIGSVA
-2047 SATTIFG
+2047 TVSTAFG
-2054 TSGQSMTKALEMVGA
+2054 SSGQSVTKSLEMVGA

-2082 KAIPEPINPLYTEK
+2082 KALPEPINPLYTEK

>member
-54 EITEEDLEANPQAYS
+54 EITEEDLKANPQAYS

-242 YKEASTRFFYS
+242 YNEASTRFFDS

-305 ESGELDWDKMADSL
+305 ESGELDWDKMADRL
-319 LKLGEGEAFSLAVQM
+319 LKLGEGETFSLAIQM

-452 YRTNSSKAGSV
+452 YRTNSSKAGSM

-738 PDELRAKIQS
+738 PDELREKIQS
-748 TEDNNATIAR
+748 AENNNATIAR

-763 VINQDPE
+763 VINQDPD
-770 LLQSFRDG
+770 LLQSYREG

-821 ISDLESGVISRSVI
+821 ISDLESGVISRDVI

-842 LEFLGRSA
+842 LEFLGRSS

-859 ILLQEHLANMGK
+859 VLLQEHLANMGK

-947 NGATGENILPMGKT
+947 NGATGENILPMGKP

-976 IKTINEAIKSIIG
+976 IKTINEAIKSIVE
-989 GTSEKS
+989 GTSERA

-1064 ADMKTALDAT
+1064 ADIKTALDAT

-1089 AEEIIRALMS
+1089 LERLIQDEIKRRVEQADAKAKKDFNREMKFLRGLISKEIRKDIKEE
-1099 RKVEENKR
+1099 
-1107 LEKESIAKTKE
+1107 
-1118 KIRAEIAK
+1118 RAE
-1126 AAREE
+1126 AAAE
-1131 KASKRRE
+1131 KNLASK
-1138 KARTKKEKEKALRD
+1138 
-1152 ARRERERIK
+1152 
-1161 KIIREKKEEAKK
+1161 
-1173 EAQKAREAF
+1173 
-1182 NKEMS
+1182 
-1187 FLRNLITKEITKDV
+1187 
-1201 KEGQK
+1201 
-1206 AKEAEKKLATKSIE
+1206 SIQ

-1348 RIERFYNDFNAKIN
+1348 QIERFYNKFNAVIN
-1362 ERVGGEK
+1362 ERVGGEN

-1433 KEKATS
+1433 KEKAKS

-1523 LDDGAITSEEFES
+1523 LDDGVITSEEFES
-1536 KLEAVEEEYLARK
+1536 KLEAIEEEYLARK
-1549 EKDIAKLLELLGPD
+1549 EKDVAKLLELLGPD

-1612 EGDMDAYSKGHVTRT
+1612 EGDMEAYSKGHVTRT

-1736 FSLASLVRSSAAL
+1736 FSLASLVRSGAAL

-1827 LMAFD
+1827 LMAYD

-1895 SDVMNKFGLVIM
+1895 SDVMNKFGLVVM

-1953 MSNFLLTSV
+1953 MSNFLLTSA

-2069 LSNALSQVKTTAQ
+2069 LSNALSQAKTTTQ
-2082 KAIPEPINPLYTEK
+2082 KFLPESVNPLYTEK
-2096 EEMKERARQ
+2096 EAMKERARQ
-2105 LKKAKREAKR
+2105 IRREKKKAKQ

>member
-1 MHKESREFIVHCF
+1 MHCF

-101 PREALDAVGT
+101 PREVLDAVGT

-242 YKEASTRFFYS
+242 YNEASTRFFYS

-452 YRTNSSKAGSV
+452 YRTNSSKAGSM

-662 ELMPNIT
+662 ELMPEIS

-675 FNVIEKDP
+675 FNIVERDP

-688 KTTTVTDEIAGTFMS
+688 KVTTVTDEIAGTFMS

-821 ISDLESGVISRSVI
+821 ISDLESGVISRDVI

-842 LEFLGRSA
+842 LEFLGRSS

-859 ILLQEHLANMGK
+859 VLLQEHLANMGK

-976 IKTINEAIKSIIG
+976 IKTINEAIKSIVE
-989 GTSEKS
+989 GTSERA

-1089 AEEIIRALMS
+1089 LERLIQDEIKRRVEQADAKAKKDFNREMKFLRGLISKEIRKDIKEE
-1099 RKVEENKR
+1099 
-1107 LEKESIAKTKE
+1107 
-1118 KIRAEIAK
+1118 RAE
-1126 AAREE
+1126 AAAE
-1131 KASKRRE
+1131 KNLASK
-1138 KARTKKEKEKALRD
+1138 
-1152 ARRERERIK
+1152 
-1161 KIIREKKEEAKK
+1161 
-1173 EAQKAREAF
+1173 
-1182 NKEMS
+1182 
-1187 FLRNLITKEITKDV
+1187 
-1201 KEGQK
+1201 
-1206 AKEAEKKLATKSIE
+1206 SIQ

-1348 RIERFYNDFNAKIN
+1348 QIERFYNKFNAVIN
-1362 ERVGGEK
+1362 ERVGGEN

-1433 KEKATS
+1433 KEKAKS

-1523 LDDGAITSEEFES
+1523 LDDGVITSEEFES
-1536 KLEAVEEEYLARK
+1536 KLEAIEEEYLARK
-1549 EKDIAKLLELLGPD
+1549 EKDVAKLLELLGPD

-1817 GYWQEAGMSG
+1817 GYWQEVGMSG

-1895 SDVMNKFGLVIM
+1895 SDVMNKFGLVMM

-2047 SATTIFG
+2047 SATTLFG

-2069 LSNALSQVKTTAQ
+2069 LSNALSQAKTTTQ
-2082 KAIPEPINPLYTEK
+2082 KFLPESVNPLYTEK
-2096 EEMKERARQ
+2096 EAMKERARQ
-2105 LKKAKREAKR
+2105 IRREKKKAKQ

>member
-242 YKEASTRFFYS
+242 YNEASTRFFDS

-305 ESGELDWDKMADSL
+305 ESGELDWDKMADRL
-319 LKLGEGEAFSLAVQM
+319 LKLGEGETFSLAIQM
-334 LPYMLPKDN
+334 LPYMLPKDD
-343 RTWLVQAIDDTASDI
+343 RTWLTQAIDDTASDVSR
-358 IGFTRLML
+358 FARLMVD
-366 SGGGDNAKAERLA
+366 GGGDSAQAERLA

-386 RMGRD
+386 RQGRD
-391 YPTSWVGRFFKG
+391 MPTSWIGRAFK
-403 AVEQVPKITAVT
+403 AATDQVPKVAAVTGSSLLASPGGPVAMAATGTAVG
-415 ASTIG
+415 S
-420 ATAAS
+420 
-425 GGNPAVGYATATAA
+425 
-439 GAMVYGSTVALEA
+439 MVYGSTVGLEA
-452 YRTNSSKAGSV
+452 YRTNSSRAG
-463 AYGLSVGALE
+463 ALTYGVTVGALE
-473 GLLENAVIKMGA
+473 GLLENVTLGVGA
-485 LAVKGAKSVEVGS
+485 LASKGIKVAEAGRKMASVAGRVP
-498 KLATTYNKLPG
+498 A
-509 TVRAAGAGAFFEYVQ
+509 TVRGAAAGALSEYTQ
-524 EVTADPIYIGLEN
+524 EVIADPIYVGLEN
-537 LMRSAGFD
+537 VMRSAGFE

-550 TLSNWWE
+550 TLKNWWE
-557 TLDLTQPELLG
+557 TLDFTSPELLG
-568 ATVLLG
+568 ATAILG
-574 GSLGAVGGYQANHLI
+574 GSIGAVGGYQANHLI
-589 NRVGRSAEALTALGI
+589 NRVGRSASALQAYGVPESEAV
-604 PQTEATAIANMP
+604 AIAEMP

-623 RLIAALRDNKVSS
+623 RLISALRNNRVSP

-641 HQQAGVFLN
+641 NQQAGIFLN

-662 ELMPNIT
+662 ELMPEIS

-675 FNVIEKDP
+675 FNIVERDP

-688 KTTTVTDEIAGTFMS
+688 KVTTVTDEIAGTFMS

-723 IEASVGKDAKIKSYT
+723 IESGVGKETKIKSYT

-821 ISDLESGVISRSVI
+821 ISDLESGVISRDVI

-842 LEFLGRSA
+842 LEFLGRSS

-859 ILLQEHLANMGK
+859 VLLQEHLANMGK

-976 IKTINEAIKSIIG
+976 IKTINEAIKSIVE
-989 GTSEKS
+989 GTSERA

-1089 AEEIIRALMS
+1089 LERLIQDEIKRRVEQADAKAKKDFSREMKFLRSLISKEIRKDIKEE
-1099 RKVEENKR
+1099 
-1107 LEKESIAKTKE
+1107 
-1118 KIRAEIAK
+1118 RAE
-1126 AAREE
+1126 AA
-1131 KASKRRE
+1131 
-1138 KARTKKEKEKALRD
+1138 
-1152 ARRERERIK
+1152 
-1161 KIIREKKEEAKK
+1161 
-1173 EAQKAREAF
+1173 
-1182 NKEMS
+1182 
-1187 FLRNLITKEITKDV
+1187 
-1201 KEGQK
+1201 
-1206 AKEAEKKLATKSIE
+1206 AEKKLATKSIE

-1306 YREKMPNGRYKYAL
+1306 YRERMPNGRYKYAL

-1348 RIERFYNDFNAKIN
+1348 QIERFYNKFNAVIN
-1362 ERVGGEK
+1362 ERVGGEN

-1374 RKAVMERDQR
+1374 RKAVLERDQR

-1394 QFMSLQQLLEVM
+1394 GFMSLQQLLEVL
-1406 SSMKSFKDIG
+1406 SSMKDFKDIG
-1416 TFLQNNVQFA
+1416 TFLQNNVQYA

-1439 NAIRIM
+1439 HAVRIM
-1445 RGMMEIAGQNS
+1445 RGMMERAGQNS
-1456 PRYFDELSTKTIPFM
+1456 PRYFDQLSTKTIPFM

-1490 DGLDVLRENLGD
+1490 DGLDVLRENLGN

-1518 GLNKS
+1518 ALNKG
-1523 LDDGAITSEEFES
+1523 LADGALTSEEYDANAEVI
-1536 KLEAVEEEYLARK
+1536 ENEYLERK
-1549 EKDIAKLLELLGPD
+1549 EKDISKLLEILGPD

-1612 EGDMDAYSKGHVTRT
+1612 EGDMESYSKGHISRT

-1659 IMEGWMTASELVNFN
+1659 IMEGWMTAYELVNFN

-1683 NAQLQKLLGPANF
+1683 NAQLQKLLGPANY
-1696 EAANKALYYFI
+1696 ETANKDLYYFI

-1736 FSLASLVRSSAAL
+1736 FSLASLVRSGAAI
-1749 FNPIVGS
+1749 FNPLVGS
-1756 NFSMM
+1756 NFSSM
-1761 EIIKGVAEVTSGN
+1761 EIIRGFADIASGN
-1774 YKGFTL
+1774 YKGFSI

-1800 VLADKALSIPL
+1800 VLAEKALSIPL

-1827 LMAFD
+1827 LIGFD
-1832 WWSISFVN
+1832 WWSISRAN
-1840 QLTSHMLANR
+1840 MLTSHMLAKR

-1873 TSAKAIHLMGGSSFE
+1873 TSAKASHLLGGSAFE
-1888 QAQFLFL
+1888 ESQFLFL
-1895 SDVMNKFGLVIM
+1895 SDVMNKFGMVVM
-1907 QGKKDVPFWEAF
+1907 QGKKGDWL
-1919 QGAFR
+1919 GAFR
-1924 VYTIAALAN
+1924 VYTIAAIAN
-1933 GLFNGLATGLF
+1933 GLFNGLATALF

-1953 MSNFLLTSV
+1953 LDNLFFTAA

-1969 PMFGGFAEWCA
+1969 PMFGGFAEWVL
-1980 SLISGGKQF
+1980 SELSGKQY

-1999 SKSIQ
+1999 SSTIQ
-2004 GLVRSIVKTYETV
+2004 NLVRSIVKTYETV
-2017 SEKWDKEGALTTNDY
+2017 SEKWDKEGALTFNDY
-2032 IDMVSYVGKNIGSVA
+2032 ADMVSCLGKSIGSVA
-2047 SATTIFG
+2047 TVSTAFG
-2054 TSGQSMTKALEMVGA
+2054 SSGQSVTKSLEMVGA

-2082 KAIPEPINPLYTEK
+2082 KALPEPINPLYTEK

>member
-1 MHKESREFIVHCF
+1 
-14 PIGIIYKQI
+14 

-163 NKLEKILSAEQIR
+163 NKLEKILSVEQIR

-242 YKEASTRFFYS
+242 YNKASTRFFDS

-305 ESGELDWDKMADSL
+305 ESGELDWDKMADRL
-319 LKLGEGEAFSLAVQM
+319 LKLGEGETFSLAIQM
-334 LPYMLPKDN
+334 LPYMLPKDD

-358 IGFTRLML
+358 SGFTRLML

-386 RMGRD
+386 RRGRD
-391 YPTSWVGRFFKG
+391 YPTSWVGKFFKG

-425 GGNPAVGYATATAA
+425 GGNPAVGYATATAV
-439 GAMVYGSTVALEA
+439 GSMVYGSTVALEA
-452 YRTNSSKAGSV
+452 YRTNSSKAGSM

-485 LAVKGAKSVEVGS
+485 LAAKGAKSVEVGS

-509 TVRAAGAGAFFEYVQ
+509 TVRAAGAGALSEYVQ
-524 EVTADPIYIGLEN
+524 EVSADPIYIGLEN

-604 PQTEATAIANMP
+604 PPTEATAIANMP

-623 RLIAALRDNKVSS
+623 RLTAALRDNKVSS

-723 IEASVGKDAKIKSYT
+723 IEASVGRDAKIKSYT
-738 PDELRAKIQS
+738 PDELRKKIQS
-748 TEDNNATIAR
+748 AENNNATIAR
-758 LRALA
+758 LRSLA
-763 VINQDPE
+763 VINQDPD
-770 LLQSFRDG
+770 LLQSFREG

-821 ISDLESGVISRSVI
+821 ISDLESGVISRDVI

-842 LEFLGRSA
+842 LEFLGRSS

-1161 KIIREKKEEAKK
+1161 EIIREKKEEAKK

-1227 NAFKDTKGRSRSL
+1227 NAFKDTKGRSLSL

-1245 EETMDALTVMAM
+1245 EETMDALEVMAM
-1257 SPEEVAVQLET
+1257 SPSEVATQLEV

-1277 NQKASEENA
+1277 NQPATEELA

-1384 GTGFLDRIFT
+1384 VTGFLDRIFT

-1426 EQQRGVE
+1426 AQQRGVE

-1523 LDDGAITSEEFES
+1523 LDDGVITSEEFES
-1536 KLEAVEEEYLARK
+1536 KLEAIEEEYLARK

-1736 FSLASLVRSSAAL
+1736 FSLTSLVRSGAAL

-1895 SDVMNKFGLVIM
+1895 SDVMNKFGLVMM

-1924 VYTIAALAN
+1924 VYTITALAN
-1933 GLFNGLATGLF
+1933 GLFNSLATGLF

-2017 SEKWDKEGALTTNDY
+2017 SEKWDKEDALTTNDY

-2082 KAIPEPINPLYTEK
+2082 KALPEPINPLYTEK

>member
-242 YKEASTRFFYS
+242 YNEASTRFFDS

-305 ESGELDWDKMADSL
+305 ESGELDWDKMADRL
-319 LKLGEGEAFSLAVQM
+319 LKLGEGETFSLAIQM
-334 LPYMLPKDN
+334 LPYMLPKDD
-343 RTWLVQAIDDTASDI
+343 RTWLTQAIDDTASDVSR
-358 IGFTRLML
+358 FARLMVD
-366 SGGGDNAKAERLA
+366 GGGDSAQAERLA

-386 RMGRD
+386 RQGRD
-391 YPTSWVGRFFKG
+391 MPTSWLGIAAKV
-403 AVEQVPKITAVT
+403 VTDQVPKITAVT
-415 ASTIG
+415 GSTLL
-420 ATAAS
+420 AS
-425 GGNPAVGYATATAA
+425 GGGPVSMAATGMAVGS
-439 GAMVYGSTVALEA
+439 MVYGSTVGLEA
-452 YRTNSSKAGSV
+452 YRTNSSRAG
-463 AYGLSVGALE
+463 ALTYGVTVGALE
-473 GLLENAVIKMGA
+473 GLLENITLGAGA
-485 LAVKGAKSVEVGS
+485 LATKGIKVAEAGRKMASVVGRVP
-498 KLATTYNKLPG
+498 A
-509 TVRAAGAGAFFEYVQ
+509 TVRGAAAGALSEYTQ
-524 EVTADPIYIGLEN
+524 EVIADPIYVGLEN
-537 LMRSAGFD
+537 VMRSAGFE

-550 TLSNWWE
+550 TLKNWWE
-557 TLDLTQPELLG
+557 TLDFTSPELLG
-568 ATVLLG
+568 ATAILG
-574 GSLGAVGGYQANHLI
+574 GSIGAVGGYQANHLI
-589 NRVGRSAEALTALGI
+589 NRVGRSASALQAYGVPESEAV
-604 PQTEATAIANMP
+604 AIAEMP

-623 RLIAALRDNKVSS
+623 RLISALRNNRVSP

-641 HQQAGVFLN
+641 NQQAGIFLN

-662 ELMPNIT
+662 ELMPEIS

-675 FNVIEKDP
+675 FNIVERDP

-688 KTTTVTDEIAGTFMS
+688 KVTTVTDEIAGTFMS

-1089 AEEIIRALMS
+1089 LERLIQDEIKRRVEQADAKAKKDFNREMKFLRGLISKEIRKDIKEE
-1099 RKVEENKR
+1099 
-1107 LEKESIAKTKE
+1107 
-1118 KIRAEIAK
+1118 RAE
-1126 AAREE
+1126 AAAE
-1131 KASKRRE
+1131 KNLASK
-1138 KARTKKEKEKALRD
+1138 
-1152 ARRERERIK
+1152 
-1161 KIIREKKEEAKK
+1161 
-1173 EAQKAREAF
+1173 
-1182 NKEMS
+1182 
-1187 FLRNLITKEITKDV
+1187 
-1201 KEGQK
+1201 
-1206 AKEAEKKLATKSIE
+1206 SIQ

-1612 EGDMDAYSKGHVTRT
+1612 EGDMEAYSKGHVTRT

-1736 FSLASLVRSSAAL
+1736 FSLASLVRSGAAL

-1873 TSAKAIHLMGGSSFE
+1873 TSAKAIHLIGGSSFE

>member
-1 MHKESREFIVHCF
+1 MPDTLDPLNLATPPIDSE
-14 PIGIIYKQI
+14 PIGGDALEAQAQQEMQEQI
-23 MEELS
+23 ANEAQGVSNGVNEGAWAERALSQKRKLRSDLDEYLKLQAQVTPDDSPEFLEALS
-28 EQPEDSI
+28 ERRNQLI
-35 LLDEI
+35 
-40 KKMNSG
+40 NS
-46 LASNKEQP
+46 
-54 EITEEDLEANPQAYS
+54 
-69 SEQIEGVLRNKRS
+69 
-82 IRTKLDDYLRMSS
+82 
-95 SLLPTT
+95 
-101 PREALDAVGT
+101 
-111 LREELQANGIDPE
+111 GIDPD
-124 YERYREKIKRNEDIV
+124 YEKYRDKVDRIQGKIYAITQN
-139 YSVTRY
+139 
-145 INPTT
+145 INPKT
-150 GLFGD
+150 GLFGVVPTED
-155 VPAQDVTN
+155 VKDSRLGT
-163 NKLEKILSAEQIR
+163 LLTAEQIGY
-176 DFNNAPQFM
+176 FNSLPKSMQDEFL
-185 RDKYVFNRIVEN
+185 FEGIVET
-197 FFPEGEMDKGYALE
+197 FFPQGGMDKVTALG
-211 LLKKHYQTDSMH
+211 LLKEHYQTDSMH
-223 GVVSKY
+223 GVISKY
-229 AQELQRNKDEETA
+229 AQELQRNKEEEVA
-242 YKEASTRFFYS
+242 YNEASTRFFDS
-253 FIETGGDYQK
+253 FIESGGDYQK

-305 ESGELDWDKMADSL
+305 ERGELDWNKMADSL

-358 IGFTRLML
+358 SGFTRLML

-386 RMGRD
+386 RQDRD
-391 YPTSWVGRFFKG
+391 MPTSWMGRALK
-403 AVEQVPKITAVT
+403 AATDQVPKVAAVTGSTLLASPGGPTAMAATGTAVG
-415 ASTIG
+415 S
-420 ATAAS
+420 
-425 GGNPAVGYATATAA
+425 
-439 GAMVYGSTVALEA
+439 MVYGSSVGLEA
-452 YRTNSSKAGSV
+452 YRTNSSKAG
-463 AYGLSVGALE
+463 ALTYGITVGALE
-473 GLLENAVIKMGA
+473 GLLENVTMGVGA
-485 LAVKGAKSVEVGS
+485 LAAKGIKVAKGGSRIAGAIEKVPSV
-498 KLATTYNKLPG
+498 
-509 TVRAAGAGAFFEYVQ
+509 VRGAGAGALSEYTQ
-524 EVTADPIYIGLEN
+524 EIIADPIYVGLEN
-537 LMRSAGFD
+537 VMRSAGFE

-550 TLSNWWE
+550 TVSNWWE
-557 TLDLTQPELLG
+557 TLDFTSPELLG
-568 ATVLLG
+568 ATAILG
-574 GSLGAVGGYQANHLI
+574 GSIGAVGGYQANHLI
-589 NRVGRSAEALTALGI
+589 NRVGRSTEALTALGI
-604 PQTEATAIANMP
+604 PPTEATDIANMP

-623 RLIAALRDNKVSS
+623 RLVSALRDSRVSP
-636 DVQIT
+636 DTQIT
-641 HQQAGVFLN
+641 NQQAGVFLN

-738 PDELRAKIQS
+738 PDELREKIQAA
-748 TEDNNATIAR
+748 ENNNATIAR
-758 LRALA
+758 FRALA
-763 VINQDPE
+763 VINQDPD
-770 LLQSFRDG
+770 LLQSYRDG

-821 ISDLESGVISRSVI
+821 ISDLESGVISRDVI

-842 LEFLGRSA
+842 LEFLGRSS

-859 ILLQEHLANMGK
+859 VLLQEHLANMGK

-897 IAEVGNIFEEGN
+897 IAEVGNIFAEGN

-947 NGATGENILPMGKT
+947 NGATGENILPMGQA
-961 LPSARRRGT
+961 LPSVRKRGA

-976 IKTINEAIKSIIG
+976 IKTINEAIKSIVE
-989 GTSEKS
+989 GTSERS

-1089 AEEIIRALMS
+1089 LERLIQDEIKRRVEQADAKAKKDFSREMKFLRSLISKEIRKDIKEE
-1099 RKVEENKR
+1099 
-1107 LEKESIAKTKE
+1107 
-1118 KIRAEIAK
+1118 RAE
-1126 AAREE
+1126 AA
-1131 KASKRRE
+1131 
-1138 KARTKKEKEKALRD
+1138 
-1152 ARRERERIK
+1152 
-1161 KIIREKKEEAKK
+1161 
-1173 EAQKAREAF
+1173 
-1182 NKEMS
+1182 
-1187 FLRNLITKEITKDV
+1187 
-1201 KEGQK
+1201 
-1206 AKEAEKKLATKSIE
+1206 AEKKLATKSIE

-1306 YREKMPNGRYKYAL
+1306 YRERMPNGRYKYAL

-1348 RIERFYNDFNAKIN
+1348 QIERFYNKFNAVIN
-1362 ERVGGEK
+1362 ERVGGEN

-1374 RKAVMERDQR
+1374 RKAVLERDQR

-1394 QFMSLQQLLEVM
+1394 GFMSLQQLLEVL
-1406 SSMKSFKDIG
+1406 SSMKDFKDIG
-1416 TFLQNNVQFA
+1416 TFLQNNVQYA

-1439 NAIRIM
+1439 HAVRIM
-1445 RGMMEIAGQNS
+1445 RGMMERAGQNS
-1456 PRYFDELSTKTIPFM
+1456 PRYFDQLSTKTISFM

-1490 DGLDVLRENLGD
+1490 DGLDVLRENLGN

-1518 GLNKS
+1518 ALNKG
-1523 LDDGAITSEEFES
+1523 LADGALTSEEYDAKAEV
-1536 KLEAVEEEYLARK
+1536 VENEYLERK
-1549 EKDIAKLLELLGPD
+1549 EKDISKLLEILGPD

-1612 EGDMDAYSKGHVTRT
+1612 EGDMESYSKGHISRT

-1659 IMEGWMTASELVNFN
+1659 IMEGWMTAYELVNFN

-1683 NAQLQKLLGPANF
+1683 NAQLQKLLGPANY
-1696 EAANKALYYFI
+1696 ETANKDLYYFI

-1736 FSLASLVRSSAAL
+1736 FSLASLVRSGAAI
-1749 FNPIVGS
+1749 FNPLVGS
-1756 NFSMM
+1756 NFSSM
-1761 EIIKGVAEVTSGN
+1761 EIIRGFADIASGN
-1774 YKGFTL
+1774 YKGFSI

-1800 VLADKALSIPL
+1800 VLAEKALSIPL

-1827 LMAFD
+1827 LIGFD
-1832 WWSISFVN
+1832 WWSISRAN
-1840 QLTSHMLANR
+1840 MLASHMLAKR

-1873 TSAKAIHLMGGSSFE
+1873 TSAKASHLLGGSAFE
-1888 QAQFLFL
+1888 ASQFLFL
-1895 SDVMNKFGLVIM
+1895 SDVMNKFGMVVM
-1907 QGKKDVPFWEAF
+1907 QGKKGDWLA
-1919 QGAFR
+1919 AFR
-1924 VYTIAALAN
+1924 VYTIAAIAN
-1933 GLFNGLATGLF
+1933 GLFNGLATALF
-1944 GDKDKEDDF
+1944 GDKDKEDE
-1953 MSNFLLTSV
+1953 FLDNLFFTAV

-1969 PMFGGFAEWCA
+1969 PMFGGFAEWVL
-1980 SLISGGKQF
+1980 SELSGKQY

-1999 SKSIQ
+1999 SSTIQ
-2004 GLVRSIVKTYETV
+2004 NLVRSIVKTYETV
-2017 SEKWDKEGALTTNDY
+2017 SEKWDKEGALTFNDY
-2032 IDMVSYVGKNIGSVA
+2032 ADMVSYLGKNIGSVA
-2047 SATTIFG
+2047 TVSTAFG
-2054 TSGQSMTKALEMVGA
+2054 SSGQSVTKSLEMVGA

-2082 KAIPEPINPLYTEK
+2082 KALPEPINPLYTEK

>member
-1 MHKESREFIVHCF
+1 MHCF

-101 PREALDAVGT
+101 PREVLDAVGT

-242 YKEASTRFFYS
+242 YNEASTRFFDS

-305 ESGELDWDKMADSL
+305 ESGELDWNKMADRL
-319 LKLGEGEAFSLAVQM
+319 LKLGEGETFSLAVQM

-358 IGFTRLML
+358 SRFTRLML

-425 GGNPAVGYATATAA
+425 GGNPTVGYATATAV

-452 YRTNSSKAGSV
+452 YRTNSSKAGSM

-662 ELMPNIT
+662 ELMPEIS

-675 FNVIEKDP
+675 FNIVERDP

-688 KTTTVTDEIAGTFMS
+688 KVTTVTDEIAGTFMS

-821 ISDLESGVISRSVI
+821 ISDLESGVISRDVI

-842 LEFLGRSA
+842 LEFLGRSS

-859 ILLQEHLANMGK
+859 VLLQEHLANMGK

-947 NGATGENILPMGKT
+947 NGATGENILPMGKP

-976 IKTINEAIKSIIG
+976 IKTINEAIKSIVE
-989 GTSEKS
+989 GTSERA

-1089 AEEIIRALMS
+1089 LERLIQDEIKRRVEQADAKAKKDFNREMKFLRGLISKEIRKDIKEE
-1099 RKVEENKR
+1099 
-1107 LEKESIAKTKE
+1107 
-1118 KIRAEIAK
+1118 RAE
-1126 AAREE
+1126 AAAE
-1131 KASKRRE
+1131 KNLASK
-1138 KARTKKEKEKALRD
+1138 
-1152 ARRERERIK
+1152 
-1161 KIIREKKEEAKK
+1161 
-1173 EAQKAREAF
+1173 
-1182 NKEMS
+1182 
-1187 FLRNLITKEITKDV
+1187 
-1201 KEGQK
+1201 
-1206 AKEAEKKLATKSIE
+1206 SIQ

-1348 RIERFYNDFNAKIN
+1348 QIERFYNKFNAVIN
-1362 ERVGGEK
+1362 ERVGGEN

-1433 KEKATS
+1433 KEKAKS

-1523 LDDGAITSEEFES
+1523 LDDGVITSEEFES
-1536 KLEAVEEEYLARK
+1536 KLEAIEEEYLARK
-1549 EKDIAKLLELLGPD
+1549 EKDVAKLLELLGPD

-1612 EGDMDAYSKGHVTRT
+1612 EGDMEAYSKGHVTRT

-1674 NRVWANPTT
+1674 NLVWANPTT

-1736 FSLASLVRSSAAL
+1736 FSLASLVRSGAAL

-1827 LMAFD
+1827 LMAYD

-1840 QLTSHMLANR
+1840 QLASHMLANR

-1895 SDVMNKFGLVIM
+1895 SDVMNKFGLVVM

-1953 MSNFLLTSV
+1953 MSNFLLTSA

-2054 TSGQSMTKALEMVGA
+2054 TSGRSMTKALEMVGA
-2069 LSNALSQVKTTAQ
+2069 LSNALSQAKTTTQ
-2082 KAIPEPINPLYTEK
+2082 KFLPESVNPLYTEK
-2096 EEMKERARQ
+2096 EAMKERARQ
-2105 LKKAKREAKR
+2105 IRREKKKAKQ

>member
-1 MHKESREFIVHCF
+1 MPDTLDPLNLATPPIDSE
-14 PIGIIYKQI
+14 PIGGDALEAQAQQEMQEQI
-23 MEELS
+23 ANEAQGVSNGVNEGAWAERALSQKRKLRSDLDEYLKLQAQVTPDDSPEFLEALS
-28 EQPEDSI
+28 ERRNQLI
-35 LLDEI
+35 
-40 KKMNSG
+40 NS
-46 LASNKEQP
+46 
-54 EITEEDLEANPQAYS
+54 
-69 SEQIEGVLRNKRS
+69 
-82 IRTKLDDYLRMSS
+82 
-95 SLLPTT
+95 
-101 PREALDAVGT
+101 
-111 LREELQANGIDPE
+111 GIDPD
-124 YERYREKIKRNEDIV
+124 YEKYRDKVDRIQGKIYAITQN
-139 YSVTRY
+139 
-145 INPTT
+145 INPKT
-150 GLFGD
+150 GLFGVVPTED
-155 VPAQDVTN
+155 VKDSRLGT
-163 NKLEKILSAEQIR
+163 LLTAEQIGY
-176 DFNNAPQFM
+176 FNSLPKSMQDEFL
-185 RDKYVFNRIVEN
+185 FEGIVET
-197 FFPEGEMDKGYALE
+197 FFPQGGMDKITALG
-211 LLKKHYQTDSMH
+211 LLKEHYQTDSMH
-223 GVVSKY
+223 GVISKY
-229 AQELQRNKDEETA
+229 AQELQRNKEEEVA
-242 YKEASTRFFYS
+242 YNEASTRFFDS
-253 FIETGGDYQK
+253 FIENGGDYQK
-263 AIDSLEGNLNL
+263 TIDSLEGNLNL

-291 RAYNSV
+291 RAYNAV

-305 ESGELDWDKMADSL
+305 EKGELDWNKMADSL

-358 IGFTRLML
+358 SGFTRLML

-386 RMGRD
+386 RQGRD
-391 YPTSWVGRFFKG
+391 MPTSWMGRALK
-403 AVEQVPKITAVT
+403 AATDQVPKVAAVTGSTLLASPGGPTAMAATGTAVG
-415 ASTIG
+415 S
-420 ATAAS
+420 
-425 GGNPAVGYATATAA
+425 
-439 GAMVYGSTVALEA
+439 MVYGSSVGLEA
-452 YRTNSSKAGSV
+452 YRTNSSKAG
-463 AYGLSVGALE
+463 ALTYGITVGALE
-473 GLLENAVIKMGA
+473 GLLENVTMGVGA
-485 LAVKGAKSVEVGS
+485 LAAKGIKVAKGGS
-498 KLATTYNKLPG
+498 KIAGAIEKVPSVARG
-509 TVRAAGAGAFFEYVQ
+509 AGAGALSEYTQ
-524 EVTADPIYIGLEN
+524 EIIADPIYVGLEN
-537 LMRSAGFD
+537 VMRSAGFE

-550 TLSNWWE
+550 TVSNWWE
-557 TLDLTQPELLG
+557 TLDFTSPELLG
-568 ATVLLG
+568 ATAILG
-574 GSLGAVGGYQANHLI
+574 GSIGAVGGYQANHLI

-623 RLIAALRDNKVSS
+623 RLTAALRDNKVSS

-738 PDELRAKIQS
+738 PDELREKIQS
-748 TEDNNATIAR
+748 AENNNATIAR

-763 VINQDPE
+763 VVNQDPD
-770 LLQSFRDG
+770 LLQSYREG

-821 ISDLESGVISRSVI
+821 ISDLESGVISRDVI

-842 LEFLGRSA
+842 LEFLGRSS

-859 ILLQEHLANMGK
+859 VLLQEHLANMGK

-976 IKTINEAIKSIIG
+976 IKTINEAIKSIVE
-989 GTSEKS
+989 GTSERA

-1089 AEEIIRALMS
+1089 LERLIQDEIKRRVEQADAKAKKDFSREMKFLRSLISKEIRKDIKEE
-1099 RKVEENKR
+1099 
-1107 LEKESIAKTKE
+1107 
-1118 KIRAEIAK
+1118 RAE
-1126 AAREE
+1126 AA
-1131 KASKRRE
+1131 
-1138 KARTKKEKEKALRD
+1138 
-1152 ARRERERIK
+1152 
-1161 KIIREKKEEAKK
+1161 
-1173 EAQKAREAF
+1173 
-1182 NKEMS
+1182 
-1187 FLRNLITKEITKDV
+1187 
-1201 KEGQK
+1201 
-1206 AKEAEKKLATKSIE
+1206 AEKKLATKSIE

-1306 YREKMPNGRYKYAL
+1306 YRERMPNGRYKYAL

-1348 RIERFYNDFNAKIN
+1348 QIERFYNKFNAVIN
-1362 ERVGGEK
+1362 ERVGGEN

-1374 RKAVMERDQR
+1374 RKAVLERDQR

-1394 QFMSLQQLLEVM
+1394 GFMSLQQLLEVL
-1406 SSMKSFKDIG
+1406 SSMKDFKDIG
-1416 TFLQNNVQFA
+1416 TFLQNNVQYA

-1439 NAIRIM
+1439 HAVRIM
-1445 RGMMEIAGQNS
+1445 RGMMERAGQNS
-1456 PRYFDELSTKTIPFM
+1456 PRYFDQLSTKTISFM

-1490 DGLDVLRENLGD
+1490 DGLDVLRENLGN

-1518 GLNKS
+1518 ALNKG
-1523 LDDGAITSEEFES
+1523 LADGALTSEEYDANAEVI
-1536 KLEAVEEEYLARK
+1536 ENEYLERK
-1549 EKDIAKLLELLGPD
+1549 EKDISKLLEILGPD

-1612 EGDMDAYSKGHVTRT
+1612 EGDMESYSKGHISRT

-1659 IMEGWMTASELVNFN
+1659 IMEGWMTAYELVNFN

-1683 NAQLQKLLGPANF
+1683 NAQLQKLLGPANY
-1696 EAANKALYYFI
+1696 ETANKDLYYFI

-1736 FSLASLVRSSAAL
+1736 FSLASLVRSGAAI
-1749 FNPIVGS
+1749 FNPLVGS
-1756 NFSMM
+1756 NFSSM
-1761 EIIKGVAEVTSGN
+1761 EIIRGFADIASGN
-1774 YKGFTL
+1774 YKGFSI

-1800 VLADKALSIPL
+1800 VLAEKALSIPL

-1827 LMAFD
+1827 LIGFD
-1832 WWSISFVN
+1832 WWSISRAN
-1840 QLTSHMLANR
+1840 MLASHMLAKR

-1873 TSAKAIHLMGGSSFE
+1873 TSAKASHLLGGSAFE
-1888 QAQFLFL
+1888 ASQFLFL
-1895 SDVMNKFGLVIM
+1895 SDVMNKFGMVVM
-1907 QGKKDVPFWEAF
+1907 QGKKGDWLA
-1919 QGAFR
+1919 AFR
-1924 VYTIAALAN
+1924 VYTIAAIAN
-1933 GLFNGLATGLF
+1933 GLFNGLATALF
-1944 GDKDKEDDF
+1944 GDKDKEDE
-1953 MSNFLLTSV
+1953 FLDNLFFTAV

-1969 PMFGGFAEWCA
+1969 PMFGGFAEWVL
-1980 SLISGGKQF
+1980 SELSGKQY

-1999 SKSIQ
+1999 SSTIQ
-2004 GLVRSIVKTYETV
+2004 NLVRSIVKTYETV
-2017 SEKWDKEGALTTNDY
+2017 SEKWDKEGALTFNDY
-2032 IDMVSYVGKNIGSVA
+2032 ADMVSYLGKNIGSVA
-2047 SATTIFG
+2047 TVSTAFG
-2054 TSGQSMTKALEMVGA
+2054 SSGQSVTKSLEMVGA

-2082 KAIPEPINPLYTEK
+2082 KALPEPINPLYTEK

>member
-1 MHKESREFIVHCF
+1 MPDTLDPLNLATPPIDSE
-14 PIGIIYKQI
+14 PIGGDALEAQAQQEMQEQI
-23 MEELS
+23 TNEAQGVSNGVNEGAWAERALSQKRKLRSDLDEYLKLQAQVTPDDSPEFLQALS
-28 EQPEDSI
+28 ERRNQLI
-35 LLDEI
+35 
-40 KKMNSG
+40 NS
-46 LASNKEQP
+46 
-54 EITEEDLEANPQAYS
+54 
-69 SEQIEGVLRNKRS
+69 
-82 IRTKLDDYLRMSS
+82 
-95 SLLPTT
+95 
-101 PREALDAVGT
+101 
-111 LREELQANGIDPE
+111 GIDPD
-124 YERYREKIKRNEDIV
+124 YEKYRDKVDRIQGKIYAITQN
-139 YSVTRY
+139 
-145 INPTT
+145 INPKT
-150 GLFGD
+150 GLFGVVPTED
-155 VPAQDVTN
+155 VKDSRLGT
-163 NKLEKILSAEQIR
+163 LLTAEQIGY
-176 DFNNAPQFM
+176 FNSLPKSMQDEFL
-185 RDKYVFNRIVEN
+185 FEGIVET
-197 FFPEGEMDKGYALE
+197 FFPQGGMDKVTALG
-211 LLKKHYQTDSMH
+211 LLKEHYQTDSMH
-223 GVVSKY
+223 GVISKY
-229 AQELQRNKDEETA
+229 AQELQRNKEEEVA
-242 YKEASTRFFYS
+242 YNEASTRFFDS
-253 FIETGGDYQK
+253 FIESGGDYQK

-305 ESGELDWDKMADSL
+305 ERGELDWNKMADSL

-358 IGFTRLML
+358 SGFTRLML

-386 RMGRD
+386 RQDRD
-391 YPTSWVGRFFKG
+391 MPTSWMGRALK
-403 AVEQVPKITAVT
+403 AATDQVPKVAAVTGSTLLASPGGPTAMAATGTAVG
-415 ASTIG
+415 S
-420 ATAAS
+420 
-425 GGNPAVGYATATAA
+425 
-439 GAMVYGSTVALEA
+439 MVYGSSVGLEA
-452 YRTNSSKAGSV
+452 YRTNSSKAG
-463 AYGLSVGALE
+463 ALTYGITVGALE
-473 GLLENAVIKMGA
+473 GLLENVTMGVGA
-485 LAVKGAKSVEVGS
+485 LAAKGIKVAKGGSRIAGAIEKVPSV
-498 KLATTYNKLPG
+498 
-509 TVRAAGAGAFFEYVQ
+509 VRGAGAGALSEYTQ
-524 EVTADPIYIGLEN
+524 EIIADPIYVGLEN
-537 LMRSAGFD
+537 VMRSAGFE

-550 TLSNWWE
+550 TVSNWWE
-557 TLDLTQPELLG
+557 TLDFTSPELLG
-568 ATVLLG
+568 ATAILG
-574 GSLGAVGGYQANHLI
+574 GSIGAVGGYQANHLI
-589 NRVGRSAEALTALGI
+589 NRVGRSTEALTALGI
-604 PQTEATAIANMP
+604 PPTEATDIANMP

-623 RLIAALRDNKVSS
+623 RLVSALRDSRVSP
-636 DVQIT
+636 DTQIT
-641 HQQAGVFLN
+641 NQQAGVFLN

-738 PDELRAKIQS
+738 PDELREKIQAA
-748 TEDNNATIAR
+748 ENNNATIAR
-758 LRALA
+758 FRALA
-763 VINQDPE
+763 VINQDPD
-770 LLQSFRDG
+770 LLQSYRDG

-821 ISDLESGVISRSVI
+821 ISDLESGVISRDVI

-842 LEFLGRSA
+842 LEFLGRSS

-859 ILLQEHLANMGK
+859 VLLQEHLANMGK

-897 IAEVGNIFEEGN
+897 IAEVGNIFAEGN

-947 NGATGENILPMGKT
+947 NGATGENILPMGQA
-961 LPSARRRGT
+961 LPSVRKRGA

-976 IKTINEAIKSIIG
+976 IKTINEAIKSIVE
-989 GTSEKS
+989 GTSERS

-1089 AEEIIRALMS
+1089 LERLIQDEIKR
-1099 RKVEENKR
+1099 RVEQADAKAKSDFKR
-1107 LEKESIAKTKE
+1107 EMKFLRGLIAKE
-1118 KIRAEIAK
+1118 IR
-1126 AAREE
+1126 
-1131 KASKRRE
+1131 
-1138 KARTKKEKEKALRD
+1138 
-1152 ARRERERIK
+1152 
-1161 KIIREKKEEAKK
+1161 
-1173 EAQKAREAF
+1173 
-1182 NKEMS
+1182 
-1187 FLRNLITKEITKDV
+1187 KDV
-1201 KEGQK
+1201 KEER
-1206 AKEAEKKLATKSIE
+1206 AEAAAEKKLASESIK

-1240 DAQAR
+1240 DAQSR
-1245 EETMDALTVMAM
+1245 EVTMDALAVMSM

-1306 YREKMPNGRYKYAL
+1306 YRERMPNGRYKYAL

-1348 RIERFYNDFNAKIN
+1348 QIERFYNKFNAVIN
-1362 ERVGGEK
+1362 ERVGGEN

-1374 RKAVMERDQR
+1374 RKAVLERDQR

-1394 QFMSLQQLLEVM
+1394 GFMSLQQLLEVL
-1406 SSMKSFKDIG
+1406 SSMKDFKDIG
-1416 TFLQNNVQFA
+1416 TFLQNNVQYA

-1439 NAIRIM
+1439 HAVRIM
-1445 RGMMEIAGQNS
+1445 RGMMERAGQNS
-1456 PRYFDELSTKTIPFM
+1456 PRYFDQLSTKTISFM

-1490 DGLDVLRENLGD
+1490 DGLDVLRENLGN

-1518 GLNKS
+1518 ALNKG
-1523 LDDGAITSEEFES
+1523 LADGALTSEEYDA
-1536 KLEAVEEEYLARK
+1536 KLEVVENEYLERK
-1549 EKDIAKLLELLGPD
+1549 EKDISKLLEILGPD
-1563 GLYLADELQ
+1563 GVYLADELQ

-1612 EGDMDAYSKGHVTRT
+1612 EGDMESYSKGHISRT

-1659 IMEGWMTASELVNFN
+1659 IMEGWMTAYELVNFN

-1683 NAQLQKLLGPANF
+1683 NAQLQKLLGPANY
-1696 EAANKALYYFI
+1696 EVANKDLYYFI

-1736 FSLASLVRSSAAL
+1736 FSLASLVRSGAAL

-1756 NFSMM
+1756 NFSSM
-1761 EIIKGVAEVTSGN
+1761 EIIRGFADIASGN
-1774 YKGFTL
+1774 YKGFSI

-1800 VLADKALSIPL
+1800 VLAEKALSIPL

-1827 LMAFD
+1827 LIGFD
-1832 WWSISFVN
+1832 WWSISRAN
-1840 QLTSHMLANR
+1840 MLASHMLAKR

-1873 TSAKAIHLMGGSSFE
+1873 TSAKASHLLGGSAFE
-1888 QAQFLFL
+1888 ASQFLFL
-1895 SDVMNKFGLVIM
+1895 SDVMNKFGMVVM
-1907 QGKKDVPFWEAF
+1907 QAKKGDWL
-1919 QGAFR
+1919 GAFR

-1933 GLFNGLATGLF
+1933 GLFNGLATALF
-1944 GDKDKEDDF
+1944 GDKDKEDE
-1953 MSNFLLTSV
+1953 FLDNLFFTAV

-1969 PMFGGFAEWCA
+1969 PMFGGFAEWVL
-1980 SLISGGKQF
+1980 SELSGKQY

-1999 SKSIQ
+1999 SSTIQ
-2004 GLVRSIVKTYETV
+2004 NLVRSIVKTYETV
-2017 SEKWDKEGALTTNDY
+2017 SEKWDKEGALTFNDY
-2032 IDMVSYVGKNIGSVA
+2032 ADMVSYLGKNIGSVA
-2047 SATTIFG
+2047 TVSTAFG
-2054 TSGQSMTKALEMVGA
+2054 SSGQSVTKSLEMVGA

-2082 KAIPEPINPLYTEK
+2082 KALPEPINPLYTEK

>member
-1 MHKESREFIVHCF
+1 MPDTLDPLNLATPPIDSE
-14 PIGIIYKQI
+14 PIGGDALEAQAQQEMQEQI
-23 MEELS
+23 ANEAQGVSNGVNEGAWAERALSQKRKLRSDLDEYLKLQAQATPDDSPEFLQALS
-28 EQPEDSI
+28 ERRNQLI
-35 LLDEI
+35 
-40 KKMNSG
+40 NS
-46 LASNKEQP
+46 
-54 EITEEDLEANPQAYS
+54 
-69 SEQIEGVLRNKRS
+69 
-82 IRTKLDDYLRMSS
+82 
-95 SLLPTT
+95 
-101 PREALDAVGT
+101 
-111 LREELQANGIDPE
+111 GIDPD
-124 YERYREKIKRNEDIV
+124 YEKYRDKVDRIQGKIYAITQN
-139 YSVTRY
+139 
-145 INPTT
+145 INPKT
-150 GLFGD
+150 GLFGVVPTED
-155 VPAQDVTN
+155 VKDSRLGT
-163 NKLEKILSAEQIR
+163 LLTAEQIGY
-176 DFNNAPQFM
+176 FNSLPKSMQDEFL
-185 RDKYVFNRIVEN
+185 FEGIVET
-197 FFPEGEMDKGYALE
+197 FFPQGGMDKVTALG
-211 LLKKHYQTDSMH
+211 LLKEHYQTDSMH

-242 YKEASTRFFYS
+242 YNEASTRFFDS

-305 ESGELDWDKMADSL
+305 ESGELDWDKMADRL
-319 LKLGEGEAFSLAVQM
+319 LKLGEGETFSLAIQM
-334 LPYMLPKDN
+334 LPYMLPKDD
-343 RTWLVQAIDDTASDI
+343 RTWLTQAIDDTASDVSR
-358 IGFTRLML
+358 FARLMVD
-366 SGGGDNAKAERLA
+366 GGGDSAQAERLA

-386 RMGRD
+386 RQGRD
-391 YPTSWVGRFFKG
+391 MPTSWIGRAFK
-403 AVEQVPKITAVT
+403 AATDQVPKVAAVTGSSLLASPGGPVAMAATGTAVG
-415 ASTIG
+415 S
-420 ATAAS
+420 
-425 GGNPAVGYATATAA
+425 
-439 GAMVYGSTVALEA
+439 MVYGSTVGLEA
-452 YRTNSSKAGSV
+452 YRTNSSRAG
-463 AYGLSVGALE
+463 ALTYGVTVGALE
-473 GLLENAVIKMGA
+473 GLLENVTLGVGA
-485 LAVKGAKSVEVGS
+485 LASKGIKVAEAGRKMASVAGRVP
-498 KLATTYNKLPG
+498 A
-509 TVRAAGAGAFFEYVQ
+509 TVRGAAAGALSEYTQ
-524 EVTADPIYIGLEN
+524 EVIADPIYVGLEN
-537 LMRSAGFD
+537 VMRSAGFE

-550 TLSNWWE
+550 TLKNWWE
-557 TLDLTQPELLG
+557 TLDFTSPELLG
-568 ATVLLG
+568 ATAILG
-574 GSLGAVGGYQANHLI
+574 GSIGAVGGYQANHLI
-589 NRVGRSAEALTALGI
+589 NRVGRSASALQAYGVPESEAV
-604 PQTEATAIANMP
+604 AIAEMP

-623 RLIAALRDNKVSS
+623 RLISALRNNRVSP

-641 HQQAGVFLN
+641 NQQAGIFLN

-662 ELMPNIT
+662 ELMPEIS

-675 FNVIEKDP
+675 FNIVERDP

-688 KTTTVTDEIAGTFMS
+688 KVTTVTDEIAGTFMS

-723 IEASVGKDAKIKSYT
+723 IESGVGKETKIKSYT

-821 ISDLESGVISRSVI
+821 ISDLESGVISRDVI

-842 LEFLGRSA
+842 LEFLGRSS

-859 ILLQEHLANMGK
+859 VLLQEHLANMGK

-976 IKTINEAIKSIIG
+976 IKTINEAIKSIVE
-989 GTSEKS
+989 GTSERA

-1089 AEEIIRALMS
+1089 LERLIQDEIKRRVEQADAKAKKDFSREMKFLRSLISKEIRKDIKEE
-1099 RKVEENKR
+1099 
-1107 LEKESIAKTKE
+1107 
-1118 KIRAEIAK
+1118 RAE
-1126 AAREE
+1126 AA
-1131 KASKRRE
+1131 
-1138 KARTKKEKEKALRD
+1138 
-1152 ARRERERIK
+1152 
-1161 KIIREKKEEAKK
+1161 
-1173 EAQKAREAF
+1173 
-1182 NKEMS
+1182 
-1187 FLRNLITKEITKDV
+1187 
-1201 KEGQK
+1201 
-1206 AKEAEKKLATKSIE
+1206 AEKKLATKSIE

-1306 YREKMPNGRYKYAL
+1306 YRERMPNGRYKYAL

-1348 RIERFYNDFNAKIN
+1348 QIERFYNKFNAVIN
-1362 ERVGGEK
+1362 ERVGGEN

-1374 RKAVMERDQR
+1374 RKAVLERDQR

-1394 QFMSLQQLLEVM
+1394 GFMSLQQLLEVL
-1406 SSMKSFKDIG
+1406 SSMKDFKDIG
-1416 TFLQNNVQFA
+1416 TFLQNNVQYA

-1439 NAIRIM
+1439 HAVRIM
-1445 RGMMEIAGQNS
+1445 RGMMERAGQNS
-1456 PRYFDELSTKTIPFM
+1456 PRYFDQLSTKTISFM

-1490 DGLDVLRENLGD
+1490 DGLDVLRENLGN

-1518 GLNKS
+1518 ALNKG
-1523 LDDGAITSEEFES
+1523 LADGALTSEEYDANAEVI
-1536 KLEAVEEEYLARK
+1536 ENEYLERK
-1549 EKDIAKLLELLGPD
+1549 EKDISKLLEILGPD

-1612 EGDMDAYSKGHVTRT
+1612 EGDMESYSKGHISRT

-1659 IMEGWMTASELVNFN
+1659 IMEGWMTAYELVNFN

-1683 NAQLQKLLGPANF
+1683 NAQLQKLLGPANY
-1696 EAANKALYYFI
+1696 ETANKDLYYFI

-1736 FSLASLVRSSAAL
+1736 FSLASLVRSGAAI
-1749 FNPIVGS
+1749 FNPLVGS
-1756 NFSMM
+1756 NFSSM
-1761 EIIKGVAEVTSGN
+1761 EIIRGFAGIASGN
-1774 YKGFTL
+1774 YKGFSI

-1800 VLADKALSIPL
+1800 VLAEKALSIPL
-1811 KKQAQW
+1811 K
-1817 GYWQEAGMSG
+1817 
-1827 LMAFD
+1827 
-1832 WWSISFVN
+1832 
-1840 QLTSHMLANR
+1840 
-1850 GLSHEQIRWEL
+1850 
-1861 NKNIYQTAQPLS
+1861 NK
-1873 TSAKAIHLMGGSSFE
+1873 
-1888 QAQFLFL
+1888 
-1895 SDVMNKFGLVIM
+1895 
-1907 QGKKDVPFWEAF
+1907 
-1919 QGAFR
+1919 R
-1924 VYTIAALAN
+1924 N
-1933 GLFNGLATGLF
+1933 G
-1944 GDKDKEDDF
+1944 D
-1953 MSNFLLTSV
+1953 
-1962 LSPIVSV
+1962 I
-1969 PMFGGFAEWCA
+1969 
-1980 SLISGGKQF
+1980 
-1989 SLGRADMADL
+1989 GRKPA
-1999 SKSIQ
+1999 
-2004 GLVRSIVKTYETV
+2004 
-2017 SEKWDKEGALTTNDY
+2017 
-2032 IDMVSYVGKNIGSVA
+2032 
-2047 SATTIFG
+2047 
-2054 TSGQSMTKALEMVGA
+2054 
-2069 LSNALSQVKTTAQ
+2069 
-2082 KAIPEPINPLYTEK
+2082 
-2096 EEMKERARQ
+2096 
-2105 LKKAKREAKR
+2105 
-2115 ENGERSATYRKLSRE
+2115 
-2130 LRQINKLLKIR
+2130 
-2141 GWED
+2141 

>member
-1 MHKESREFIVHCF
+1 
-14 PIGIIYKQI
+14 

-101 PREALDAVGT
+101 PREVLDAVGT

-738 PDELRAKIQS
+738 PDELREKIQS
-748 TEDNNATIAR
+748 AENNNATIAR

-763 VINQDPE
+763 AINQDPD
-770 LLQSFRDG
+770 LLQSYREG

-821 ISDLESGVISRSVI
+821 ISDLESGVISRDVI

-842 LEFLGRSA
+842 LEFLGRSS

-859 ILLQEHLANMGK
+859 VLLQEHLANMGK

-976 IKTINEAIKSIIG
+976 IKTINEAIKSIVE
-989 GTSEKS
+989 GTSERA

-1490 DGLDVLRENLGD
+1490 DGLDVLRENIGD

-2069 LSNALSQVKTTAQ
+2069 LSNALSQAKTTTQ
-2082 KAIPEPINPLYTEK
+2082 KFLPESVNPLYTEK
-2096 EEMKERARQ
+2096 EAMKERARQ
-2105 LKKAKREAKR
+2105 IRREKKKAKQ

>member
-1 MHKESREFIVHCF
+1 MHCF

-101 PREALDAVGT
+101 PREVLDAVGT

-242 YKEASTRFFYS
+242 YNEASTRFFDS

-319 LKLGEGEAFSLAVQM
+319 LKLGEGETFSLAIQM

-358 IGFTRLML
+358 SGFTRLML

-425 GGNPAVGYATATAA
+425 GGNPLVGWSTATAV

-452 YRTNSSKAGSV
+452 YRTNSSKAGSM

-738 PDELRAKIQS
+738 PDELREKIQS
-748 TEDNNATIAR
+748 AENNNATIAR

-763 VINQDPE
+763 VINQDPD
-770 LLQSFRDG
+770 LLQSYREG

-821 ISDLESGVISRSVI
+821 ISDLESGVISRDVI

-842 LEFLGRSA
+842 LEFLGRSS

-859 ILLQEHLANMGK
+859 VLLQEHLANMGK

-976 IKTINEAIKSIIG
+976 IKTINEAIKSIVE
-989 GTSEKS
+989 GTSERA

-1089 AEEIIRALMS
+1089 LERLIQDEIKRRVEQADAKAKKDFNREMKFLRGLISKEIRKDIKEE
-1099 RKVEENKR
+1099 
-1107 LEKESIAKTKE
+1107 
-1118 KIRAEIAK
+1118 RAE
-1126 AAREE
+1126 AAAE
-1131 KASKRRE
+1131 KNLASK
-1138 KARTKKEKEKALRD
+1138 
-1152 ARRERERIK
+1152 
-1161 KIIREKKEEAKK
+1161 
-1173 EAQKAREAF
+1173 
-1182 NKEMS
+1182 
-1187 FLRNLITKEITKDV
+1187 
-1201 KEGQK
+1201 
-1206 AKEAEKKLATKSIE
+1206 SIQ

-1348 RIERFYNDFNAKIN
+1348 QIERFYNKFNAVIN
-1362 ERVGGEK
+1362 ERVGGEN

-1523 LDDGAITSEEFES
+1523 LDDGVITSEEFES

-1612 EGDMDAYSKGHVTRT
+1612 EG
-1627 GLPSYAK
+1627 
-1634 HRNTP
+1634 
-1639 SSAALSLEINPLGE
+1639 I
-1653 YLRYSS
+1653 
-1659 IMEGWMTASELVNFN
+1659 WMLT
-1674 NRVWANPTT
+1674 
-1683 NAQLQKLLGPANF
+1683 
-1696 EAANKALYYFI
+1696 
-1707 NEGRV
+1707 
-1712 YAQKSVLAEV
+1712 
-1722 MGKVF
+1722 
-1727 QVLAKTRIA
+1727 
-1736 FSLASLVRSSAAL
+1736 VRD
-1749 FNPIVGS
+1749 
-1756 NFSMM
+1756 
-1761 EIIKGVAEVTSGN
+1761 TS
-1774 YKGFTL
+1774 
-1780 EELRD
+1780 
-1785 LEAMKERKYRGWEDR
+1785 
-1800 VLADKALSIPL
+1800 
-1811 KKQAQW
+1811 Q
-1817 GYWQEAGMSG
+1817 
-1827 LMAFD
+1827 
-1832 WWSISFVN
+1832 
-1840 QLTSHMLANR
+1840 
-1850 GLSHEQIRWEL
+1850 
-1861 NKNIYQTAQPLS
+1861 
-1873 TSAKAIHLMGGSSFE
+1873 
-1888 QAQFLFL
+1888 
-1895 SDVMNKFGLVIM
+1895 
-1907 QGKKDVPFWEAF
+1907 
-1919 QGAFR
+1919 
-1924 VYTIAALAN
+1924 
-1933 GLFNGLATGLF
+1933 
-1944 GDKDKEDDF
+1944 
-1953 MSNFLLTSV
+1953 
-1962 LSPIVSV
+1962 
-1969 PMFGGFAEWCA
+1969 
-1980 SLISGGKQF
+1980 
-1989 SLGRADMADL
+1989 GRACPL
-1999 SKSIQ
+1999 TQST
-2004 GLVRSIVKTYETV
+2004 GTLPLRRRSLWK
-2017 SEKWDKEGALTTNDY
+2017 
-2032 IDMVSYVGKNIGSVA
+2032 
-2047 SATTIFG
+2047 
-2054 TSGQSMTKALEMVGA
+2054 
-2069 LSNALSQVKTTAQ
+2069 
-2082 KAIPEPINPLYTEK
+2082 
-2096 EEMKERARQ
+2096 
-2105 LKKAKREAKR
+2105 
-2115 ENGERSATYRKLSRE
+2115 
-2130 LRQINKLLKIR
+2130 
-2141 GWED
+2141 

>member
-101 PREALDAVGT
+101 PREVLDAVGT

-242 YKEASTRFFYS
+242 YNEASTRFFYS

-452 YRTNSSKAGSV
+452 YRTNSSKAGSM

-738 PDELRAKIQS
+738 PDELREKIQS
-748 TEDNNATIAR
+748 AENNNATIAR

-763 VINQDPE
+763 VINQDPD
-770 LLQSFRDG
+770 LLQSYREG

-821 ISDLESGVISRSVI
+821 ISDLESGVISRDVI

-842 LEFLGRSA
+842 LEFLGRSS

-859 ILLQEHLANMGK
+859 VLLQEHLANMGK

-1089 AEEIIRALMS
+1089 LERLIQDEIKRRVEQADAKAKKDFSREMKFLRSLISKEIRKDIKEE
-1099 RKVEENKR
+1099 
-1107 LEKESIAKTKE
+1107 
-1118 KIRAEIAK
+1118 RAE
-1126 AAREE
+1126 AA
-1131 KASKRRE
+1131 
-1138 KARTKKEKEKALRD
+1138 
-1152 ARRERERIK
+1152 
-1161 KIIREKKEEAKK
+1161 
-1173 EAQKAREAF
+1173 
-1182 NKEMS
+1182 
-1187 FLRNLITKEITKDV
+1187 
-1201 KEGQK
+1201 
-1206 AKEAEKKLATKSIE
+1206 AEKKLATKSIE

-1523 LDDGAITSEEFES
+1523 LDDGVITSEEFES

-2069 LSNALSQVKTTAQ
+2069 LSNALSQAKTTTQ
-2082 KAIPEPINPLYTEK
+2082 KFLPESVNPLYTEK
-2096 EEMKERARQ
+2096 EAMKERARQ
-2105 LKKAKREAKR
+2105 IRREKKKAKQ

>member
-1 MHKESREFIVHCF
+1 MPDTLDPLNLATPPIDSE
-14 PIGIIYKQI
+14 PIGGDALEAQAQQEMQEQI
-23 MEELS
+23 ANEAQGVSNGVNEGAWAERALSQKRKLRSDLDEYLKLQAQATPDDSPEFLQALS
-28 EQPEDSI
+28 ERRNQLI
-35 LLDEI
+35 
-40 KKMNSG
+40 NS
-46 LASNKEQP
+46 
-54 EITEEDLEANPQAYS
+54 
-69 SEQIEGVLRNKRS
+69 
-82 IRTKLDDYLRMSS
+82 
-95 SLLPTT
+95 
-101 PREALDAVGT
+101 
-111 LREELQANGIDPE
+111 GIDPD
-124 YERYREKIKRNEDIV
+124 YEKYRDKVDRIQGKIYAITQN
-139 YSVTRY
+139 
-145 INPTT
+145 INPKT
-150 GLFGD
+150 GLFGVVPTED
-155 VPAQDVTN
+155 VKDSRLGT
-163 NKLEKILSAEQIR
+163 LLTAEQIGY
-176 DFNNAPQFM
+176 FNSLPKSMQDEFL
-185 RDKYVFNRIVEN
+185 FEGIVET
-197 FFPEGEMDKGYALE
+197 FFPQGGMDKVTALG
-211 LLKKHYQTDSMH
+211 LLKEHYQTDSMH

-242 YKEASTRFFYS
+242 YNEASTRFFDS

-305 ESGELDWDKMADSL
+305 ESGELDWDKMADRL
-319 LKLGEGEAFSLAVQM
+319 LKLGEGETFSLAIQM
-334 LPYMLPKDN
+334 LPYMLPKDD
-343 RTWLVQAIDDTASDI
+343 RTWLTQAIDDTASDVSR
-358 IGFTRLML
+358 FARLMVD
-366 SGGGDNAKAERLA
+366 GGGDSAQAERLA

-386 RMGRD
+386 RQGRD
-391 YPTSWVGRFFKG
+391 MPTSWIGRAFK
-403 AVEQVPKITAVT
+403 AATDQVPKVAAVTGSSLLASPGGPVAMAATGTAVG
-415 ASTIG
+415 S
-420 ATAAS
+420 
-425 GGNPAVGYATATAA
+425 
-439 GAMVYGSTVALEA
+439 MVYGSTVGLEA
-452 YRTNSSKAGSV
+452 YRTNSSRAG
-463 AYGLSVGALE
+463 ALTYGVTVGALE
-473 GLLENAVIKMGA
+473 GLLENVTLGVGA
-485 LAVKGAKSVEVGS
+485 LASKGIKVAEAGRKMASVAGRVP
-498 KLATTYNKLPG
+498 A
-509 TVRAAGAGAFFEYVQ
+509 TVRGAAAGALSEYTQ
-524 EVTADPIYIGLEN
+524 EVIADPIYVGLEN
-537 LMRSAGFD
+537 VMRSAGFE

-550 TLSNWWE
+550 TLKNWWE
-557 TLDLTQPELLG
+557 TLDFTSPELLG
-568 ATVLLG
+568 ATAILG
-574 GSLGAVGGYQANHLI
+574 GSIGAVGGYQANHLI
-589 NRVGRSAEALTALGI
+589 NRVGRSASALQAYGVPESEAV
-604 PQTEATAIANMP
+604 AIAEMP

-623 RLIAALRDNKVSS
+623 RLISALRNNRVSP

-641 HQQAGVFLN
+641 NQQAGIFLN

-662 ELMPNIT
+662 ELMPEIS

-675 FNVIEKDP
+675 FNIVERDP

-688 KTTTVTDEIAGTFMS
+688 KVTTVTDEIAGTFMS

-723 IEASVGKDAKIKSYT
+723 IESGVGKETKIKSYT

-821 ISDLESGVISRSVI
+821 ISDLESGVISRDVI

-842 LEFLGRSA
+842 LEFLGRSS

-859 ILLQEHLANMGK
+859 VLLQEHLANMGK

-976 IKTINEAIKSIIG
+976 IKTINEAIKSIVE
-989 GTSEKS
+989 GTSERA

-1089 AEEIIRALMS
+1089 LERLIQDEIKRRVEQADAKAKKDFSREMKFLRSLISKEIRKDIKEE
-1099 RKVEENKR
+1099 
-1107 LEKESIAKTKE
+1107 
-1118 KIRAEIAK
+1118 RAE
-1126 AAREE
+1126 AA
-1131 KASKRRE
+1131 
-1138 KARTKKEKEKALRD
+1138 
-1152 ARRERERIK
+1152 
-1161 KIIREKKEEAKK
+1161 
-1173 EAQKAREAF
+1173 
-1182 NKEMS
+1182 
-1187 FLRNLITKEITKDV
+1187 
-1201 KEGQK
+1201 
-1206 AKEAEKKLATKSIE
+1206 AEKKLATKSIE

-1306 YREKMPNGRYKYAL
+1306 YRERMPNGRYKYAL

-1348 RIERFYNDFNAKIN
+1348 QIERFYNKFNAVIN
-1362 ERVGGEK
+1362 ERVGGEN

-1374 RKAVMERDQR
+1374 RKAVLERDQR

-1394 QFMSLQQLLEVM
+1394 GFMSLQQLLEVL
-1406 SSMKSFKDIG
+1406 SSMKDFKDIG
-1416 TFLQNNVQFA
+1416 TFLQNNVQYA

-1439 NAIRIM
+1439 HAVRIM
-1445 RGMMEIAGQNS
+1445 RGMMERAGQNS
-1456 PRYFDELSTKTIPFM
+1456 PRYFDQLSTKTIPFM

-1490 DGLDVLRENLGD
+1490 DGLDVLRENLGN

-1518 GLNKS
+1518 ALNKG
-1523 LDDGAITSEEFES
+1523 LADGALTSEEYDANAEVI
-1536 KLEAVEEEYLARK
+1536 ENEYLERK
-1549 EKDIAKLLELLGPD
+1549 EKDISKLLEILGPD

-1612 EGDMDAYSKGHVTRT
+1612 EGDMESYSKGHISRT

-1659 IMEGWMTASELVNFN
+1659 IMEGWMTAYELVNFN

-1683 NAQLQKLLGPANF
+1683 NAQLQKLLGPANY
-1696 EAANKALYYFI
+1696 ETANKDLYYFI

-1736 FSLASLVRSSAAL
+1736 FSLASLVRSGAAI
-1749 FNPIVGS
+1749 FNPLVGS
-1756 NFSMM
+1756 NFSSM
-1761 EIIKGVAEVTSGN
+1761 EIIRGFAGIASGN

-1785 LEAMKERKYRGWEDR
+1785 LEAMKERTYRNWEDR
-1800 VLADKALSIPL
+1800 VLAEKALSIPL

-1827 LMAFD
+1827 LIGFD
-1832 WWSISFVN
+1832 WWSISRAN
-1840 QLTSHMLANR
+1840 MLASHMLAKR

-1873 TSAKAIHLMGGSSFE
+1873 TSAKASHLLGGSAFE
-1888 QAQFLFL
+1888 ASQFLFL
-1895 SDVMNKFGLVIM
+1895 SDVMNKFGMVVM
-1907 QGKKDVPFWEAF
+1907 QGKKGDWL
-1919 QGAFR
+1919 GAFR
-1924 VYTIAALAN
+1924 VYTIAAIAN
-1933 GLFNGLATGLF
+1933 GLFNGLATALF
-1944 GDKDKEDDF
+1944 GDKDKEDEFVDNLF
-1953 MSNFLLTSV
+1953 FTAV

-1969 PMFGGFAEWCA
+1969 PMFGGFAEWVL
-1980 SLISGGKQF
+1980 SELSGKQY

-1999 SKSIQ
+1999 SSTIQ
-2004 GLVRSIVKTYETV
+2004 NLVRSIVKTYETV
-2017 SEKWDKEGALTTNDY
+2017 SEKWDKEGALTFNDY
-2032 IDMVSYVGKNIGSVA
+2032 ADMVSYLGKNIGSVA
-2047 SATTIFG
+2047 TVSTAFG
-2054 TSGQSMTKALEMVGA
+2054 SSGQSVTKSLEMVGA

-2082 KAIPEPINPLYTEK
+2082 KALPEPINPLYTEK

>member
-1 MHKESREFIVHCF
+1 MPDTLDPLNLATPPIDSE
-14 PIGIIYKQI
+14 PIGGDALEAQAQQEMQEQI
-23 MEELS
+23 TNEAQGVSNGVNEGAWAERALSQKRKLRSDLDEYLKLQAQVTPDDSPEFLQALS
-28 EQPEDSI
+28 ERRNQLI
-35 LLDEI
+35 
-40 KKMNSG
+40 NS
-46 LASNKEQP
+46 
-54 EITEEDLEANPQAYS
+54 
-69 SEQIEGVLRNKRS
+69 
-82 IRTKLDDYLRMSS
+82 
-95 SLLPTT
+95 
-101 PREALDAVGT
+101 
-111 LREELQANGIDPE
+111 GIDPD
-124 YERYREKIKRNEDIV
+124 YEKYRDKVDRIQGKIYAITQN
-139 YSVTRY
+139 
-145 INPTT
+145 INPKT
-150 GLFGD
+150 GLFGVVPTED
-155 VPAQDVTN
+155 VKDSRLGT
-163 NKLEKILSAEQIR
+163 LLTAEQIGY
-176 DFNNAPQFM
+176 FNSLPKSMQDEFL
-185 RDKYVFNRIVEN
+185 FEGIVET
-197 FFPEGEMDKGYALE
+197 FFPQGGMDKVTALG
-211 LLKKHYQTDSMH
+211 LLKEHYQTDSMH
-223 GVVSKY
+223 GVISKY
-229 AQELQRNKDEETA
+229 AQELQRNKEEEVA
-242 YKEASTRFFYS
+242 YNEASTRFFDS
-253 FIETGGDYQK
+253 FIESGGDYQK

-305 ESGELDWDKMADSL
+305 ERGELDWNKMADSL

-358 IGFTRLML
+358 SGFTRLML

-386 RMGRD
+386 RQDRD
-391 YPTSWVGRFFKG
+391 MPTSWMGRALK
-403 AVEQVPKITAVT
+403 AATDQVPKVAAVTGSTLLASPGGPTAMAATGTAVG
-415 ASTIG
+415 S
-420 ATAAS
+420 
-425 GGNPAVGYATATAA
+425 
-439 GAMVYGSTVALEA
+439 MVYGSSVGLEA
-452 YRTNSSKAGSV
+452 YRTNSSKAG
-463 AYGLSVGALE
+463 ALTYGITVGALE
-473 GLLENAVIKMGA
+473 GLLENVTMGVGA
-485 LAVKGAKSVEVGS
+485 LAAKGIKVAKGGSRIAGAIEKVPSV
-498 KLATTYNKLPG
+498 
-509 TVRAAGAGAFFEYVQ
+509 VRGAGAGALSEYTQ
-524 EVTADPIYIGLEN
+524 EIIADPIYVGLEN
-537 LMRSAGFD
+537 VMRSAGFE

-550 TLSNWWE
+550 TVSNWWE
-557 TLDLTQPELLG
+557 TLDFTSPELLG
-568 ATVLLG
+568 ATAILG
-574 GSLGAVGGYQANHLI
+574 GSIGAVGGYQANHLI
-589 NRVGRSAEALTALGI
+589 NRVGRSTEALTALGI
-604 PQTEATAIANMP
+604 PPTEATDIANMP

-623 RLIAALRDNKVSS
+623 RLVSALRDSRVSP
-636 DVQIT
+636 DTQIT
-641 HQQAGVFLN
+641 NQQAGVFLN

-738 PDELRAKIQS
+738 PDELREKIQAA
-748 TEDNNATIAR
+748 ENNNATIAR
-758 LRALA
+758 FRALA
-763 VINQDPE
+763 VINQDPD
-770 LLQSFRDG
+770 LLQSYREG

-821 ISDLESGVISRSVI
+821 ISDLESGVISRDVI

-842 LEFLGRSA
+842 LEFLGRSS

-859 ILLQEHLANMGK
+859 VLLQEHLANMGK

-976 IKTINEAIKSIIG
+976 IKTINEAIKSIVE
-989 GTSEKS
+989 GTSERA

-1089 AEEIIRALMS
+1089 LERLIQDEIKRRVEQADAKAKKDFSREMKFLRSLISKEIRKDIKEE
-1099 RKVEENKR
+1099 
-1107 LEKESIAKTKE
+1107 
-1118 KIRAEIAK
+1118 RAE
-1126 AAREE
+1126 AA
-1131 KASKRRE
+1131 
-1138 KARTKKEKEKALRD
+1138 
-1152 ARRERERIK
+1152 
-1161 KIIREKKEEAKK
+1161 
-1173 EAQKAREAF
+1173 
-1182 NKEMS
+1182 
-1187 FLRNLITKEITKDV
+1187 
-1201 KEGQK
+1201 
-1206 AKEAEKKLATKSIE
+1206 AEKKLATKSIE

-1306 YREKMPNGRYKYAL
+1306 YRERMPNGRYKYAL

-1348 RIERFYNDFNAKIN
+1348 QIERFYNKFNAVIN
-1362 ERVGGEK
+1362 ERVGGEN

-1374 RKAVMERDQR
+1374 RKAVLERDQR

-1394 QFMSLQQLLEVM
+1394 GFMSLQQLLEVL
-1406 SSMKSFKDIG
+1406 SSMKDFKDIG
-1416 TFLQNNVQFA
+1416 TFLQNNVQYA

-1439 NAIRIM
+1439 HAVRIM
-1445 RGMMEIAGQNS
+1445 RGMMERAGQNS
-1456 PRYFDELSTKTIPFM
+1456 PRYFDQLSTKTISFM

-1490 DGLDVLRENLGD
+1490 DGLDVLRENLGN

-1518 GLNKS
+1518 ALNKG
-1523 LDDGAITSEEFES
+1523 LADGALTSEEYDAKAEV
-1536 KLEAVEEEYLARK
+1536 VENEYLERK
-1549 EKDIAKLLELLGPD
+1549 EKDISKLLEILGPD

-1612 EGDMDAYSKGHVTRT
+1612 EGDMESYSKGHISRT

-1659 IMEGWMTASELVNFN
+1659 IMEGWMTAYELVNFN

-1683 NAQLQKLLGPANF
+1683 NAQLQKLLGPANY
-1696 EAANKALYYFI
+1696 ETANKDLYYFI

-1736 FSLASLVRSSAAL
+1736 FSLASLVRSGAAI
-1749 FNPIVGS
+1749 FNPLVGS
-1756 NFSMM
+1756 NFSSM
-1761 EIIKGVAEVTSGN
+1761 EIIRGFADIASGN
-1774 YKGFTL
+1774 YKGFSI

-1800 VLADKALSIPL
+1800 VLAEKALSIPL

-1827 LMAFD
+1827 LIGFD
-1832 WWSISFVN
+1832 WWSISRAN
-1840 QLTSHMLANR
+1840 MLASHMLAKR

-1873 TSAKAIHLMGGSSFE
+1873 TSAKASHLLGGSAFE
-1888 QAQFLFL
+1888 ASQFLFL
-1895 SDVMNKFGLVIM
+1895 SDVMNKFGMVVM
-1907 QGKKDVPFWEAF
+1907 QGKKGDWLA
-1919 QGAFR
+1919 AFR
-1924 VYTIAALAN
+1924 VYTIAAIAN
-1933 GLFNGLATGLF
+1933 GLFNGLATALF
-1944 GDKDKEDDF
+1944 GDKDKEDE
-1953 MSNFLLTSV
+1953 FLDNLFFTAV

-1969 PMFGGFAEWCA
+1969 PMFGGFAEWVL
-1980 SLISGGKQF
+1980 SELSGKQY

-1999 SKSIQ
+1999 SSTIQ
-2004 GLVRSIVKTYETV
+2004 NLVRSIVKTYETV
-2017 SEKWDKEGALTTNDY
+2017 SEKWDKEGALTFNDY
-2032 IDMVSYVGKNIGSVA
+2032 ADMVSYLGKNIGSVA
-2047 SATTIFG
+2047 TVSTAFG
-2054 TSGQSMTKALEMVGA
+2054 SSGQSVTKSLEMVGA

-2082 KAIPEPINPLYTEK
+2082 KALPEPINPLYTEK

>member
-1 MHKESREFIVHCF
+1 MPDTLDPLNLATPPIDSE
-14 PIGIIYKQI
+14 PIGGDALEAQAQQEMQEQI
-23 MEELS
+23 ANEAQGVSNGVNEGAWAERALSQKRKLRSDLDEYLKLQAQVTPDDSPEFLEALS
-28 EQPEDSI
+28 ERRNQLI
-35 LLDEI
+35 
-40 KKMNSG
+40 NS
-46 LASNKEQP
+46 
-54 EITEEDLEANPQAYS
+54 
-69 SEQIEGVLRNKRS
+69 
-82 IRTKLDDYLRMSS
+82 
-95 SLLPTT
+95 
-101 PREALDAVGT
+101 
-111 LREELQANGIDPE
+111 GIDPD
-124 YERYREKIKRNEDIV
+124 YEKYRDKVDRIQGKIYAITQN
-139 YSVTRY
+139 
-145 INPTT
+145 INPKT
-150 GLFGD
+150 GLFGVVPTED
-155 VPAQDVTN
+155 VKDSRLGT
-163 NKLEKILSAEQIR
+163 LLTAEQIGY
-176 DFNNAPQFM
+176 FNSLPKSMQDEFL
-185 RDKYVFNRIVEN
+185 FEGIVET
-197 FFPEGEMDKGYALE
+197 FFPQGGMDKVTALG
-211 LLKKHYQTDSMH
+211 LLKEHYQTDSMH

-229 AQELQRNKDEETA
+229 AQELQRNKEEEVA
-242 YKEASTRFFYS
+242 YNEASTRFFDS
-253 FIETGGDYQK
+253 FIENGGDYQK

-305 ESGELDWDKMADSL
+305 ESGELDWNKMADSL

-358 IGFTRLML
+358 SGFTRLML

-386 RMGRD
+386 RQGRD
-391 YPTSWVGRFFKG
+391 MPTSWMGRALK
-403 AVEQVPKITAVT
+403 AATDQVPKVAAVTGSTLLASPGGPTAMAATGTAVG
-415 ASTIG
+415 S
-420 ATAAS
+420 
-425 GGNPAVGYATATAA
+425 
-439 GAMVYGSTVALEA
+439 MVYGSSVGLEA
-452 YRTNSSKAGSV
+452 YRTNSSKAG
-463 AYGLSVGALE
+463 ALTYGITVGALE
-473 GLLENAVIKMGA
+473 GLLENVTMGVGA
-485 LAVKGAKSVEVGS
+485 LAAKGIKVAKGGS
-498 KLATTYNKLPG
+498 KIAGAIEKVPSVARG
-509 TVRAAGAGAFFEYVQ
+509 AGAGALSEYTQ
-524 EVTADPIYIGLEN
+524 EIIADPIYVGLEN
-537 LMRSAGFD
+537 VMRSAGFE

-550 TLSNWWE
+550 TVSNWWE
-557 TLDLTQPELLG
+557 TLDFTSPELLG
-568 ATVLLG
+568 ATAILG
-574 GSLGAVGGYQANHLI
+574 GSIGAVGGYQANHLI

-623 RLIAALRDNKVSS
+623 RLTAALRDNKVSS

-738 PDELRAKIQS
+738 PDELREKIQS
-748 TEDNNATIAR
+748 AENNNATIAR

-763 VINQDPE
+763 VINQDPD
-770 LLQSFRDG
+770 LLQSYREG

-821 ISDLESGVISRSVI
+821 ISDLESGVISRDVI

-842 LEFLGRSA
+842 LEFLGRSS

-859 ILLQEHLANMGK
+859 VLLQEHLANMGK

-976 IKTINEAIKSIIG
+976 IKTINEAIKSIVE
-989 GTSEKS
+989 GTSERA

-1089 AEEIIRALMS
+1089 LERLIQDEIKRRVEQADAKAKKDFSREMKFLRSLISKEIRKDIKEE
-1099 RKVEENKR
+1099 
-1107 LEKESIAKTKE
+1107 
-1118 KIRAEIAK
+1118 RAE
-1126 AAREE
+1126 AA
-1131 KASKRRE
+1131 
-1138 KARTKKEKEKALRD
+1138 
-1152 ARRERERIK
+1152 
-1161 KIIREKKEEAKK
+1161 
-1173 EAQKAREAF
+1173 
-1182 NKEMS
+1182 
-1187 FLRNLITKEITKDV
+1187 
-1201 KEGQK
+1201 
-1206 AKEAEKKLATKSIE
+1206 AEKKLATKSIE

-1306 YREKMPNGRYKYAL
+1306 YRERMPNGRYKYAL

-1348 RIERFYNDFNAKIN
+1348 QIERFYNKFNAVIN
-1362 ERVGGEK
+1362 ERVGGEN

-1374 RKAVMERDQR
+1374 RKAVLERDQR

-1394 QFMSLQQLLEVM
+1394 GFMSLQQLLEVL
-1406 SSMKSFKDIG
+1406 SSMKDFKDIG
-1416 TFLQNNVQFA
+1416 TFLQNNVQYA

-1439 NAIRIM
+1439 HAVRIM
-1445 RGMMEIAGQNS
+1445 RGMMERAGQNS
-1456 PRYFDELSTKTIPFM
+1456 PRYFDQLSTKTISFM

-1490 DGLDVLRENLGD
+1490 DGLDVLRENLGN

-1518 GLNKS
+1518 ALNKG
-1523 LDDGAITSEEFES
+1523 LADGALTSEEYDAKAEV
-1536 KLEAVEEEYLARK
+1536 VENEYLERK
-1549 EKDIAKLLELLGPD
+1549 EKDISKLLEILGPD

-1612 EGDMDAYSKGHVTRT
+1612 EGDMESYSKGHISRT

-1659 IMEGWMTASELVNFN
+1659 IMEGWMTAYELVNFN

-1683 NAQLQKLLGPANF
+1683 NAQLQKLLGPANY
-1696 EAANKALYYFI
+1696 ETANKDLYYFI

-1736 FSLASLVRSSAAL
+1736 FSLASLVRSGAAI
-1749 FNPIVGS
+1749 FNPLVGS
-1756 NFSMM
+1756 NFSSM
-1761 EIIKGVAEVTSGN
+1761 EIIRGFADIASGN
-1774 YKGFTL
+1774 YKGFSI

-1800 VLADKALSIPL
+1800 VLAEKALSIPL

-1827 LMAFD
+1827 LIGFD
-1832 WWSISFVN
+1832 WWSISRAN
-1840 QLTSHMLANR
+1840 MLASHMLAKR

-1873 TSAKAIHLMGGSSFE
+1873 TSAKASHLLGGSAFE
-1888 QAQFLFL
+1888 ASQFLFL
-1895 SDVMNKFGLVIM
+1895 SDVMNKFGMVVM
-1907 QGKKDVPFWEAF
+1907 QGKKGDWLA
-1919 QGAFR
+1919 AFR
-1924 VYTIAALAN
+1924 VYTIAAIAN
-1933 GLFNGLATGLF
+1933 GLFNGLATALF
-1944 GDKDKEDDF
+1944 GDKDKEDE
-1953 MSNFLLTSV
+1953 FLDNLFFTAV

-1969 PMFGGFAEWCA
+1969 PMFGGFAEWVL
-1980 SLISGGKQF
+1980 SELSGKQY

-1999 SKSIQ
+1999 SSTIQ
-2004 GLVRSIVKTYETV
+2004 NLVRSIVKTYETV
-2017 SEKWDKEGALTTNDY
+2017 SEKWDKEGALTFNDY
-2032 IDMVSYVGKNIGSVA
+2032 ADMVSYLGKNIGSVA
-2047 SATTIFG
+2047 TVSTAFG
-2054 TSGQSMTKALEMVGA
+2054 SSGQSVTKSLEMVGA

-2082 KAIPEPINPLYTEK
+2082 KALPEPINPLYTEK

>member
-1 MHKESREFIVHCF
+1 MHCF

-101 PREALDAVGT
+101 PREVLDAVGT

-242 YKEASTRFFYS
+242 YNEASTRFFYS

-319 LKLGEGEAFSLAVQM
+319 LKLGEGETFSLAIQM

-358 IGFTRLML
+358 IGLTRLML

-403 AVEQVPKITAVT
+403 AVEQVPKVTAVT

-425 GGNPAVGYATATAA
+425 GGNPLVGWSTATAA

-485 LAVKGAKSVEVGS
+485 LAAKGAKSVEVGS

-509 TVRAAGAGAFFEYVQ
+509 TVRAAGAGALSEYVQ
-524 EVTADPIYIGLEN
+524 EVAADPIYIGLEN

-738 PDELRAKIQS
+738 PDELREKIQS
-748 TEDNNATIAR
+748 AENNNATIAR

-763 VINQDPE
+763 VINQDPD
-770 LLQSFRDG
+770 LLQSYREG

-821 ISDLESGVISRSVI
+821 ISDLESGVISRDVI

-842 LEFLGRSA
+842 LEFLGRSS

-859 ILLQEHLANMGK
+859 VLLQEHLANMGK

-1089 AEEIIRALMS
+1089 LERLIQDEIKRRVEQADAKAKKDFSREMKFLRSLISKEIRKDIKEE
-1099 RKVEENKR
+1099 
-1107 LEKESIAKTKE
+1107 
-1118 KIRAEIAK
+1118 RAE
-1126 AAREE
+1126 AA
-1131 KASKRRE
+1131 
-1138 KARTKKEKEKALRD
+1138 
-1152 ARRERERIK
+1152 
-1161 KIIREKKEEAKK
+1161 
-1173 EAQKAREAF
+1173 
-1182 NKEMS
+1182 
-1187 FLRNLITKEITKDV
+1187 
-1201 KEGQK
+1201 
-1206 AKEAEKKLATKSIE
+1206 AEKKLATKSIE

-1523 LDDGAITSEEFES
+1523 LDDGVITSEEFES

-1953 MSNFLLTSV
+1953 MSNFLLTAA

-2069 LSNALSQVKTTAQ
+2069 LSNALSQAKTTTQ
-2082 KAIPEPINPLYTEK
+2082 KFLPESVNPLYTEK
-2096 EEMKERARQ
+2096 EAMKERARQ
-2105 LKKAKREAKR
+2105 IRREKKKAKQ